1 MGKDLF
7 NEKKSRFSLR
17 KLNIGVCSVL
27 LGTLIMIGGTAQADE
42 NTETTAATITPVAE
56 AGETTASLVETR
68 TVAETTPAAT
78 NPVASATAATSAETP
93 ATVATPATSTA
104 PATTTESA
112 TSHAAATSEAPASTS
127 AAPTS
132 ETAQA
137 STSEATQASNSSEAE
152 KPRVRSRRAV
162 PAAAST
168 SATEASTKNVS
179 TSIEAGEEYVTIRTD
194 AASTVKVTVD
204 GQEVSINGADGV
216 YTFKRPSAGG
226 TVVATATDAS
236 GKNATKQLI
245 VSPSTVNGV
254 IKPSDSSLTITNKFD
269 TTGITTDKESPYV
282 VKNAGVE
289 FNKVNDDGTISL
301 TGTSWTR
308 LAGGWAKDKAFPL
321 GAHMI
326 LNFQNP
332 TFYENIEKITI
343 KPTASGSA
351 QSFTPHED
359 GSVWS
364 VPIANNTVASGG
376 IGAAYDHP
384 ITITLKNGKT
394 LNDLGLANTPLSF
407 SSAWIT
413 GKDYGRVIPNKLV
426 RESIDNSWFIAS
438 DNAKKTASDNGL
450 TNAFTGTPGKGV
462 NTQPTLKVLPRFTS
476 DGKADSI
483 ELVYTMKVSAAMGV
497 VNLGSNTFQ
506 SVPYIEQELP
516 KSLLTY
522 LDLNET
528 YIYKSDADGSAVSGV
543 QKTKVVMDASGKLD
557 TRKTDAISIAT
568 KSNPSQS
575 DVDKVRNY
583 IDKNILGTASGQLG
597 SYTISYKIKDT
608 VDSVELAKKLNA
620 EIKKNNGML
629 LFEQWMERGVKPN
642 LNAIQRSWKGNTEGV
657 HQGSYANAFLD
668 TNLLIVNA
676 PKNQTYDVTYSKS
689 VVTAGDTTQPQIPLI
704 RDVEGKEVSVPSG
717 TTFKAGT
724 LPAGIDSVSVD
735 DSTGAITSKT
745 SANATP
751 GLVNVPMLV
760 TYPDGTTETVNVPIE
775 IKAKQTDA
783 DKYEPTAKD
792 QTVNIGET
800 PDAKGSIGNVSDLP
814 NGTTF
819 EYKTPVD
826 TTTAGEKDATV
837 VVTYPD
843 GSKDE
848 VPVKVTVVDPRTDAD
863 KNTPTAKD
871 QTVNIGETPDAKG
884 SIGNVS
890 DLPNGTTFEYKTPVD
905 TTTVGEKDAT
915 VVVTYPDGS
924 KDEVPVKVA
933 VVDPRTDADKNTPTA
948 KDQTVNIGETPDAKG
963 SIGNVSDLPS
973 GTTFEYKTPV
983 DTTTAGEKDATV
995 VVTYPD
1001 GSKDEVPVKVTVVDP
1016 RTDADKNTPTAKDQ
1030 TVNVGD
1036 TPDAKN
1042 SIGNVGDLPSGTTIE
1057 YKTPVDTTTVGEK
1070 DATVVVTYPDGSK
1083 DEVPVKVTVVDPRT
1097 DADKNTPTAKDQTVN
1112 VGDTPDAKN
1121 SIGNVGDLP
1130 SGTTIEYK
1138 TPVDTTT
1145 VGEKDATVVVT
1156 YPDGSKDEVPV
1167 KVTVKDPRTDA
1178 DKNTPTAKDQ
1188 TVNVGE
1194 TPDAKGSI
1202 GNVSD
1207 LPNGTTFEYKT
1218 PVDTTTPGDKGTTV
1232 VVTYPD
1238 GSIDEVPVTIKVVD
1252 PRTDA
1257 DKNTPTPKDQTVNVG
1272 ETPDAKNSIGNVGD
1286 LPEGTK
1292 FEFKTPVDTTTV
1304 GEKDATVV
1312 VAYPDGSKDE
1322 VPVKVTVKDPRT
1334 DADKNTPTAKDQ
1346 TVNKGE
1352 TPDAKGSIGNVSD
1365 LPSGT
1370 TFEYKTPVDTTTV
1383 GEKDA
1388 TVVVTYPDG
1397 SKDEVPV
1404 KVAVVDP
1411 RTDADKNTP
1420 TAKDQTVN
1428 IGETPDAKG
1437 SIGNV
1442 SDLPSGTTF
1451 EYKTPVDTTTA
1462 GEKDAT
1468 VVVTYPDGSK
1478 DEVPVKVTVVGP
1490 RTDADKNTP
1499 TPKDQTVNV
1508 GETLKAQD
1516 SIGNVG
1522 DLPEGTKFEFKTPV
1536 DTTTP
1541 GDKGTTVVVTYPD
1554 GSKDEVPV
1562 KVTVVDPRTDADK
1575 NTPTPKDQTVNV
1587 GETPDAK
1594 NSIGNVSDLPS
1605 GTTFEYKT
1613 PVDTT
1618 TTGEKDATVV
1628 VTYPDGSKDEVPVKV
1643 TVVDPRTDADKNTPT
1658 AKDQTVNIGET
1669 PDAKGSIGNVSDL
1682 PNGTTFEYKTPV
1694 DTTTAGEKDATVVV
1708 TYPDGSKDEVP
1719 VKVTVAANPTQ
1730 ADVNTPVAKDQTVNV
1745 GETPDAKGSIG
1756 NVSDLPSGTTFEYK
1770 TPVDTT
1776 TAGEKDATVVVTY
1789 PDGSKDEVP
1798 VKVTVK
1804 DPRTDAD
1811 KNTPVAKV
1819 QTVKV
1824 GDTPDAKNSI
1834 GNVSDLPSGTTFEY
1848 KTPVDTTTEGEKSA
1862 TVVVTY
1868 PDGSKDEVPVKVTVV
1883 ANPTQADVNTPV
1895 AKDQTVKPGDQPNA
1909 KDSIGNV
1916 GDLPEGTKFEYKT
1929 PVDTT
1934 TEGEKDATV
1943 VVTYP
1948 DGSKDEVP
1956 VKVIVKDP
1964 RTDADKNDPTA
1975 KDQTVKPGDQPSA
1988 KDSIGN
1994 VGDLPEGTKFEYK
2007 TPVDTTTEG
2016 EKSATVVVTY
2026 PDGSKDEVPVKVIVK
2041 DPRTD
2046 ADKNDPTAKDQT
2058 VKPGDQPNAK
2068 DSIGNVG
2075 DLPEGTKFEYKTP
2088 VDTTTP
2094 GEKSATVVV
2103 TYPDGSKDEVPVKV
2117 TVVDPRTDADKNTP
2131 TAKDQTVNI
2140 GETPDAKGSIGN
2152 VSDLPSGTTFEYKTP
2167 VDTTTEGDK
2176 DATVVVTYPDG
2187 SKDEVPVKVTVKDP
2201 RTDADKNTPVA
2212 KDQTVKPGDQPNAKD
2227 SIGNVGDLPEG
2238 TKFEYKT
2245 PVDTTTEGEKDAT
2258 VIVTYP
2264 DGSKDEVPV
2273 KVIVKDPRTDADKNT
2288 PVAKDQTVK
2297 PGDQP
2302 NAKDSIGNVGDLPEG
2317 TKFEYKTP
2325 VDTTTEGDKDATVV
2339 VTYPDGYK
2347 DEVPVKVIVKDPR
2360 TDADKNTPVAKDQTV
2375 KPGDQPNA
2383 KDSIGNVGDL
2393 PEGTKF
2399 EYKTPVD
2406 TTTEGEKDAT
2416 VIVTYP
2422 DGSKDE
2428 VPVKV
2433 IVKDPRTDADKNTP
2447 TAKDQTVN
2455 VGDTPDAKGS
2465 IGNVSDL
2472 PSGTKFEY
2480 KTPVDTTTEGDKDA
2494 TVVVT
2499 YPDGSKDEVPVK
2511 VTVKDPRTDADKN
2524 TPVAKDQT
2532 VKPGDQ
2538 PNAKDS
2544 IGNVGDLPEGT
2555 KFEYKTPVDTTTEG
2569 DKDATVVVTYP
2580 DGSTDEVPVKVI
2592 VKDPRTDADKN
2603 TPVAKDQTVKPGDQP
2618 NAKDSIGNVG
2628 DLPEGTTF
2636 EYKTPVD
2643 TTTEGD
2649 KDATV
2654 IVTYPDGSKDEVPVK
2669 VIVKDPRTDADKN
2682 TPMVDNQVT
2691 KATQAPTVH
2700 KPAPALDTVHVAS
2713 KATPAATDTKQ
2724 ALPETGENT
2733 SLLATLLGGL
2743 MTVAGLGLAGKR
2755 KKED

>member
-42 NTETTAATITPVAE
+42 NTETTAAPITPVAE

-78 NPVASATAATSAETP
+78 NTVSTTAAATSAEAP
-93 ATVATPATSTA
+93 AAVETPATSTA

-112 TSHAAATSEAPASTS
+112 TSQAAATSEAASTTS
-127 AAPTS
+127 ATAS

-137 STSEATQASNSSEAE
+137 STSEAAPATNSSEAE

-162 PAAAST
+162 PSAAPT

-179 TSIEAGEEYVTIRTD
+179 TSIEAGDEYVTIRTD
-194 AASTVKVTVD
+194 SASTVKVTVD

-245 VSPSTVNGV
+245 VSPTTVNGV

-269 TTGITTDKESPYV
+269 TTGITTDKEPPYV

-343 KPTASGSA
+343 KPTYQGKEKT
-351 QSFTPHED
+351 FTSYEN

-364 VPIANNTVASGG
+364 VPIQNDTVASGG

-413 GKDYGRVIPNKLV
+413 GKDYGKVIPNKLV

-438 DNAKKTASDNGL
+438 GNDKKTASDNGL
-450 TNAFTGTPGKGV
+450 TNAFTGTPGTGV

-497 VNLGSNTFQ
+497 VNLSSNTFQ

-516 KSLLTY
+516 KSLLPY

-557 TRKTDAISIAT
+557 TRNTDAISIAT

-689 VVTAGDTTQPQIPLI
+689 EVTAGDTTQPQIPLI

-724 LPAGIDSVSVD
+724 LPAGIESVSVD
-735 DSTGAITSKT
+735 ENTGAITSKT

-760 TYPDGTTETVNVPIE
+760 TYPDGTTENVDVPIE

-814 NGTTF
+814 SGTTF

-848 VPVKVTVVDPRTDAD
+848 VPVKVTV
-863 KNTPTAKD
+863 K
-871 QTVNIGETPDAKG
+871 
-884 SIGNVS
+884 
-890 DLPNGTTFEYKTPVD
+890 
-905 TTTVGEKDAT
+905 
-915 VVVTYPDGS
+915 
-924 KDEVPVKVA
+924 
-933 VVDPRTDADKNTPTA
+933 DPRTDADKNTPTA

-1001 GSKDEVPVKVTVVDP
+1001 GSKDEVPVKVTV
-1016 RTDADKNTPTAKDQ
+1016 K
-1030 TVNVGD
+1030 
-1036 TPDAKN
+1036 
-1042 SIGNVGDLPSGTTIE
+1042 
-1057 YKTPVDTTTVGEK
+1057 
-1070 DATVVVTYPDGSK
+1070 
-1083 DEVPVKVTVVDPRT
+1083 
-1097 DADKNTPTAKDQTVN
+1097 
-1112 VGDTPDAKN
+1112 
-1121 SIGNVGDLP
+1121 
-1130 SGTTIEYK
+1130 
-1138 TPVDTTT
+1138 
-1145 VGEKDATVVVT
+1145 
-1156 YPDGSKDEVPV
+1156 
-1167 KVTVKDPRTDA
+1167 
-1178 DKNTPTAKDQ
+1178 
-1188 TVNVGE
+1188 
-1194 TPDAKGSI
+1194 
-1202 GNVSD
+1202 
-1207 LPNGTTFEYKT
+1207 
-1218 PVDTTTPGDKGTTV
+1218 
-1232 VVTYPD
+1232 
-1238 GSIDEVPVTIKVVD
+1238 
-1252 PRTDA
+1252 
-1257 DKNTPTPKDQTVNVG
+1257 
-1272 ETPDAKNSIGNVGD
+1272 
-1286 LPEGTK
+1286 
-1292 FEFKTPVDTTTV
+1292 
-1304 GEKDATVV
+1304 
-1312 VAYPDGSKDE
+1312 
-1322 VPVKVTVKDPRT
+1322 
-1334 DADKNTPTAKDQ
+1334 
-1346 TVNKGE
+1346 
-1352 TPDAKGSIGNVSD
+1352 
-1365 LPSGT
+1365 
-1370 TFEYKTPVDTTTV
+1370 
-1383 GEKDA
+1383 
-1388 TVVVTYPDG
+1388 
-1397 SKDEVPV
+1397 
-1404 KVAVVDP
+1404 DP

-1428 IGETPDAKG
+1428 IGD
-1437 SIGNV
+1437 
-1442 SDLPSGTTF
+1442 
-1451 EYKTPVDTTTA
+1451 
-1462 GEKDAT
+1462 
-1468 VVVTYPDGSK
+1468 
-1478 DEVPVKVTVVGP
+1478 
-1490 RTDADKNTP
+1490 
-1499 TPKDQTVNV
+1499 
-1508 GETLKAQD
+1508 
-1516 SIGNVG
+1516 
-1522 DLPEGTKFEFKTPV
+1522 
-1536 DTTTP
+1536 
-1541 GDKGTTVVVTYPD
+1541 
-1554 GSKDEVPV
+1554 
-1562 KVTVVDPRTDADK
+1562 
-1575 NTPTPKDQTVNV
+1575 
-1587 GETPDAK
+1587 TPDAK

-1605 GTTFEYKT
+1605 
-1613 PVDTT
+1613 
-1618 TTGEKDATVV
+1618 
-1628 VTYPDGSKDEVPVKV
+1628 
-1643 TVVDPRTDADKNTPT
+1643 
-1658 AKDQTVNIGET
+1658 
-1669 PDAKGSIGNVSDL
+1669 
-1682 PNGTTFEYKTPV
+1682 GTTFEYKTPV

-1730 ADVNTPVAKDQTVNV
+1730 ADVNTPVAKDQTVNI
-1745 GETPDAKGSIG
+1745 GDTPDAKGSIG
-1756 NVSDLPSGTTFEYK
+1756 NVGDLPSGTKFEYK

-1776 TAGEKDATVVVTY
+1776 TEGDKDATVIVTY

-1811 KNTPVAKV
+1811 KN
-1819 QTVKV
+1819 
-1824 GDTPDAKNSI
+1824 D
-1834 GNVSDLPSGTTFEY
+1834 
-1848 KTPVDTTTEGEKSA
+1848 
-1862 TVVVTY
+1862 
-1868 PDGSKDEVPVKVTVV
+1868 
-1883 ANPTQADVNTPV
+1883 PT

-1964 RTDADKNDPTA
+1964 RTDADKNTPAANT
-1975 KDQTVKPGDQPSA
+1975 QTVIILETPEPIK
-1988 KDSIGN
+1988 SIEN
-1994 VGDLPEGTKFEYK
+1994 PNNLPEGTKFEYK
-2007 TPVDTTTEG
+2007 TPVDTTT
-2016 EKSATVVVTY
+2016 V
-2026 PDGSKDEVPVKVIVK
+2026 
-2041 DPRTD
+2041 
-2046 ADKNDPTAKDQT
+2046 
-2058 VKPGDQPNAK
+2058 
-2068 DSIGNVG
+2068 
-2075 DLPEGTKFEYKTP
+2075 
-2088 VDTTTP
+2088 
-2094 GEKSATVVV
+2094 
-2103 TYPDGSKDEVPVKV
+2103 
-2117 TVVDPRTDADKNTP
+2117 
-2131 TAKDQTVNI
+2131 
-2140 GETPDAKGSIGN
+2140 
-2152 VSDLPSGTTFEYKTP
+2152 
-2167 VDTTTEGDK
+2167 
-2176 DATVVVTYPDG
+2176 
-2187 SKDEVPVKVTVKDP
+2187 
-2201 RTDADKNTPVA
+2201 
-2212 KDQTVKPGDQPNAKD
+2212 
-2227 SIGNVGDLPEG
+2227 
-2238 TKFEYKT
+2238 
-2245 PVDTTTEGEKDAT
+2245 GEKDA
-2258 VIVTYP
+2258 VVVVTYP

-2325 VDTTTEGDKDATVV
+2325 VDTTTEGEKDATVV
-2339 VTYPDGYK
+2339 VTYPDGSK

-2433 IVKDPRTDADKNTP
+2433 IVKAPRTDADKNTP
-2447 TAKDQTVN
+2447 T
-2455 VGDTPDAKGS
+2455 
-2465 IGNVSDL
+2465 
-2472 PSGTKFEY
+2472 
-2480 KTPVDTTTEGDKDA
+2480 
-2494 TVVVT
+2494 
-2499 YPDGSKDEVPVK
+2499 
-2511 VTVKDPRTDADKN
+2511 
-2524 TPVAKDQT
+2524 
-2532 VKPGDQ
+2532 
-2538 PNAKDS
+2538 
-2544 IGNVGDLPEGT
+2544 
-2555 KFEYKTPVDTTTEG
+2555 
-2569 DKDATVVVTYP
+2569 
-2580 DGSTDEVPVKVI
+2580 
-2592 VKDPRTDADKN
+2592 
-2603 TPVAKDQTVKPGDQP
+2603 
-2618 NAKDSIGNVG
+2618 
-2628 DLPEGTTF
+2628 
-2636 EYKTPVD
+2636 
-2643 TTTEGD
+2643 
-2649 KDATV
+2649 
-2654 IVTYPDGSKDEVPVK
+2654 
-2669 VIVKDPRTDADKN
+2669 
-2682 TPMVDNQVT
+2682 VDNQET
-2691 KATQAPTVH
+2691 KATPAPTVH
-2700 KPAPALDTVHVAS
+2700 KPAPASDTVHVAS

-2743 MTVAGLGLAGKR
+2743 MTMAGLGLAGKR

>member
-42 NTETTAATITPVAE
+42 NTETTAAPVSPVVE

-78 NPVASATAATSAETP
+78 TAAATSAEAP
-93 ATVATPATSTA
+93 AAVETPATSTA

-112 TSHAAATSEAPASTS
+112 TSQAAATSEAASTS
-127 AAPTS
+127 AASTS

-137 STSEATQASNSSEAE
+137 STSEAAPATNSSEAE

-162 PAAAST
+162 PAAAPT

-179 TSIEAGEEYVTIRTD
+179 TSIEAGDEYVTIRTD
-194 AASTVKVTVD
+194 AASTIKVTVD

-269 TTGITTDKESPYV
+269 TTGITTDKEPPYV

-289 FNKVNDDGTISL
+289 FDKVNDDGTISL

-351 QSFTPHED
+351 QSFTRHED

-413 GKDYGRVIPNKLV
+413 GKDYGKVIPNKLV

-497 VNLGSNTFQ
+497 INLASNTFQ

-516 KSLLTY
+516 KSLLPY

-557 TRKTDAISIAT
+557 TRNTDAISIAT

-575 DVDKVRNY
+575 DVDKVRSY

-642 LNAIQRSWKGNTEGV
+642 LSAIQRSWKGNTEGV

-689 VVTAGDTTQPQIPLI
+689 VVTAGDTTQPQIPLV
-704 RDVEGKEVSVPSG
+704 RDVEGKEVPVPSG

-724 LPAGIDSVSVD
+724 LPTGIDSVSVD
-735 DSTGAITSKT
+735 ENTGAITSKT

-760 TYPDGTTETVNVPIE
+760 TYPDGTTETVDVPIE

-814 NGTTF
+814 SGTKF

-826 TTTAGEKDATV
+826 TTTA
-837 VVTYPD
+837 
-843 GSKDE
+843 
-848 VPVKVTVVDPRTDAD
+848 
-863 KNTPTAKD
+863 
-871 QTVNIGETPDAKG
+871 
-884 SIGNVS
+884 
-890 DLPNGTTFEYKTPVD
+890 
-905 TTTVGEKDAT
+905 
-915 VVVTYPDGS
+915 
-924 KDEVPVKVA
+924 
-933 VVDPRTDADKNTPTA
+933 
-948 KDQTVNIGETPDAKG
+948 
-963 SIGNVSDLPS
+963 
-973 GTTFEYKTPV
+973 
-983 DTTTAGEKDATV
+983 
-995 VVTYPD
+995 
-1001 GSKDEVPVKVTVVDP
+1001 
-1016 RTDADKNTPTAKDQ
+1016 
-1030 TVNVGD
+1030 
-1036 TPDAKN
+1036 
-1042 SIGNVGDLPSGTTIE
+1042 
-1057 YKTPVDTTTVGEK
+1057 
-1070 DATVVVTYPDGSK
+1070 
-1083 DEVPVKVTVVDPRT
+1083 
-1097 DADKNTPTAKDQTVN
+1097 
-1112 VGDTPDAKN
+1112 
-1121 SIGNVGDLP
+1121 
-1130 SGTTIEYK
+1130 
-1138 TPVDTTT
+1138 
-1145 VGEKDATVVVT
+1145 GEKDATVVVT

-1188 TVNVGE
+1188 TVN
-1194 TPDAKGSI
+1194 
-1202 GNVSD
+1202 
-1207 LPNGTTFEYKT
+1207 
-1218 PVDTTTPGDKGTTV
+1218 
-1232 VVTYPD
+1232 
-1238 GSIDEVPVTIKVVD
+1238 
-1252 PRTDA
+1252 
-1257 DKNTPTPKDQTVNVG
+1257 
-1272 ETPDAKNSIGNVGD
+1272 
-1286 LPEGTK
+1286 
-1292 FEFKTPVDTTTV
+1292 
-1304 GEKDATVV
+1304 
-1312 VAYPDGSKDE
+1312 
-1322 VPVKVTVKDPRT
+1322 
-1334 DADKNTPTAKDQ
+1334 
-1346 TVNKGE
+1346 
-1352 TPDAKGSIGNVSD
+1352 
-1365 LPSGT
+1365 
-1370 TFEYKTPVDTTTV
+1370 
-1383 GEKDA
+1383 
-1388 TVVVTYPDG
+1388 
-1397 SKDEVPV
+1397 
-1404 KVAVVDP
+1404 
-1411 RTDADKNTP
+1411 
-1420 TAKDQTVN
+1420 

-1442 SDLPSGTTF
+1442 SDLPTGTTF

-1478 DEVPVKVTVVGP
+1478 DEVPVKVTV
-1490 RTDADKNTP
+1490 K
-1499 TPKDQTVNV
+1499 
-1508 GETLKAQD
+1508 
-1516 SIGNVG
+1516 
-1522 DLPEGTKFEFKTPV
+1522 
-1536 DTTTP
+1536 
-1541 GDKGTTVVVTYPD
+1541 
-1554 GSKDEVPV
+1554 
-1562 KVTVVDPRTDADK
+1562 DPRTDADK
-1575 NTPTPKDQTVNV
+1575 NDPTAKDQTVNL
-1587 GETPDAK
+1587 GDTPDAK
-1594 NSIGNVSDLPS
+1594 GSIGNVSDLPS

-1618 TTGEKDATVV
+1618 TEGDKDATVVVTYPDGSKDEVPVKVTVKDPRTDADKNTPVAKDQTVKPGDQPNAKDSIGNVGDLPEGTTFEYKTPVDTTTAGEKAATVIVTYPDGSKDEVPVKVTVKDPRTDADKNDPTAKDQTVKVGDTPDAKNSIGNVSELPSGTTFEFKTPVDTTTEGEKDATVV

-1643 TVVDPRTDADKNTPT
+1643 TVAANPTQADVNTPV
-1658 AKDQTVNIGET
+1658 AKNQTVNIGET

-1682 PNGTTFEYKTPV
+1682 PSGTKFEYKTPVDTTTAGEKDATVAVTYPDGSKDEVPVKVTVKDPRTDADKNTPTAKDQTVNIGDTPDAKNSIGNVSDLPSGTTFEYKTPV

-1730 ADVNTPVAKDQTVNV
+1730 ADVNTPVAKDQTVNI
-1745 GETPDAKGSIG
+1745 GDTPDAKNSIG

-1776 TAGEKDATVVVTY
+1776 TAGDKDATVVVTY

-1811 KNTPVAKV
+1811 KNTP
-1819 QTVKV
+1819 
-1824 GDTPDAKNSI
+1824 
-1834 GNVSDLPSGTTFEY
+1834 
-1848 KTPVDTTTEGEKSA
+1848 
-1862 TVVVTY
+1862 
-1868 PDGSKDEVPVKVTVV
+1868 
-1883 ANPTQADVNTPV
+1883 
-1895 AKDQTVKPGDQPNA
+1895 
-1909 KDSIGNV
+1909 
-1916 GDLPEGTKFEYKT
+1916 
-1929 PVDTT
+1929 
-1934 TEGEKDATV
+1934 
-1943 VVTYP
+1943 
-1948 DGSKDEVP
+1948 
-1956 VKVIVKDP
+1956 
-1964 RTDADKNDPTA
+1964 TA
-1975 KDQTVKPGDQPSA
+1975 KDQTVKPGD
-1988 KDSIGN
+1988 
-1994 VGDLPEGTKFEYK
+1994 
-2007 TPVDTTTEG
+2007 
-2016 EKSATVVVTY
+2016 
-2026 PDGSKDEVPVKVIVK
+2026 
-2041 DPRTD
+2041 
-2046 ADKNDPTAKDQT
+2046 
-2058 VKPGDQPNAK
+2058 
-2068 DSIGNVG
+2068 
-2075 DLPEGTKFEYKTP
+2075 
-2088 VDTTTP
+2088 
-2094 GEKSATVVV
+2094 
-2103 TYPDGSKDEVPVKV
+2103 
-2117 TVVDPRTDADKNTP
+2117 
-2131 TAKDQTVNI
+2131 
-2140 GETPDAKGSIGN
+2140 TPDAKNSIGN

-2245 PVDTTTEGEKDAT
+2245 PVDTTTEGDKDAI
-2258 VIVTYP
+2258 VVVTYP

-2317 TKFEYKTP
+2317 TTFEYKTP
-2325 VDTTTEGDKDATVV
+2325 VDTTTEGDKDATV
-2339 VTYPDGYK
+2339 
-2347 DEVPVKVIVKDPR
+2347 I
-2360 TDADKNTPVAKDQTV
+2360 
-2375 KPGDQPNA
+2375 
-2383 KDSIGNVGDL
+2383 
-2393 PEGTKF
+2393 
-2399 EYKTPVD
+2399 
-2406 TTTEGEKDAT
+2406 
-2416 VIVTYP
+2416 
-2422 DGSKDE
+2422 
-2428 VPVKV
+2428 
-2433 IVKDPRTDADKNTP
+2433 
-2447 TAKDQTVN
+2447 
-2455 VGDTPDAKGS
+2455 
-2465 IGNVSDL
+2465 
-2472 PSGTKFEY
+2472 
-2480 KTPVDTTTEGDKDA
+2480 
-2494 TVVVT
+2494 VT

-2580 DGSTDEVPVKVI
+2580 DGSKDEVPVKVI

-2603 TPVAKDQTVKPGDQP
+2603 TPTAKDQTVKPGDQPNAKESIGNVGDLPEGTKFEYKTPVDTTTEGDKDATVIVTYPDGSKDEVSVKVTVKDPRTDADKNTPIAKDQTVKPGDQP

-2628 DLPEGTTF
+2628 DLPEGTKF

-2643 TTTEGD
+2643 TTTEGEKD
-2649 KDATV
+2649 ATVIVTYPDGSKDEVPVKVIVKDPRTDADKNDPTAKDQTVKPGDQPNAKDSIGNVGDLPEGTKFEYKTPVDTTTEGEKDATV

-2682 TPMVDNQVT
+2682 TPTVDNQET
-2691 KATQAPTVH
+2691 KATPVPTVH
-2700 KPAPALDTVHVAS
+2700 KPAPASDTVHVAS

>member
-1 MGKDLF
+1 
-7 NEKKSRFSLR
+7 
-17 KLNIGVCSVL
+17 
-27 LGTLIMIGGTAQADE
+27 MIGGTVQADE
-42 NTETTAATITPVAE
+42 NTETTAAPITPVAE

-78 NPVASATAATSAETP
+78 TPVASATASTSAEAP

-112 TSHAAATSEAPASTS
+112 TSQAAATSEAPASTS

-137 STSEATQASNSSEAE
+137 STSEAAQASSSSEAE

-179 TSIEAGEEYVTIRTD
+179 TSIEAGEQYVTIRTD

-516 KSLLTY
+516 KSLLPY

-689 VVTAGDTTQPQIPLI
+689 VVTAGDTTQPQIPLV

-814 NGTTF
+814 SGTTF

-884 SIGNVS
+884 SIGNV
-890 DLPNGTTFEYKTPVD
+890 
-905 TTTVGEKDAT
+905 
-915 VVVTYPDGS
+915 
-924 KDEVPVKVA
+924 
-933 VVDPRTDADKNTPTA
+933 
-948 KDQTVNIGETPDAKG
+948 
-963 SIGNVSDLPS
+963 
-973 GTTFEYKTPV
+973 
-983 DTTTAGEKDATV
+983 
-995 VVTYPD
+995 
-1001 GSKDEVPVKVTVVDP
+1001 
-1016 RTDADKNTPTAKDQ
+1016 
-1030 TVNVGD
+1030 
-1036 TPDAKN
+1036 
-1042 SIGNVGDLPSGTTIE
+1042 
-1057 YKTPVDTTTVGEK
+1057 
-1070 DATVVVTYPDGSK
+1070 
-1083 DEVPVKVTVVDPRT
+1083 
-1097 DADKNTPTAKDQTVN
+1097 
-1112 VGDTPDAKN
+1112 
-1121 SIGNVGDLP
+1121 
-1130 SGTTIEYK
+1130 
-1138 TPVDTTT
+1138 
-1145 VGEKDATVVVT
+1145 
-1156 YPDGSKDEVPV
+1156 
-1167 KVTVKDPRTDA
+1167 
-1178 DKNTPTAKDQ
+1178 
-1188 TVNVGE
+1188 
-1194 TPDAKGSI
+1194 
-1202 GNVSD
+1202 
-1207 LPNGTTFEYKT
+1207 
-1218 PVDTTTPGDKGTTV
+1218 
-1232 VVTYPD
+1232 
-1238 GSIDEVPVTIKVVD
+1238 
-1252 PRTDA
+1252 
-1257 DKNTPTPKDQTVNVG
+1257 
-1272 ETPDAKNSIGNVGD
+1272 GD

-1292 FEFKTPVDTTTV
+1292 FE
-1304 GEKDATVV
+1304 
-1312 VAYPDGSKDE
+1312 Y
-1322 VPVKVTVKDPRT
+1322 
-1334 DADKNTPTAKDQ
+1334 
-1346 TVNKGE
+1346 
-1352 TPDAKGSIGNVSD
+1352 
-1365 LPSGT
+1365 
-1370 TFEYKTPVDTTTV
+1370 
-1383 GEKDA
+1383 
-1388 TVVVTYPDG
+1388 
-1397 SKDEVPV
+1397 
-1404 KVAVVDP
+1404 
-1411 RTDADKNTP
+1411 
-1420 TAKDQTVN
+1420 
-1428 IGETPDAKG
+1428 
-1437 SIGNV
+1437 
-1442 SDLPSGTTF
+1442 
-1451 EYKTPVDTTTA
+1451 
-1462 GEKDAT
+1462 
-1468 VVVTYPDGSK
+1468 
-1478 DEVPVKVTVVGP
+1478 
-1490 RTDADKNTP
+1490 
-1499 TPKDQTVNV
+1499 
-1508 GETLKAQD
+1508 
-1516 SIGNVG
+1516 
-1522 DLPEGTKFEFKTPV
+1522 KTPV

-1594 NSIGNVSDLPS
+1594 NSIGNVGDLPE
-1605 GTTFEYKT
+1605 GTKFEFKT

-1618 TTGEKDATVV
+1618 TPGDKGTTVV
-1628 VTYPDGSKDEVPVKV
+1628 VTYPDGSKDEVPVTVK
-1643 TVVDPRTDADKNTPT
+1643 VVDPRTDADKNTPT
-1658 AKDQTVNIGET
+1658 PKDQTVNVGET
-1669 PDAKGSIGNVSDL
+1669 PDAKESIGNVGDL
-1682 PNGTTFEYKTPV
+1682 PEGTKFEFKTPV
-1694 DTTTAGEKDATVVV
+1694 DTTTPGDKGTTVVVTYPDGSIDEVPVTIKVVDPRTDADKNTPIPKDQTVNVGETPKAQDSIGNVGDLPSGTKFEFKTPVDTTTPGDKGTTVVVTYPDGSIDELPVTVKVVDPRTDADKNTPTPKDQTVNVGETPDAKNSIGNVGDLPEGTKFEFKTPLDTTTPGDKGTTVVV

-1719 VKVTVAANPTQ
+1719 VSVKVVDPRTD
-1730 ADVNTPVAKDQTVNV
+1730 ADKNTPTPKDQTVNV
-1745 GETPDAKGSIG
+1745 GETPDAKDSIG
-1756 NVSDLPSGTTFEYK
+1756 NVGDLPEGTKFEFK

-1776 TAGEKDATVVVTY
+1776 TPGDKGTTVVVTY

-1798 VKVTVK
+1798 VSVKVV

-1811 KNTPVAKV
+1811 KNTPTPKD
-1819 QTVKV
+1819 QTVNV
-1824 GDTPDAKNSI
+1824 GETPKAQDSI
-1834 GNVSDLPSGTTFEY
+1834 GNVGNLPEGTKFEF
-1848 KTPVDTTTEGEKSA
+1848 KTPVDTTTPGDKGT

-1868 PDGSKDEVPVKVTVV
+1868 PDGSIDEVPVTIKVVDPRTD
-1883 ANPTQADVNTPV
+1883 ADKNTPTP
-1895 AKDQTVKPGDQPNA
+1895 KDQTVKPGDQPNA

-1934 TEGEKDATV
+1934 TEGDKDT
-1943 VVTYP
+1943 
-1948 DGSKDEVP
+1948 
-1956 VKVIVKDP
+1956 
-1964 RTDADKNDPTA
+1964 
-1975 KDQTVKPGDQPSA
+1975 
-1988 KDSIGN
+1988 
-1994 VGDLPEGTKFEYK
+1994 
-2007 TPVDTTTEG
+2007 
-2016 EKSATVVVTY
+2016 TVVVTY

-2088 VDTTTP
+2088 VDTTT
-2094 GEKSATVVV
+2094 
-2103 TYPDGSKDEVPVKV
+2103 
-2117 TVVDPRTDADKNTP
+2117 
-2131 TAKDQTVNI
+2131 
-2140 GETPDAKGSIGN
+2140 
-2152 VSDLPSGTTFEYKTP
+2152 
-2167 VDTTTEGDK
+2167 EGD
-2176 DATVVVTYPDG
+2176 
-2187 SKDEVPVKVTVKDP
+2187 
-2201 RTDADKNTPVA
+2201 
-2212 KDQTVKPGDQPNAKD
+2212 
-2227 SIGNVGDLPEG
+2227 
-2238 TKFEYKT
+2238 
-2245 PVDTTTEGEKDAT
+2245 KDAT

-2264 DGSKDEVPV
+2264 DGSKDEVSV

-2339 VTYPDGYK
+2339 VTYPDG
-2347 DEVPVKVIVKDPR
+2347 
-2360 TDADKNTPVAKDQTV
+2360 
-2375 KPGDQPNA
+2375 
-2383 KDSIGNVGDL
+2383 
-2393 PEGTKF
+2393 
-2399 EYKTPVD
+2399 
-2406 TTTEGEKDAT
+2406 
-2416 VIVTYP
+2416 
-2422 DGSKDE
+2422 
-2428 VPVKV
+2428 
-2433 IVKDPRTDADKNTP
+2433 
-2447 TAKDQTVN
+2447 
-2455 VGDTPDAKGS
+2455 
-2465 IGNVSDL
+2465 
-2472 PSGTKFEY
+2472 
-2480 KTPVDTTTEGDKDA
+2480 
-2494 TVVVT
+2494 
-2499 YPDGSKDEVPVK
+2499 
-2511 VTVKDPRTDADKN
+2511 
-2524 TPVAKDQT
+2524 
-2532 VKPGDQ
+2532 
-2538 PNAKDS
+2538 
-2544 IGNVGDLPEGT
+2544 
-2555 KFEYKTPVDTTTEG
+2555 
-2569 DKDATVVVTYP
+2569 
-2580 DGSTDEVPVKVI
+2580 
-2592 VKDPRTDADKN
+2592 
-2603 TPVAKDQTVKPGDQP
+2603 
-2618 NAKDSIGNVG
+2618 
-2628 DLPEGTTF
+2628 
-2636 EYKTPVD
+2636 
-2643 TTTEGD
+2643 
-2649 KDATV
+2649 
-2654 IVTYPDGSKDEVPVK
+2654 SKDEVPVK

-2691 KATQAPTVH
+2691 KATPAPTVH

>member
-1 MGKDLF
+1 
-7 NEKKSRFSLR
+7 
-17 KLNIGVCSVL
+17 
-27 LGTLIMIGGTAQADE
+27 MIGGTAQADE
-42 NTETTAATITPVAE
+42 NTETTAAPITPVVE

-78 NPVASATAATSAETP
+78 TPVASATAATSAEAP

-104 PATTTESA
+104 PVTTTESA
-112 TSHAAATSEAPASTS
+112 TSQAAATSEAPASTTS
-127 AAPTS
+127 ATAS

-137 STSEATQASNSSEAE
+137 STSEVAQASNSSEAE

-179 TSIEAGEEYVTIRTD
+179 TSIEAGDEYVTIRTD
-194 AASTVKVTVD
+194 AASTIKVTVD

-226 TVVATATDAS
+226 TVVATATDSS

-394 LNDLGLANTPLSF
+394 LNALGLANTPLSF

-450 TNAFTGTPGKGV
+450 TNAFTGIPGKGV

-516 KSLLTY
+516 KSLLPY

-557 TRKTDAISIAT
+557 TRNTDTISIAT

-689 VVTAGDTTQPQIPLI
+689 VVTAGDTTQPQIPLV

-735 DSTGAITSKT
+735 ENTGAITSKT

-814 NGTTF
+814 SGTTF

-924 KDEVPVKVA
+924 KDEVPVKVT

-948 KDQTVNIGETPDAKG
+948 KDQTVNVGETPDAKG
-963 SIGNVSDLPS
+963 SIGNVSDLPN

-1030 TVNVGD
+1030 TVNVGE
-1036 TPDAKN
+1036 TPDAKG
-1042 SIGNVGDLPSGTTIE
+1042 SIGNVSDLPSGTTFE
-1057 YKTPVDTTTVGEK
+1057 YKTPVDTTT
-1070 DATVVVTYPDGSK
+1070 A
-1083 DEVPVKVTVVDPRT
+1083 
-1097 DADKNTPTAKDQTVN
+1097 
-1112 VGDTPDAKN
+1112 
-1121 SIGNVGDLP
+1121 
-1130 SGTTIEYK
+1130 
-1138 TPVDTTT
+1138 
-1145 VGEKDATVVVT
+1145 GEKDATVVVT

-1218 PVDTTTPGDKGTTV
+1218 PVDTTTV
-1232 VVTYPD
+1232 
-1238 GSIDEVPVTIKVVD
+1238 
-1252 PRTDA
+1252 
-1257 DKNTPTPKDQTVNVG
+1257 
-1272 ETPDAKNSIGNVGD
+1272 
-1286 LPEGTK
+1286 
-1292 FEFKTPVDTTTV
+1292 
-1304 GEKDATVV
+1304 
-1312 VAYPDGSKDE
+1312 
-1322 VPVKVTVKDPRT
+1322 
-1334 DADKNTPTAKDQ
+1334 
-1346 TVNKGE
+1346 
-1352 TPDAKGSIGNVSD
+1352 
-1365 LPSGT
+1365 
-1370 TFEYKTPVDTTTV
+1370 
-1383 GEKDA
+1383 
-1388 TVVVTYPDG
+1388 
-1397 SKDEVPV
+1397 
-1404 KVAVVDP
+1404 
-1411 RTDADKNTP
+1411 
-1420 TAKDQTVN
+1420 
-1428 IGETPDAKG
+1428 
-1437 SIGNV
+1437 
-1442 SDLPSGTTF
+1442 
-1451 EYKTPVDTTTA
+1451 

-1478 DEVPVKVTVVGP
+1478 DEVPVKVTV
-1490 RTDADKNTP
+1490 K
-1499 TPKDQTVNV
+1499 
-1508 GETLKAQD
+1508 
-1516 SIGNVG
+1516 
-1522 DLPEGTKFEFKTPV
+1522 
-1536 DTTTP
+1536 
-1541 GDKGTTVVVTYPD
+1541 
-1554 GSKDEVPV
+1554 
-1562 KVTVVDPRTDADK
+1562 
-1575 NTPTPKDQTVNV
+1575 
-1587 GETPDAK
+1587 
-1594 NSIGNVSDLPS
+1594 
-1605 GTTFEYKT
+1605 
-1613 PVDTT
+1613 
-1618 TTGEKDATVV
+1618 
-1628 VTYPDGSKDEVPVKV
+1628 
-1643 TVVDPRTDADKNTPT
+1643 DPRTDADKNTPT

-1719 VKVTVAANPTQ
+1719 VKVTVVDPRTD
-1730 ADVNTPVAKDQTVNV
+1730 ADKNTPTPKDQTVNV

-1798 VKVTVK
+1798 VKVTVVDPRTDADKNTPTPKDQTVNVGETPKAQDSIGNVGDLPEGTKFEFKTPVDTITPGDKGTTVVVTYPDGSKDEVPVKVTVVDPRTDADKNTPTPKDQTVNVGETPDAKNSIGNVGDLPEGTKFEFKTPVDTTTPGDKGTTVVVTYPDGSIDEVPVTIKVVDPRTDADKNTPTPKDQTVNVGETPKAQDSIGNVGDLPEGTKFEFKTPVDTTTPGDKGTTVVVTYPDGSIDEVPVTVKVVDPRTDADKNTPTPKDQTVNVGETPKAQDSIGNVGDLPEGTKFEFKTPVDTTTPGEKSSTVVVTYPDGSKDEVPVTIKVVDPRTDADKNTPTSKDQTVNVGETPKAQDSIGNVGDLPEGTKFEFKTPVDTTTPGDKGTTVVVTYPDGSIDEVSVTIKVVDPRTDADKNTPTPKDQTVNVGETPDAKNSIGNVGDLPEGTKFEFKTPVDTTTPGDKGTTVVVTYPDGSTDEVPVKVIVK

-1811 KNTPVAKV
+1811 KNTPTPKD
-1819 QTVKV
+1819 QTVNV
-1824 GDTPDAKNSI
+1824 GETPDAKNSI

-1848 KTPVDTTTEGEKSA
+1848 KTPVDTTTPGEKSS

-1868 PDGSKDEVPVKVTVV
+1868 PDGSKDEVPVSVKVVDPRTDADKNTPTPKDQTVNVGETPKAQDSIGNVGDLPSGTKFEFKTPVDTTTPGDKGTTVV
-1883 ANPTQADVNTPV
+1883 VTYPDGSIDEVPVTIKVVDPSTDADKNTPV

-1956 VKVIVKDP
+1956 VKVTVKDP
-1964 RTDADKNDPTA
+1964 RTDADKN
-1975 KDQTVKPGDQPSA
+1975 
-1988 KDSIGN
+1988 
-1994 VGDLPEGTKFEYK
+1994 
-2007 TPVDTTTEG
+2007 TPV
-2016 EKSATVVVTY
+2016 
-2026 PDGSKDEVPVKVIVK
+2026 
-2041 DPRTD
+2041 
-2046 ADKNDPTAKDQT
+2046 
-2058 VKPGDQPNAK
+2058 
-2068 DSIGNVG
+2068 
-2075 DLPEGTKFEYKTP
+2075 
-2088 VDTTTP
+2088 
-2094 GEKSATVVV
+2094 
-2103 TYPDGSKDEVPVKV
+2103 
-2117 TVVDPRTDADKNTP
+2117 
-2131 TAKDQTVNI
+2131 AKDQTVNI

-2176 DATVVVTYPDG
+2176 DAIVIVTYPDG

-2201 RTDADKNTPVA
+2201 RTDADKNTPTAKDQTVKVGDTPDVKNSIGNVSDLPSGTTFEYKTPVDTTTEGEKDATVVVTYPDGSKDEVSVKVTVAANPTQADVNTPVA

-2245 PVDTTTEGEKDAT
+2245 PVDTTTEGEKDA
-2258 VIVTYP
+2258 V
-2264 DGSKDEVPV
+2264 
-2273 KVIVKDPRTDADKNT
+2273 
-2288 PVAKDQTVK
+2288 
-2297 PGDQP
+2297 
-2302 NAKDSIGNVGDLPEG
+2302 
-2317 TKFEYKTP
+2317 
-2325 VDTTTEGDKDATVV
+2325 
-2339 VTYPDGYK
+2339 
-2347 DEVPVKVIVKDPR
+2347 
-2360 TDADKNTPVAKDQTV
+2360 
-2375 KPGDQPNA
+2375 
-2383 KDSIGNVGDL
+2383 
-2393 PEGTKF
+2393 
-2399 EYKTPVD
+2399 
-2406 TTTEGEKDAT
+2406 

-2447 TAKDQTVN
+2447 T
-2455 VGDTPDAKGS
+2455 
-2465 IGNVSDL
+2465 
-2472 PSGTKFEY
+2472 
-2480 KTPVDTTTEGDKDA
+2480 
-2494 TVVVT
+2494 
-2499 YPDGSKDEVPVK
+2499 
-2511 VTVKDPRTDADKN
+2511 
-2524 TPVAKDQT
+2524 
-2532 VKPGDQ
+2532 
-2538 PNAKDS
+2538 
-2544 IGNVGDLPEGT
+2544 
-2555 KFEYKTPVDTTTEG
+2555 
-2569 DKDATVVVTYP
+2569 
-2580 DGSTDEVPVKVI
+2580 
-2592 VKDPRTDADKN
+2592 
-2603 TPVAKDQTVKPGDQP
+2603 
-2618 NAKDSIGNVG
+2618 
-2628 DLPEGTTF
+2628 
-2636 EYKTPVD
+2636 
-2643 TTTEGD
+2643 
-2649 KDATV
+2649 
-2654 IVTYPDGSKDEVPVK
+2654 
-2669 VIVKDPRTDADKN
+2669 
-2682 TPMVDNQVT
+2682 VDNQET
-2691 KATQAPTVH
+2691 PAPTVH

>member
-1 MGKDLF
+1 
-7 NEKKSRFSLR
+7 
-17 KLNIGVCSVL
+17 
-27 LGTLIMIGGTAQADE
+27 MIGGTAQADE
-42 NTETTAATITPVAE
+42 NTETTAVPVSPVVE

-78 NPVASATAATSAETP
+78 TAAATSAEAP
-93 ATVATPATSTA
+93 AAVETPATSTA

-112 TSHAAATSEAPASTS
+112 TSQAAATSEAASTS
-127 AAPTS
+127 VASTS

-137 STSEATQASNSSEAE
+137 STSEAAPATNSSEAE

-162 PAAAST
+162 PAAAPT

-179 TSIEAGEEYVTIRTD
+179 TSIEAGDEYVTIRTD
-194 AASTVKVTVD
+194 AASTIKVTVD

-269 TTGITTDKESPYV
+269 TTGITTDKEPPYV

-289 FNKVNDDGTISL
+289 FDKVNDDGTISL

-351 QSFTPHED
+351 QSFTRHED

-413 GKDYGRVIPNKLV
+413 GKDYGKVIPNKLV

-497 VNLGSNTFQ
+497 INLASNTFQ

-516 KSLLTY
+516 KSLLPY

-557 TRKTDAISIAT
+557 TRNTDAISIAT

-575 DVDKVRNY
+575 DVDKVRSY

-642 LNAIQRSWKGNTEGV
+642 LSAIQRSWKGNTEGV

-689 VVTAGDTTQPQIPLI
+689 VVTAGDTTQPQIPLV

-735 DSTGAITSKT
+735 ESTGAITSKT

-871 QTVNIGETPDAKG
+871 QTVNVGETPDAKG

-905 TTTVGEKDAT
+905 TTTAGEKDAT

-924 KDEVPVKVA
+924 KDEVPVKVT

-948 KDQTVNIGETPDAKG
+948 KDQTVNVGETPDAKG

-1030 TVNVGD
+1030 TVNKGETPDAKGSIGNVSELPSGTTFEYKTPVDTTTAGEKDATVVVTYPDGSKDEVPVKVTVKDPRTDADKNTPTPKDQTVNVGE

-1042 SIGNVGDLPSGTTIE
+1042 SIGNVGDLPSGTTFD
-1057 YKTPVDTTTVGEK
+1057 YKTPVDTTTPGEK
-1070 DATVVVTYPDGSK
+1070 SSTVVVTYPDGSK

-1112 VGDTPDAKN
+1112 KGETPDAKN
-1121 SIGNVGDLP
+1121 SIGNVSDLPSGTTFEYKTPVDTTTAGEKDVTVVVTYPDGSKDEVPVTVKVVDPRTDADKNTPTPKEQTVNVGETPDPKKSIGNVGDLP

-1145 VGEKDATVVVT
+1145 VGDKDATVVVTYPDGSKDEVPVKVIVKDPRTDADKNTPTPKDQTVNVGETPDPKKSIGNVDDLPSGTTFEYKTPVDTTTPGDKGTTVVVTYPDGSKDEVPVTVKVVDPRTDADKNTPTAKDQTVNVGETPDPKKSIGNVDDLPSGTTFEYKTPVDTTTPGDKGTTVVVT

-1188 TVNVGE
+1188 TVN
-1194 TPDAKGSI
+1194 I
-1202 GNVSD
+1202 
-1207 LPNGTTFEYKT
+1207 
-1218 PVDTTTPGDKGTTV
+1218 
-1232 VVTYPD
+1232 
-1238 GSIDEVPVTIKVVD
+1238 
-1252 PRTDA
+1252 
-1257 DKNTPTPKDQTVNVG
+1257 
-1272 ETPDAKNSIGNVGD
+1272 
-1286 LPEGTK
+1286 
-1292 FEFKTPVDTTTV
+1292 
-1304 GEKDATVV
+1304 
-1312 VAYPDGSKDE
+1312 
-1322 VPVKVTVKDPRT
+1322 
-1334 DADKNTPTAKDQ
+1334 
-1346 TVNKGE
+1346 GE

-1404 KVAVVDP
+1404 KV
-1411 RTDADKNTP
+1411 
-1420 TAKDQTVN
+1420 
-1428 IGETPDAKG
+1428 
-1437 SIGNV
+1437 
-1442 SDLPSGTTF
+1442 
-1451 EYKTPVDTTTA
+1451 
-1462 GEKDAT
+1462 
-1468 VVVTYPDGSK
+1468 
-1478 DEVPVKVTVVGP
+1478 
-1490 RTDADKNTP
+1490 
-1499 TPKDQTVNV
+1499 
-1508 GETLKAQD
+1508 
-1516 SIGNVG
+1516 
-1522 DLPEGTKFEFKTPV
+1522 
-1536 DTTTP
+1536 
-1541 GDKGTTVVVTYPD
+1541 
-1554 GSKDEVPV
+1554 
-1562 KVTVVDPRTDADK
+1562 
-1575 NTPTPKDQTVNV
+1575 
-1587 GETPDAK
+1587 
-1594 NSIGNVSDLPS
+1594 
-1605 GTTFEYKT
+1605 
-1613 PVDTT
+1613 
-1618 TTGEKDATVV
+1618 
-1628 VTYPDGSKDEVPVKV
+1628 
-1643 TVVDPRTDADKNTPT
+1643 
-1658 AKDQTVNIGET
+1658 
-1669 PDAKGSIGNVSDL
+1669 
-1682 PNGTTFEYKTPV
+1682 
-1694 DTTTAGEKDATVVV
+1694 
-1708 TYPDGSKDEVP
+1708 
-1719 VKVTVAANPTQ
+1719 
-1730 ADVNTPVAKDQTVNV
+1730 
-1745 GETPDAKGSIG
+1745 
-1756 NVSDLPSGTTFEYK
+1756 
-1770 TPVDTT
+1770 
-1776 TAGEKDATVVVTY
+1776 
-1789 PDGSKDEVP
+1789 
-1798 VKVTVK
+1798 TVK

-1811 KNTPVAKV
+1811 KNTPVAKD

-1848 KTPVDTTTEGEKSA
+1848 KTPVDTTT
-1862 TVVVTY
+1862 V
-1868 PDGSKDEVPVKVTVV
+1868 
-1883 ANPTQADVNTPV
+1883 
-1895 AKDQTVKPGDQPNA
+1895 
-1909 KDSIGNV
+1909 
-1916 GDLPEGTKFEYKT
+1916 
-1929 PVDTT
+1929 
-1934 TEGEKDATV
+1934 GEKDATV

-1964 RTDADKNDPTA
+1964 RTDADKNTPAANT
-1975 KDQTVKPGDQPSA
+1975 QTVIILETPEPIK
-1988 KDSIGN
+1988 SIEN
-1994 VGDLPEGTKFEYK
+1994 PNNLPEGTKFEYK
-2007 TPVDTTTEG
+2007 TPVDTTTVG
-2016 EKSATVVVTY
+2016 EKDAVVVVTY

-2088 VDTTTP
+2088 VDTTTV
-2094 GEKSATVVV
+2094 GE
-2103 TYPDGSKDEVPVKV
+2103 
-2117 TVVDPRTDADKNTP
+2117 
-2131 TAKDQTVNI
+2131 
-2140 GETPDAKGSIGN
+2140 
-2152 VSDLPSGTTFEYKTP
+2152 
-2167 VDTTTEGDK
+2167 K

-2258 VIVTYP
+2258 VVVTYPDGSTDEVPVKVIVKAPRTDADKNTPVAKDQTVKPGDQPNAKDSISNVGDLPEGTKFEYKTPVDTTTEGEKDATVVVTYPDGSKDEVPVKVIVKDPRTDADKNTPVAKDQTVKPGNQPNAKDSIGNVGDLPEGTKFEYKTPVDTTTEGDKDATVIVTYP

-2273 KVIVKDPRTDADKNT
+2273 KVIVKDPRTDADKNTPLAKDQTVKPGDQPNAKDSIGNVGDLPEGTKFEYKTPVDTTTEGEKDATVVVTYPDGSKDEVPVKVIVKAPRTDADKNT

-2325 VDTTTEGDKDATVV
+2325 VDTTTEGEKDATVV
-2339 VTYPDGYK
+2339 VTYPDGSK

-2447 TAKDQTVN
+2447 
-2455 VGDTPDAKGS
+2455 
-2465 IGNVSDL
+2465 
-2472 PSGTKFEY
+2472 
-2480 KTPVDTTTEGDKDA
+2480 
-2494 TVVVT
+2494 
-2499 YPDGSKDEVPVK
+2499 
-2511 VTVKDPRTDADKN
+2511 
-2524 TPVAKDQT
+2524 
-2532 VKPGDQ
+2532 
-2538 PNAKDS
+2538 
-2544 IGNVGDLPEGT
+2544 
-2555 KFEYKTPVDTTTEG
+2555 
-2569 DKDATVVVTYP
+2569 
-2580 DGSTDEVPVKVI
+2580 
-2592 VKDPRTDADKN
+2592 
-2603 TPVAKDQTVKPGDQP
+2603 
-2618 NAKDSIGNVG
+2618 
-2628 DLPEGTTF
+2628 
-2636 EYKTPVD
+2636 
-2643 TTTEGD
+2643 
-2649 KDATV
+2649 
-2654 IVTYPDGSKDEVPVK
+2654 
-2669 VIVKDPRTDADKN
+2669 
-2682 TPMVDNQVT
+2682 MVDNQVT
-2691 KATQAPTVH
+2691 KATPAPTVH

-2713 KATPAATDTKQ
+2713 KARPATTDTKQ

>member
-1 MGKDLF
+1 
-7 NEKKSRFSLR
+7 
-17 KLNIGVCSVL
+17 
-27 LGTLIMIGGTAQADE
+27 MIGGTAQADE
-42 NTETTAATITPVAE
+42 NTETTAAPVSPVVE

-68 TVAETTPAAT
+68 TVTETTPAAT
-78 NPVASATAATSAETP
+78 TAAATSAEAP
-93 ATVATPATSTA
+93 ATVETPATSTV

-112 TSHAAATSEAPASTS
+112 TSQAAATSEAASTS
-127 AAPTS
+127 AASTS

-137 STSEATQASNSSEAE
+137 STSEAAQATNSSEAE

-162 PAAAST
+162 PAAAPT

-179 TSIEAGEEYVTIRTD
+179 TSIEAGDEYVTIRTD
-194 AASTVKVTVD
+194 AASTIKVTVD

-269 TTGITTDKESPYV
+269 TTGITTDKEPPYV

-289 FNKVNDDGTISL
+289 FDKVNDDGTISL

-351 QSFTPHED
+351 QSFTRHED

-413 GKDYGRVIPNKLV
+413 GKDYGKVIPNKLV

-497 VNLGSNTFQ
+497 INLASNTFQ

-516 KSLLTY
+516 KSLLPY

-557 TRKTDAISIAT
+557 TRNTDAISIAT

-575 DVDKVRNY
+575 DVDKVRSY

-642 LNAIQRSWKGNTEGV
+642 LSAIQRSWKGNTEGV

-689 VVTAGDTTQPQIPLI
+689 VVTAGDTTQPQIPLV
-704 RDVEGKEVSVPSG
+704 RDVEGKEVPVPSG

-724 LPAGIDSVSVD
+724 LPTGIDSVSVD
-735 DSTGAITSKT
+735 ENTGAITSKT
-745 SANATP
+745 SANATA

-760 TYPDGTTETVNVPIE
+760 TYPDGTTETVDVPIE

-814 NGTTF
+814 TGTSFEYKTPVDTTTAGEKDATVVVTYPDGSKDEVPVKVTVKDPRTDADKNTPTAKDQTVNLGDTPDAKNSIGNVSDLPSGTTF

-848 VPVKVTVVDPRTDAD
+848 VPVKVTVKDPRTDAD

-871 QTVNIGETPDAKG
+871 QTVNLGD
-884 SIGNVS
+884 
-890 DLPNGTTFEYKTPVD
+890 
-905 TTTVGEKDAT
+905 
-915 VVVTYPDGS
+915 
-924 KDEVPVKVA
+924 
-933 VVDPRTDADKNTPTA
+933 
-948 KDQTVNIGETPDAKG
+948 TPDAKG

-1001 GSKDEVPVKVTVVDP
+1001 GSKDEVPVKVTVKDP

-1030 TVNVGD
+1030 TVNIGD
-1036 TPDAKN
+1036 TPDAKG
-1042 SIGNVGDLPSGTTIE
+1042 SIGNVSDLPSGTKFE
-1057 YKTPVDTTTVGEK
+1057 YKTPVDTTT
-1070 DATVVVTYPDGSK
+1070 A
-1083 DEVPVKVTVVDPRT
+1083 
-1097 DADKNTPTAKDQTVN
+1097 
-1112 VGDTPDAKN
+1112 
-1121 SIGNVGDLP
+1121 
-1130 SGTTIEYK
+1130 
-1138 TPVDTTT
+1138 
-1145 VGEKDATVVVT
+1145 GEKDATVVVT

-1178 DKNTPTAKDQ
+1178 DKNTP
-1188 TVNVGE
+1188 V
-1194 TPDAKGSI
+1194 
-1202 GNVSD
+1202 
-1207 LPNGTTFEYKT
+1207 
-1218 PVDTTTPGDKGTTV
+1218 
-1232 VVTYPD
+1232 
-1238 GSIDEVPVTIKVVD
+1238 
-1252 PRTDA
+1252 
-1257 DKNTPTPKDQTVNVG
+1257 
-1272 ETPDAKNSIGNVGD
+1272 
-1286 LPEGTK
+1286 
-1292 FEFKTPVDTTTV
+1292 
-1304 GEKDATVV
+1304 
-1312 VAYPDGSKDE
+1312 
-1322 VPVKVTVKDPRT
+1322 
-1334 DADKNTPTAKDQ
+1334 
-1346 TVNKGE
+1346 
-1352 TPDAKGSIGNVSD
+1352 
-1365 LPSGT
+1365 
-1370 TFEYKTPVDTTTV
+1370 
-1383 GEKDA
+1383 
-1388 TVVVTYPDG
+1388 
-1397 SKDEVPV
+1397 
-1404 KVAVVDP
+1404 
-1411 RTDADKNTP
+1411 
-1420 TAKDQTVN
+1420 AKDQTVN
-1428 IGETPDAKG
+1428 I
-1437 SIGNV
+1437 
-1442 SDLPSGTTF
+1442 
-1451 EYKTPVDTTTA
+1451 
-1462 GEKDAT
+1462 
-1468 VVVTYPDGSK
+1468 
-1478 DEVPVKVTVVGP
+1478 
-1490 RTDADKNTP
+1490 
-1499 TPKDQTVNV
+1499 
-1508 GETLKAQD
+1508 
-1516 SIGNVG
+1516 
-1522 DLPEGTKFEFKTPV
+1522 
-1536 DTTTP
+1536 
-1541 GDKGTTVVVTYPD
+1541 
-1554 GSKDEVPV
+1554 
-1562 KVTVVDPRTDADK
+1562 
-1575 NTPTPKDQTVNV
+1575 
-1587 GETPDAK
+1587 
-1594 NSIGNVSDLPS
+1594 
-1605 GTTFEYKT
+1605 
-1613 PVDTT
+1613 
-1618 TTGEKDATVV
+1618 
-1628 VTYPDGSKDEVPVKV
+1628 
-1643 TVVDPRTDADKNTPT
+1643 
-1658 AKDQTVNIGET
+1658 
-1669 PDAKGSIGNVSDL
+1669 
-1682 PNGTTFEYKTPV
+1682 
-1694 DTTTAGEKDATVVV
+1694 
-1708 TYPDGSKDEVP
+1708 
-1719 VKVTVAANPTQ
+1719 
-1730 ADVNTPVAKDQTVNV
+1730 

-1811 KNTPVAKV
+1811 KNDPTAKD

-1834 GNVSDLPSGTTFEY
+1834 GNVSDLPSGTTFEF
-1848 KTPVDTTTEGEKSA
+1848 KTPVDTTTEGEKDA

-1883 ANPTQADVNTPV
+1883 ANPTQADENTPVAKDQTVNLGGTPDAKNSIGNVSDLPEGTTFEYKTPVDTTTEGDKDATVIVTYPDGSKDEVPVKVTVKDPRTDADKNTPVAKDQTVKPGDQPNAKDSIGNVGDLPEGTTFEYKTPVDTTTEGEKDATVVVTYPDGSKDEVPVKVTVKDPRTDADKNDPTAKDQTVKVGDTPDAKNSIGNVSDLPSGTTFEFKTPVDTTTEGEKDATVVVTYPDGSKDEVPVKVTVVANPTQADLNTPV

-1964 RTDADKNDPTA
+1964 RTDADKN
-1975 KDQTVKPGDQPSA
+1975 
-1988 KDSIGN
+1988 
-1994 VGDLPEGTKFEYK
+1994 
-2007 TPVDTTTEG
+2007 
-2016 EKSATVVVTY
+2016 
-2026 PDGSKDEVPVKVIVK
+2026 
-2041 DPRTD
+2041 
-2046 ADKNDPTAKDQT
+2046 
-2058 VKPGDQPNAK
+2058 
-2068 DSIGNVG
+2068 
-2075 DLPEGTKFEYKTP
+2075 
-2088 VDTTTP
+2088 
-2094 GEKSATVVV
+2094 
-2103 TYPDGSKDEVPVKV
+2103 
-2117 TVVDPRTDADKNTP
+2117 
-2131 TAKDQTVNI
+2131 
-2140 GETPDAKGSIGN
+2140 
-2152 VSDLPSGTTFEYKTP
+2152 
-2167 VDTTTEGDK
+2167 
-2176 DATVVVTYPDG
+2176 
-2187 SKDEVPVKVTVKDP
+2187 
-2201 RTDADKNTPVA
+2201 TPVA

-2238 TKFEYKT
+2238 TTFEYKT

-2258 VIVTYP
+2258 VVVTYP
-2264 DGSKDEVPV
+2264 DGSTDEVPV

-2325 VDTTTEGDKDATVV
+2325 VDTTTEGDKDATVI
-2339 VTYPDGYK
+2339 VTYPDGSK
-2347 DEVPVKVIVKDPR
+2347 DEVPVKIIVKDPR

-2375 KPGDQPNA
+2375 KLGDQPSAKDSIGNVVDLPEGTKFEYKTPVDTTTEGDKDATVIVTYPDGSKDEVPVKIIVKDPRTDADKNTPVAKDQTVKLGDQPNA

-2416 VIVTYP
+2416 VVVTYP

-2447 TAKDQTVN
+2447 T
-2455 VGDTPDAKGS
+2455 
-2465 IGNVSDL
+2465 
-2472 PSGTKFEY
+2472 
-2480 KTPVDTTTEGDKDA
+2480 
-2494 TVVVT
+2494 
-2499 YPDGSKDEVPVK
+2499 
-2511 VTVKDPRTDADKN
+2511 
-2524 TPVAKDQT
+2524 
-2532 VKPGDQ
+2532 
-2538 PNAKDS
+2538 
-2544 IGNVGDLPEGT
+2544 
-2555 KFEYKTPVDTTTEG
+2555 
-2569 DKDATVVVTYP
+2569 
-2580 DGSTDEVPVKVI
+2580 
-2592 VKDPRTDADKN
+2592 
-2603 TPVAKDQTVKPGDQP
+2603 
-2618 NAKDSIGNVG
+2618 
-2628 DLPEGTTF
+2628 
-2636 EYKTPVD
+2636 
-2643 TTTEGD
+2643 
-2649 KDATV
+2649 
-2654 IVTYPDGSKDEVPVK
+2654 
-2669 VIVKDPRTDADKN
+2669 
-2682 TPMVDNQVT
+2682 VDNQET
-2691 KATQAPTVH
+2691 KATPAPTVH
-2700 KPAPALDTVHVAS
+2700 KPAPASDTVHVAS

-2743 MTVAGLGLAGKR
+2743 MTMAGLGLAGKR

>member
-27 LGTLIMIGGTAQADE
+27 LGTLIMIGGTVQADE
-42 NTETTAATITPVAE
+42 NTETTAAPITPVAE

-78 NPVASATAATSAETP
+78 TPVASATASTSAEAP

-112 TSHAAATSEAPASTS
+112 TSQAAATSEAPASTS

-137 STSEATQASNSSEAE
+137 STSEAAQASSSSEAE

-179 TSIEAGEEYVTIRTD
+179 TSIEAGEQYVTIRTD

-343 KPTASGSA
+343 KPTYQGKEKT
-351 QSFTPHED
+351 FTSYEN

-364 VPIANNTVASGG
+364 VPIQNDTVASGG

-413 GKDYGRVIPNKLV
+413 GKDYGKVIPNKLV

-438 DNAKKTASDNGL
+438 DNARKTASDNGL

-497 VNLGSNTFQ
+497 VNLSSNTFQ

-516 KSLLTY
+516 KSLLPY

-557 TRKTDAISIAT
+557 TRNTDTISIAT

-689 VVTAGDTTQPQIPLI
+689 VVTAGDTTQPQIPLV

-735 DSTGAITSKT
+735 ESTGAITSKT

-871 QTVNIGETPDAKG
+871 QTVNVGETPDAKG

-905 TTTVGEKDAT
+905 TTTAGEKDAT

-924 KDEVPVKVA
+924 KDEVPVKVT

-948 KDQTVNIGETPDAKG
+948 KDQTVNVGETPDAKG

-1030 TVNVGD
+1030 TVNKGETPDAKGSIGNVSELPSGTTFEYKTPVDTTTAGEKDATVVVTYPDGSKDEVPVKVTVKDPRTDADKNTPTPKDQTVNVGE

-1042 SIGNVGDLPSGTTIE
+1042 SIGNVGDLPSGTTFD
-1057 YKTPVDTTTVGEK
+1057 YKTPVDTTTPGEK
-1070 DATVVVTYPDGSK
+1070 SSTVVVTYPDGSK

-1112 VGDTPDAKN
+1112 KGETPDAKN
-1121 SIGNVGDLP
+1121 SIGNVSDLPSGTTFEYKTPVDTTTAGEKDVTVVVTYPDGSKDEVPVTVKVVDPRTDADKNTPTPKEQTVNVGETPDPKKSIGNVGDLP

-1145 VGEKDATVVVT
+1145 VGDKDATVVVTYPDGSKDEVPVKVIVKDPRTDADKNTPTPKDQTVNVGETPDPKKSIGNVDDLPSGTTFEYKTPVDTTTPGDKGTTVVVTYPDGSKDEVPVTVKVVDPRTDADKNTPTAKDQTVNVGETPDPKKSIGNVDDLPSGTTFEYKTPVDTTTPGDKGTTVVVT

-1188 TVNVGE
+1188 TVN
-1194 TPDAKGSI
+1194 I
-1202 GNVSD
+1202 
-1207 LPNGTTFEYKT
+1207 
-1218 PVDTTTPGDKGTTV
+1218 
-1232 VVTYPD
+1232 
-1238 GSIDEVPVTIKVVD
+1238 
-1252 PRTDA
+1252 
-1257 DKNTPTPKDQTVNVG
+1257 
-1272 ETPDAKNSIGNVGD
+1272 
-1286 LPEGTK
+1286 
-1292 FEFKTPVDTTTV
+1292 
-1304 GEKDATVV
+1304 
-1312 VAYPDGSKDE
+1312 
-1322 VPVKVTVKDPRT
+1322 
-1334 DADKNTPTAKDQ
+1334 
-1346 TVNKGE
+1346 GE

-1404 KVAVVDP
+1404 KV
-1411 RTDADKNTP
+1411 
-1420 TAKDQTVN
+1420 
-1428 IGETPDAKG
+1428 
-1437 SIGNV
+1437 
-1442 SDLPSGTTF
+1442 
-1451 EYKTPVDTTTA
+1451 
-1462 GEKDAT
+1462 
-1468 VVVTYPDGSK
+1468 
-1478 DEVPVKVTVVGP
+1478 
-1490 RTDADKNTP
+1490 
-1499 TPKDQTVNV
+1499 
-1508 GETLKAQD
+1508 
-1516 SIGNVG
+1516 
-1522 DLPEGTKFEFKTPV
+1522 
-1536 DTTTP
+1536 
-1541 GDKGTTVVVTYPD
+1541 
-1554 GSKDEVPV
+1554 
-1562 KVTVVDPRTDADK
+1562 
-1575 NTPTPKDQTVNV
+1575 
-1587 GETPDAK
+1587 
-1594 NSIGNVSDLPS
+1594 
-1605 GTTFEYKT
+1605 
-1613 PVDTT
+1613 
-1618 TTGEKDATVV
+1618 
-1628 VTYPDGSKDEVPVKV
+1628 
-1643 TVVDPRTDADKNTPT
+1643 
-1658 AKDQTVNIGET
+1658 
-1669 PDAKGSIGNVSDL
+1669 
-1682 PNGTTFEYKTPV
+1682 
-1694 DTTTAGEKDATVVV
+1694 
-1708 TYPDGSKDEVP
+1708 
-1719 VKVTVAANPTQ
+1719 
-1730 ADVNTPVAKDQTVNV
+1730 
-1745 GETPDAKGSIG
+1745 
-1756 NVSDLPSGTTFEYK
+1756 
-1770 TPVDTT
+1770 
-1776 TAGEKDATVVVTY
+1776 
-1789 PDGSKDEVP
+1789 
-1798 VKVTVK
+1798 TVK

-1811 KNTPVAKV
+1811 KNTPVAKD

-1848 KTPVDTTTEGEKSA
+1848 KTPVDTTT
-1862 TVVVTY
+1862 V
-1868 PDGSKDEVPVKVTVV
+1868 
-1883 ANPTQADVNTPV
+1883 
-1895 AKDQTVKPGDQPNA
+1895 
-1909 KDSIGNV
+1909 
-1916 GDLPEGTKFEYKT
+1916 
-1929 PVDTT
+1929 
-1934 TEGEKDATV
+1934 GEKDATV

-1964 RTDADKNDPTA
+1964 RTDADKNTPAANT
-1975 KDQTVKPGDQPSA
+1975 QTVIILETPEPIK
-1988 KDSIGN
+1988 SIEN
-1994 VGDLPEGTKFEYK
+1994 PNNLPEGTKFEYK
-2007 TPVDTTTEG
+2007 TPVDTTTVG
-2016 EKSATVVVTY
+2016 EKDAVVVVTY

-2088 VDTTTP
+2088 VDTTTV
-2094 GEKSATVVV
+2094 GE
-2103 TYPDGSKDEVPVKV
+2103 
-2117 TVVDPRTDADKNTP
+2117 
-2131 TAKDQTVNI
+2131 
-2140 GETPDAKGSIGN
+2140 
-2152 VSDLPSGTTFEYKTP
+2152 
-2167 VDTTTEGDK
+2167 K

-2258 VIVTYP
+2258 VVVTYPDGSTDEVPVKVIVKAPRTDADKNTPVAKDQTVKPGDQPNAKDSISNVGDLPEGTKFEYKTPVDTTTEGEKDATVVVTYPDGSKDEVPVKVIVKDPRTDADKNTPVAKDQTVKPGNQPNAKDSIGNVGDLPEGTKFEYKTPVDTTTEGDKDATVIVTYP

-2273 KVIVKDPRTDADKNT
+2273 KVIVKDPRTDADKNTPLAKDQTVKPGDQPNAKDSIGNVGDLPEGTKFEYKTPVDTTTEGEKDATVVVTYPDGSKDEVPVKVIVKAPRTDADKNT

-2325 VDTTTEGDKDATVV
+2325 VDTTTEGEKDATVV
-2339 VTYPDGYK
+2339 VTYPDGSK

-2447 TAKDQTVN
+2447 
-2455 VGDTPDAKGS
+2455 
-2465 IGNVSDL
+2465 
-2472 PSGTKFEY
+2472 
-2480 KTPVDTTTEGDKDA
+2480 
-2494 TVVVT
+2494 
-2499 YPDGSKDEVPVK
+2499 
-2511 VTVKDPRTDADKN
+2511 
-2524 TPVAKDQT
+2524 
-2532 VKPGDQ
+2532 
-2538 PNAKDS
+2538 
-2544 IGNVGDLPEGT
+2544 
-2555 KFEYKTPVDTTTEG
+2555 
-2569 DKDATVVVTYP
+2569 
-2580 DGSTDEVPVKVI
+2580 
-2592 VKDPRTDADKN
+2592 
-2603 TPVAKDQTVKPGDQP
+2603 
-2618 NAKDSIGNVG
+2618 
-2628 DLPEGTTF
+2628 
-2636 EYKTPVD
+2636 
-2643 TTTEGD
+2643 
-2649 KDATV
+2649 
-2654 IVTYPDGSKDEVPVK
+2654 
-2669 VIVKDPRTDADKN
+2669 
-2682 TPMVDNQVT
+2682 MVDNQVT
-2691 KATQAPTVH
+2691 KATPAPTVH

-2713 KATPAATDTKQ
+2713 KARPATTDTKQ

>member
-42 NTETTAATITPVAE
+42 NTETTAAPVSPVVE

-78 NPVASATAATSAETP
+78 TAAATSAEAP
-93 ATVATPATSTA
+93 AAVETPATSTA

-112 TSHAAATSEAPASTS
+112 TSQAAATSEAASTS
-127 AAPTS
+127 AASTS

-137 STSEATQASNSSEAE
+137 STSEAAQATNSSEAE

-162 PAAAST
+162 PAAAPT

-179 TSIEAGEEYVTIRTD
+179 TSIEAGDEYVTIRTD
-194 AASTVKVTVD
+194 AASTIKVTVD

-269 TTGITTDKESPYV
+269 TTGITTDKEPPYV

-289 FNKVNDDGTISL
+289 FDKVNDDGTISL

-351 QSFTPHED
+351 QSFTRHED

-413 GKDYGRVIPNKLV
+413 GKDYGKVIPNKLV

-497 VNLGSNTFQ
+497 INLASNTFQ

-516 KSLLTY
+516 KSLLPY

-557 TRKTDAISIAT
+557 TRNTDAISIAT

-575 DVDKVRNY
+575 DVDKVRSY

-642 LNAIQRSWKGNTEGV
+642 LSAIQRSWKGNTEGV

-689 VVTAGDTTQPQIPLI
+689 VVTAGDTTQPQIPLV
-704 RDVEGKEVSVPSG
+704 RDVEGKEVPVPSG

-735 DSTGAITSKT
+735 ENTGAITSKT
-745 SANATP
+745 SANATA

-760 TYPDGTTETVNVPIE
+760 TYPDGTTETVDVPIE

-814 NGTTF
+814 SGTTF
-819 EYKTPVD
+819 EFKTPVD

-848 VPVKVTVVDPRTDAD
+848 VPVKVTVKDPRTDAD

-871 QTVNIGETPDAKG
+871 QTVKVGDTPDAKN

-890 DLPNGTTFEYKTPVD
+890 DLPSGTTFEFKTPVD
-905 TTTVGEKDAT
+905 TTTEGEKDAT

-924 KDEVPVKVA
+924 KDEVPVKVTVKDPRTDA
-933 VVDPRTDADKNTPTA
+933 DKNTPTAKDQTVKVGDTPDAKNSIGNVSDLPSGTTFEYKTPVDTTTEGEKDATVVVTYPDGSKDEVPVKVTVAANPTQADVNTPVAKDQTVNIGDTPDAKNSIGNVSDLPSGTKFEYKTPVDTTTEGEKDATVVVTYPDGSKDEVPVKVTVAANPTQADVNTPVAKDQTVNIGDTPDAKNSIGNVSDLPSGTKFEYKTPVDTTTEGDKDATVVVTYPDGSKDEVPVKVTVKDPRTDADKNTPTAKDQTVNIGDTPDAKGSIGNVSDLPSGTKFEYKTPVDTTTEGDKDATVVVTYPDGSKDEVPVKVTVKDPRTDADKNTPTA

-1001 GSKDEVPVKVTVVDP
+1001 GSKDEVPVKVTV
-1016 RTDADKNTPTAKDQ
+1016 K
-1030 TVNVGD
+1030 
-1036 TPDAKN
+1036 
-1042 SIGNVGDLPSGTTIE
+1042 
-1057 YKTPVDTTTVGEK
+1057 
-1070 DATVVVTYPDGSK
+1070 
-1083 DEVPVKVTVVDPRT
+1083 
-1097 DADKNTPTAKDQTVN
+1097 
-1112 VGDTPDAKN
+1112 
-1121 SIGNVGDLP
+1121 
-1130 SGTTIEYK
+1130 
-1138 TPVDTTT
+1138 
-1145 VGEKDATVVVT
+1145 
-1156 YPDGSKDEVPV
+1156 
-1167 KVTVKDPRTDA
+1167 
-1178 DKNTPTAKDQ
+1178 
-1188 TVNVGE
+1188 
-1194 TPDAKGSI
+1194 
-1202 GNVSD
+1202 
-1207 LPNGTTFEYKT
+1207 
-1218 PVDTTTPGDKGTTV
+1218 
-1232 VVTYPD
+1232 
-1238 GSIDEVPVTIKVVD
+1238 
-1252 PRTDA
+1252 
-1257 DKNTPTPKDQTVNVG
+1257 
-1272 ETPDAKNSIGNVGD
+1272 
-1286 LPEGTK
+1286 
-1292 FEFKTPVDTTTV
+1292 
-1304 GEKDATVV
+1304 
-1312 VAYPDGSKDE
+1312 
-1322 VPVKVTVKDPRT
+1322 
-1334 DADKNTPTAKDQ
+1334 
-1346 TVNKGE
+1346 
-1352 TPDAKGSIGNVSD
+1352 
-1365 LPSGT
+1365 
-1370 TFEYKTPVDTTTV
+1370 
-1383 GEKDA
+1383 
-1388 TVVVTYPDG
+1388 
-1397 SKDEVPV
+1397 
-1404 KVAVVDP
+1404 DP

-1478 DEVPVKVTVVGP
+1478 DEVPVKVTV
-1490 RTDADKNTP
+1490 K
-1499 TPKDQTVNV
+1499 
-1508 GETLKAQD
+1508 
-1516 SIGNVG
+1516 
-1522 DLPEGTKFEFKTPV
+1522 
-1536 DTTTP
+1536 
-1541 GDKGTTVVVTYPD
+1541 
-1554 GSKDEVPV
+1554 
-1562 KVTVVDPRTDADK
+1562 DPRTDADK
-1575 NTPTPKDQTVNV
+1575 NDPTAKDQTVKV
-1587 GETPDAK
+1587 GDRPDAK

-1605 GTTFEYKT
+1605 
-1613 PVDTT
+1613 
-1618 TTGEKDATVV
+1618 
-1628 VTYPDGSKDEVPVKV
+1628 
-1643 TVVDPRTDADKNTPT
+1643 
-1658 AKDQTVNIGET
+1658 
-1669 PDAKGSIGNVSDL
+1669 
-1682 PNGTTFEYKTPV
+1682 GTTFEYKTPV

-1730 ADVNTPVAKDQTVNV
+1730 ADVNTPVAKDQTVNI
-1745 GETPDAKGSIG
+1745 GDTPNAKGSIG

-1811 KNTPVAKV
+1811 KNTPTAKD
-1819 QTVKV
+1819 QTVNI
-1824 GDTPDAKNSI
+1824 GDTPNAKGSI

-1848 KTPVDTTTEGEKSA
+1848 KTPVDTTT
-1862 TVVVTY
+1862 V
-1868 PDGSKDEVPVKVTVV
+1868 
-1883 ANPTQADVNTPV
+1883 
-1895 AKDQTVKPGDQPNA
+1895 
-1909 KDSIGNV
+1909 
-1916 GDLPEGTKFEYKT
+1916 
-1929 PVDTT
+1929 
-1934 TEGEKDATV
+1934 GEKDATV

-1956 VKVIVKDP
+1956 VKV
-1964 RTDADKNDPTA
+1964 
-1975 KDQTVKPGDQPSA
+1975 TVK
-1988 KDSIGN
+1988 
-1994 VGDLPEGTKFEYK
+1994 
-2007 TPVDTTTEG
+2007 
-2016 EKSATVVVTY
+2016 
-2026 PDGSKDEVPVKVIVK
+2026 
-2041 DPRTD
+2041 
-2046 ADKNDPTAKDQT
+2046 
-2058 VKPGDQPNAK
+2058 
-2068 DSIGNVG
+2068 
-2075 DLPEGTKFEYKTP
+2075 
-2088 VDTTTP
+2088 
-2094 GEKSATVVV
+2094 
-2103 TYPDGSKDEVPVKV
+2103 
-2117 TVVDPRTDADKNTP
+2117 DPRTDADKNTP
-2131 TAKDQTVNI
+2131 TAKDQTVKV
-2140 GETPDAKGSIGN
+2140 GDTPDAKNSIGN

-2264 DGSKDEVPV
+2264 DGS
-2273 KVIVKDPRTDADKNT
+2273 T
-2288 PVAKDQTVK
+2288 
-2297 PGDQP
+2297 
-2302 NAKDSIGNVGDLPEG
+2302 
-2317 TKFEYKTP
+2317 
-2325 VDTTTEGDKDATVV
+2325 
-2339 VTYPDGYK
+2339 

-2433 IVKDPRTDADKNTP
+2433 TVKDPRTDADKNTP
-2447 TAKDQTVN
+2447 VAKDQTVKP
-2455 VGDTPDAKGS
+2455 GDQPNAKDS
-2465 IGNVSDL
+2465 IGNVGDL
-2472 PSGTKFEY
+2472 PEGTTFEYKTPVDTTTEGEKDATVIVTYPDGSKDEVPVKVTVKDPRTDADKNTPVAKDQTVKPGDQPNAKDSIGNVGDLPEGTTFEYKTPVDTTTEGEKDATVIVTYPDGSKDEVPVKVTVKDPRTDADKNTPVAKDQTVKPGDQPNAKDSIGNVGDLPEGTKFEY

-2580 DGSTDEVPVKVI
+2580 DGSKDEVPVKII

-2603 TPVAKDQTVKPGDQP
+2603 DPTAKDQTVKPGDQP

-2643 TTTEGD
+2643 TTTEGE

-2682 TPMVDNQVT
+2682 TPTVDNQETKVT
-2691 KATQAPTVH
+2691 PAPTVH
-2700 KPAPALDTVHVAS
+2700 KPAPASDTVRVAS

-2743 MTVAGLGLAGKR
+2743 MTMAGLGLAGKR

>member
-42 NTETTAATITPVAE
+42 NTETTAAPVSPVVE

-78 NPVASATAATSAETP
+78 TAAATSAEAP
-93 ATVATPATSTA
+93 AAVETPATSTA

-112 TSHAAATSEAPASTS
+112 TSQAAATSEAASTS
-127 AAPTS
+127 AASTS

-137 STSEATQASNSSEAE
+137 STSEAAQATNSSEAE

-162 PAAAST
+162 PAAAPT

-179 TSIEAGEEYVTIRTD
+179 TSIEAGDEYVTIRTD
-194 AASTVKVTVD
+194 AASTIKVTVD

-269 TTGITTDKESPYV
+269 TTGITTDKEPPYV

-289 FNKVNDDGTISL
+289 FDKVNDDGTISL

-351 QSFTPHED
+351 QSFTRHED

-413 GKDYGRVIPNKLV
+413 GKDYGKVIPNKLV

-497 VNLGSNTFQ
+497 INLASNTFQ

-516 KSLLTY
+516 KSLLPY

-557 TRKTDAISIAT
+557 TRNTDAISIAT

-575 DVDKVRNY
+575 DVDKVRSY

-642 LNAIQRSWKGNTEGV
+642 LSAIQRSWKGNTEGV

-689 VVTAGDTTQPQIPLI
+689 VVTAGDTTQPQIPLV
-704 RDVEGKEVSVPSG
+704 RDVEGKEVPVPSG

-724 LPAGIDSVSVD
+724 LPTGIDSVSVD
-735 DSTGAITSKT
+735 ENTGAITSKT

-760 TYPDGTTETVNVPIE
+760 TYPDGTTETVDVPIE

-783 DKYEPTAKD
+783 DKYEPTAKN
-792 QTVNIGET
+792 QTVNIGDT

-814 NGTTF
+814 T
-819 EYKTPVD
+819 
-826 TTTAGEKDATV
+826 
-837 VVTYPD
+837 
-843 GSKDE
+843 
-848 VPVKVTVVDPRTDAD
+848 
-863 KNTPTAKD
+863 
-871 QTVNIGETPDAKG
+871 
-884 SIGNVS
+884 
-890 DLPNGTTFEYKTPVD
+890 
-905 TTTVGEKDAT
+905 
-915 VVVTYPDGS
+915 
-924 KDEVPVKVA
+924 
-933 VVDPRTDADKNTPTA
+933 
-948 KDQTVNIGETPDAKG
+948 
-963 SIGNVSDLPS
+963 
-973 GTTFEYKTPV
+973 
-983 DTTTAGEKDATV
+983 
-995 VVTYPD
+995 
-1001 GSKDEVPVKVTVVDP
+1001 
-1016 RTDADKNTPTAKDQ
+1016 
-1030 TVNVGD
+1030 
-1036 TPDAKN
+1036 
-1042 SIGNVGDLPSGTTIE
+1042 
-1057 YKTPVDTTTVGEK
+1057 
-1070 DATVVVTYPDGSK
+1070 
-1083 DEVPVKVTVVDPRT
+1083 
-1097 DADKNTPTAKDQTVN
+1097 
-1112 VGDTPDAKN
+1112 
-1121 SIGNVGDLP
+1121 
-1130 SGTTIEYK
+1130 
-1138 TPVDTTT
+1138 
-1145 VGEKDATVVVT
+1145 
-1156 YPDGSKDEVPV
+1156 
-1167 KVTVKDPRTDA
+1167 
-1178 DKNTPTAKDQ
+1178 
-1188 TVNVGE
+1188 
-1194 TPDAKGSI
+1194 
-1202 GNVSD
+1202 
-1207 LPNGTTFEYKT
+1207 
-1218 PVDTTTPGDKGTTV
+1218 
-1232 VVTYPD
+1232 
-1238 GSIDEVPVTIKVVD
+1238 
-1252 PRTDA
+1252 
-1257 DKNTPTPKDQTVNVG
+1257 
-1272 ETPDAKNSIGNVGD
+1272 
-1286 LPEGTK
+1286 
-1292 FEFKTPVDTTTV
+1292 
-1304 GEKDATVV
+1304 
-1312 VAYPDGSKDE
+1312 
-1322 VPVKVTVKDPRT
+1322 
-1334 DADKNTPTAKDQ
+1334 
-1346 TVNKGE
+1346 
-1352 TPDAKGSIGNVSD
+1352 
-1365 LPSGT
+1365 
-1370 TFEYKTPVDTTTV
+1370 
-1383 GEKDA
+1383 
-1388 TVVVTYPDG
+1388 
-1397 SKDEVPV
+1397 
-1404 KVAVVDP
+1404 
-1411 RTDADKNTP
+1411 
-1420 TAKDQTVN
+1420 
-1428 IGETPDAKG
+1428 
-1437 SIGNV
+1437 
-1442 SDLPSGTTF
+1442 
-1451 EYKTPVDTTTA
+1451 
-1462 GEKDAT
+1462 
-1468 VVVTYPDGSK
+1468 
-1478 DEVPVKVTVVGP
+1478 
-1490 RTDADKNTP
+1490 
-1499 TPKDQTVNV
+1499 
-1508 GETLKAQD
+1508 
-1516 SIGNVG
+1516 
-1522 DLPEGTKFEFKTPV
+1522 
-1536 DTTTP
+1536 
-1541 GDKGTTVVVTYPD
+1541 
-1554 GSKDEVPV
+1554 
-1562 KVTVVDPRTDADK
+1562 
-1575 NTPTPKDQTVNV
+1575 
-1587 GETPDAK
+1587 
-1594 NSIGNVSDLPS
+1594 
-1605 GTTFEYKT
+1605 
-1613 PVDTT
+1613 
-1618 TTGEKDATVV
+1618 
-1628 VTYPDGSKDEVPVKV
+1628 
-1643 TVVDPRTDADKNTPT
+1643 
-1658 AKDQTVNIGET
+1658 
-1669 PDAKGSIGNVSDL
+1669 
-1682 PNGTTFEYKTPV
+1682 
-1694 DTTTAGEKDATVVV
+1694 
-1708 TYPDGSKDEVP
+1708 
-1719 VKVTVAANPTQ
+1719 
-1730 ADVNTPVAKDQTVNV
+1730 
-1745 GETPDAKGSIG
+1745 
-1756 NVSDLPSGTTFEYK
+1756 GTTFEYK

-1811 KNTPVAKV
+1811 KNTPTAKDQTV
-1819 QTVKV
+1819 NIGDTPDAKNSIGNVSDLPSGTTFEYKTPVDTTTEGDKDATVVVTYPDGSKDEVPVKVTVKDPRTDADKNTPTAKDQTVKVGDTPDAKGSIGNVSDLPTGTTFEYKTPVDTTTAGEKDATVVVTYPDGSKDEVPVKVTVKDPRTDADKNTPTAKDQTVNIGETPDAKGSIGNVGDLPSGTRFEYKTPVDTTTAGEKDATVVVTYPDGSKDEVPVKVTVKDPRTDADKNTPTAKDQTVNIGETPDAKGSIGNVSDLPSGTIFEYKTPVDTTTAGEKDATVVVTYPDGSKDEVPVKVTVKDPRTDADKNTPTAKDQTVKV

-1848 KTPVDTTTEGEKSA
+1848 KTPVDTTTEGEKDA

-1964 RTDADKNDPTA
+1964 RTDADKN
-1975 KDQTVKPGDQPSA
+1975 
-1988 KDSIGN
+1988 
-1994 VGDLPEGTKFEYK
+1994 
-2007 TPVDTTTEG
+2007 TPV
-2016 EKSATVVVTY
+2016 
-2026 PDGSKDEVPVKVIVK
+2026 
-2041 DPRTD
+2041 
-2046 ADKNDPTAKDQT
+2046 AKDQT

-2088 VDTTTP
+2088 VDTTTEGDKDATVIVTYP
-2094 GEKSATVVV
+2094 DGSTDEVPVKVIVKDPRTDADKNTPVAKDQTVKPGDQPNAKDSIGNVGDLPEDTKFEYKTPVDTTTEGEKDATVVV

-2117 TVVDPRTDADKNTP
+2117 TVKDPRTDADKNTP
-2131 TAKDQTVNI
+2131 VAKDQTVKPGDQPN
-2140 GETPDAKGSIGN
+2140 AKDSIGN
-2152 VSDLPSGTTFEYKTP
+2152 VGELPEGTTFEYKTP

-2258 VIVTYP
+2258 VVVTYP

-2273 KVIVKDPRTDADKNT
+2273 KVT
-2288 PVAKDQTVK
+2288 
-2297 PGDQP
+2297 
-2302 NAKDSIGNVGDLPEG
+2302 
-2317 TKFEYKTP
+2317 
-2325 VDTTTEGDKDATVV
+2325 
-2339 VTYPDGYK
+2339 
-2347 DEVPVKVIVKDPR
+2347 VKDPR

-2433 IVKDPRTDADKNTP
+2433 
-2447 TAKDQTVN
+2447 
-2455 VGDTPDAKGS
+2455 
-2465 IGNVSDL
+2465 
-2472 PSGTKFEY
+2472 
-2480 KTPVDTTTEGDKDA
+2480 
-2494 TVVVT
+2494 
-2499 YPDGSKDEVPVK
+2499 
-2511 VTVKDPRTDADKN
+2511 TVKDPRTDADKN
-2524 TPVAKDQT
+2524 DPTAK
-2532 VKPGDQ
+2532 
-2538 PNAKDS
+2538 N
-2544 IGNVGDLPEGT
+2544 
-2555 KFEYKTPVDTTTEG
+2555 
-2569 DKDATVVVTYP
+2569 
-2580 DGSTDEVPVKVI
+2580 
-2592 VKDPRTDADKN
+2592 
-2603 TPVAKDQTVKPGDQP
+2603 QTVKPGDQP

-2669 VIVKDPRTDADKN
+2669 IIVKDPRTDADKNDPTAKDQTVKPGDQPNAKDSIGNVGDLPEGTTFEYKTPVDTTTEGEKDATVIVTYPDGSKDEVPVKVIVKDPRTDADKN
-2682 TPMVDNQVT
+2682 TPTVDNQETKVT
-2691 KATQAPTVH
+2691 PAPTVH
-2700 KPAPALDTVHVAS
+2700 KPAPASDTVRVAS

-2743 MTVAGLGLAGKR
+2743 MTMAGLGLAGKR

>member
-42 NTETTAATITPVAE
+42 NTETTAAPISPVVE

-78 NPVASATAATSAETP
+78 NPVASATASTSVTAP
-93 ATVATPATSTA
+93 AAVETPATSTA

-112 TSHAAATSEAPASTS
+112 SSQAASTSEAPASTTP
-127 AAPTS
+127 APAS

-137 STSEATQASNSSEAE
+137 STSEAAQATNSSEAE

-162 PAAAST
+162 PAAAPT

-179 TSIEAGEEYVTIRTD
+179 TSIEAGDEYVTIRTD
-194 AASTVKVTVD
+194 AASTIKVTVD

-269 TTGITTDKESPYV
+269 TTGITTDKEPPYV

-289 FNKVNDDGTISL
+289 FDKVNDDGTISL

-351 QSFTPHED
+351 QSFTRHED

-413 GKDYGRVIPNKLV
+413 GKDYGKVIPNKLV

-497 VNLGSNTFQ
+497 INLASNTFQ

-516 KSLLTY
+516 KSLLPY

-557 TRKTDAISIAT
+557 TRNTDAISIAT

-575 DVDKVRNY
+575 DVDKVRSY

-642 LNAIQRSWKGNTEGV
+642 LSAIQRSWKGNTEGV

-689 VVTAGDTTQPQIPLI
+689 VVTAGDTTQPQIPLV

-735 DSTGAITSKT
+735 ESTGAITSKT

-871 QTVNIGETPDAKG
+871 QTVNVGETPDAKG

-905 TTTVGEKDAT
+905 TTTAGEKDAT

-924 KDEVPVKVA
+924 KDEVPVKVT

-948 KDQTVNIGETPDAKG
+948 KDQTVNVGETPDAKG

-1030 TVNVGD
+1030 TVNKGETPDAKGSIGNVSELPSGTTFEYKTPVDTTTAGEKDATVVVTYPDGSKDEVPVKVTVKDPRTDADKNTPTPKDQTVNVGE

-1042 SIGNVGDLPSGTTIE
+1042 SIGNVGDLPSGTTFD
-1057 YKTPVDTTTVGEK
+1057 YKTPVDTTTPGEK
-1070 DATVVVTYPDGSK
+1070 SSTVVVTYPDGSK

-1112 VGDTPDAKN
+1112 KGETPDAKN
-1121 SIGNVGDLP
+1121 SIGNVSDLPSGTTFEYKTPVDTTTAGEKDVTVVVTYPDGSKDEVPVTVKVVDPRTDADKNTPTPKEQTVNVGETPDPKKSIGNVGDLP

-1145 VGEKDATVVVT
+1145 VGDKDATVVVTYPDGSKDEVPVKVIVKDPRTDADKNTPTPKDQTVNVGETPDPKKSIGNVDDLPSGTTFEYKTPVDTTTPGDKGTTVVVT

-1188 TVNVGE
+1188 TVN
-1194 TPDAKGSI
+1194 I
-1202 GNVSD
+1202 
-1207 LPNGTTFEYKT
+1207 
-1218 PVDTTTPGDKGTTV
+1218 
-1232 VVTYPD
+1232 
-1238 GSIDEVPVTIKVVD
+1238 
-1252 PRTDA
+1252 
-1257 DKNTPTPKDQTVNVG
+1257 
-1272 ETPDAKNSIGNVGD
+1272 
-1286 LPEGTK
+1286 
-1292 FEFKTPVDTTTV
+1292 
-1304 GEKDATVV
+1304 
-1312 VAYPDGSKDE
+1312 
-1322 VPVKVTVKDPRT
+1322 
-1334 DADKNTPTAKDQ
+1334 
-1346 TVNKGE
+1346 GE

-1404 KVAVVDP
+1404 KV
-1411 RTDADKNTP
+1411 
-1420 TAKDQTVN
+1420 
-1428 IGETPDAKG
+1428 
-1437 SIGNV
+1437 
-1442 SDLPSGTTF
+1442 
-1451 EYKTPVDTTTA
+1451 
-1462 GEKDAT
+1462 
-1468 VVVTYPDGSK
+1468 
-1478 DEVPVKVTVVGP
+1478 
-1490 RTDADKNTP
+1490 
-1499 TPKDQTVNV
+1499 
-1508 GETLKAQD
+1508 
-1516 SIGNVG
+1516 
-1522 DLPEGTKFEFKTPV
+1522 
-1536 DTTTP
+1536 
-1541 GDKGTTVVVTYPD
+1541 
-1554 GSKDEVPV
+1554 
-1562 KVTVVDPRTDADK
+1562 
-1575 NTPTPKDQTVNV
+1575 
-1587 GETPDAK
+1587 
-1594 NSIGNVSDLPS
+1594 
-1605 GTTFEYKT
+1605 
-1613 PVDTT
+1613 
-1618 TTGEKDATVV
+1618 
-1628 VTYPDGSKDEVPVKV
+1628 
-1643 TVVDPRTDADKNTPT
+1643 
-1658 AKDQTVNIGET
+1658 
-1669 PDAKGSIGNVSDL
+1669 
-1682 PNGTTFEYKTPV
+1682 
-1694 DTTTAGEKDATVVV
+1694 
-1708 TYPDGSKDEVP
+1708 
-1719 VKVTVAANPTQ
+1719 
-1730 ADVNTPVAKDQTVNV
+1730 
-1745 GETPDAKGSIG
+1745 
-1756 NVSDLPSGTTFEYK
+1756 
-1770 TPVDTT
+1770 
-1776 TAGEKDATVVVTY
+1776 
-1789 PDGSKDEVP
+1789 
-1798 VKVTVK
+1798 TVK

-1811 KNTPVAKV
+1811 KNTPVAKD

-1848 KTPVDTTTEGEKSA
+1848 KTPVDTTT
-1862 TVVVTY
+1862 V
-1868 PDGSKDEVPVKVTVV
+1868 
-1883 ANPTQADVNTPV
+1883 
-1895 AKDQTVKPGDQPNA
+1895 
-1909 KDSIGNV
+1909 
-1916 GDLPEGTKFEYKT
+1916 
-1929 PVDTT
+1929 
-1934 TEGEKDATV
+1934 GEKDATV

-1964 RTDADKNDPTA
+1964 RTDADKNTPAANT
-1975 KDQTVKPGDQPSA
+1975 QTVIILETPEPIK
-1988 KDSIGN
+1988 SIEN
-1994 VGDLPEGTKFEYK
+1994 PNNLPEGTKFEYK
-2007 TPVDTTTEG
+2007 TPVDTTTVG
-2016 EKSATVVVTY
+2016 EKDAVVVVTY

-2088 VDTTTP
+2088 VDTTTV
-2094 GEKSATVVV
+2094 GE
-2103 TYPDGSKDEVPVKV
+2103 
-2117 TVVDPRTDADKNTP
+2117 
-2131 TAKDQTVNI
+2131 
-2140 GETPDAKGSIGN
+2140 
-2152 VSDLPSGTTFEYKTP
+2152 
-2167 VDTTTEGDK
+2167 K

-2258 VIVTYP
+2258 VVVTYPDGSTDEVPVKVIVKAPRTDADKNTPVAKDQTVKPGDQPNAKDSISNVGDLPEGTKFEYKTPVDTTTEGEKDATVVVTYPDGSKDEVPVKVIVKDPRTDADKNTPVAKDQTVKPGNQPNAKDSIGNVGDLPEGTKFEYKTPVDTTTEGDKDATVIVTYP

-2273 KVIVKDPRTDADKNT
+2273 KVIVKDPRTDADKNTPLAKDQTVKPGDQPNAKDSIGNVGDLPEGTKFEYKTPVDTTTEGEKDATVVVTYPDGSKDEVPVKVIVKAPRTDADKNT

-2325 VDTTTEGDKDATVV
+2325 VDTTTEGEKDATVV
-2339 VTYPDGYK
+2339 VTYPDGSK

-2447 TAKDQTVN
+2447 
-2455 VGDTPDAKGS
+2455 
-2465 IGNVSDL
+2465 
-2472 PSGTKFEY
+2472 
-2480 KTPVDTTTEGDKDA
+2480 
-2494 TVVVT
+2494 
-2499 YPDGSKDEVPVK
+2499 
-2511 VTVKDPRTDADKN
+2511 
-2524 TPVAKDQT
+2524 
-2532 VKPGDQ
+2532 
-2538 PNAKDS
+2538 
-2544 IGNVGDLPEGT
+2544 
-2555 KFEYKTPVDTTTEG
+2555 
-2569 DKDATVVVTYP
+2569 
-2580 DGSTDEVPVKVI
+2580 
-2592 VKDPRTDADKN
+2592 
-2603 TPVAKDQTVKPGDQP
+2603 
-2618 NAKDSIGNVG
+2618 
-2628 DLPEGTTF
+2628 
-2636 EYKTPVD
+2636 
-2643 TTTEGD
+2643 
-2649 KDATV
+2649 
-2654 IVTYPDGSKDEVPVK
+2654 
-2669 VIVKDPRTDADKN
+2669 
-2682 TPMVDNQVT
+2682 MVDNQVT
-2691 KATQAPTVH
+2691 KATPAPTVH

-2713 KATPAATDTKQ
+2713 KARPATTDTKQ

>member
-1 MGKDLF
+1 
-7 NEKKSRFSLR
+7 
-17 KLNIGVCSVL
+17 
-27 LGTLIMIGGTAQADE
+27 MIGGTAQADE
-42 NTETTAATITPVAE
+42 NTETTAAPISPVVE

-78 NPVASATAATSAETP
+78 NPVASATASTSVTAP
-93 ATVATPATSTA
+93 AAVETPATSTA

-112 TSHAAATSEAPASTS
+112 SSQAASTSEAPASTTP
-127 AAPTS
+127 APAS

-137 STSEATQASNSSEAE
+137 STSEAAQATNSSEAE

-162 PAAAST
+162 PAAAPT

-179 TSIEAGEEYVTIRTD
+179 TSIEAGDEYVTIRTD
-194 AASTVKVTVD
+194 AASTIKVTVD

-269 TTGITTDKESPYV
+269 TTGITTDKEPPYV

-289 FNKVNDDGTISL
+289 FDKVNDDGTISL

-351 QSFTPHED
+351 QSFTRHED

-413 GKDYGRVIPNKLV
+413 GKDYGKVIPNKLV

-497 VNLGSNTFQ
+497 INLASNTFQ

-516 KSLLTY
+516 KSLLPY

-557 TRKTDAISIAT
+557 TRNTDAISIAT

-575 DVDKVRNY
+575 DVDKVRSY

-642 LNAIQRSWKGNTEGV
+642 LSAIQRSWKGNTEGV

-689 VVTAGDTTQPQIPLI
+689 VVTAGDTTQPQIPLV
-704 RDVEGKEVSVPSG
+704 RDVEGKEVPVPSG

-735 DSTGAITSKT
+735 ENTGAITSKT
-745 SANATP
+745 SANATA

-760 TYPDGTTETVNVPIE
+760 TYPDGTTETVDVPIE

-814 NGTTF
+814 SGTTF
-819 EYKTPVD
+819 EYKTSVD

-863 KNTPTAKD
+863 KNTPVAKD
-871 QTVNIGETPDAKG
+871 QTVN
-884 SIGNVS
+884 
-890 DLPNGTTFEYKTPVD
+890 L
-905 TTTVGEKDAT
+905 
-915 VVVTYPDGS
+915 
-924 KDEVPVKVA
+924 
-933 VVDPRTDADKNTPTA
+933 
-948 KDQTVNIGETPDAKG
+948 
-963 SIGNVSDLPS
+963 
-973 GTTFEYKTPV
+973 
-983 DTTTAGEKDATV
+983 
-995 VVTYPD
+995 
-1001 GSKDEVPVKVTVVDP
+1001 
-1016 RTDADKNTPTAKDQ
+1016 
-1030 TVNVGD
+1030 GD
-1036 TPDAKN
+1036 
-1042 SIGNVGDLPSGTTIE
+1042 
-1057 YKTPVDTTTVGEK
+1057 
-1070 DATVVVTYPDGSK
+1070 
-1083 DEVPVKVTVVDPRT
+1083 
-1097 DADKNTPTAKDQTVN
+1097 
-1112 VGDTPDAKN
+1112 
-1121 SIGNVGDLP
+1121 
-1130 SGTTIEYK
+1130 
-1138 TPVDTTT
+1138 
-1145 VGEKDATVVVT
+1145 
-1156 YPDGSKDEVPV
+1156 
-1167 KVTVKDPRTDA
+1167 
-1178 DKNTPTAKDQ
+1178 
-1188 TVNVGE
+1188 
-1194 TPDAKGSI
+1194 
-1202 GNVSD
+1202 
-1207 LPNGTTFEYKT
+1207 
-1218 PVDTTTPGDKGTTV
+1218 
-1232 VVTYPD
+1232 
-1238 GSIDEVPVTIKVVD
+1238 
-1252 PRTDA
+1252 
-1257 DKNTPTPKDQTVNVG
+1257 
-1272 ETPDAKNSIGNVGD
+1272 
-1286 LPEGTK
+1286 
-1292 FEFKTPVDTTTV
+1292 
-1304 GEKDATVV
+1304 
-1312 VAYPDGSKDE
+1312 
-1322 VPVKVTVKDPRT
+1322 
-1334 DADKNTPTAKDQ
+1334 
-1346 TVNKGE
+1346 
-1352 TPDAKGSIGNVSD
+1352 
-1365 LPSGT
+1365 
-1370 TFEYKTPVDTTTV
+1370 
-1383 GEKDA
+1383 
-1388 TVVVTYPDG
+1388 
-1397 SKDEVPV
+1397 
-1404 KVAVVDP
+1404 
-1411 RTDADKNTP
+1411 
-1420 TAKDQTVN
+1420 
-1428 IGETPDAKG
+1428 
-1437 SIGNV
+1437 
-1442 SDLPSGTTF
+1442 
-1451 EYKTPVDTTTA
+1451 
-1462 GEKDAT
+1462 
-1468 VVVTYPDGSK
+1468 
-1478 DEVPVKVTVVGP
+1478 
-1490 RTDADKNTP
+1490 
-1499 TPKDQTVNV
+1499 
-1508 GETLKAQD
+1508 
-1516 SIGNVG
+1516 
-1522 DLPEGTKFEFKTPV
+1522 
-1536 DTTTP
+1536 
-1541 GDKGTTVVVTYPD
+1541 
-1554 GSKDEVPV
+1554 
-1562 KVTVVDPRTDADK
+1562 
-1575 NTPTPKDQTVNV
+1575 
-1587 GETPDAK
+1587 TPDAK

-1605 GTTFEYKT
+1605 E
-1613 PVDTT
+1613 
-1618 TTGEKDATVV
+1618 
-1628 VTYPDGSKDEVPVKV
+1628 
-1643 TVVDPRTDADKNTPT
+1643 
-1658 AKDQTVNIGET
+1658 
-1669 PDAKGSIGNVSDL
+1669 
-1682 PNGTTFEYKTPV
+1682 
-1694 DTTTAGEKDATVVV
+1694 
-1708 TYPDGSKDEVP
+1708 
-1719 VKVTVAANPTQ
+1719 
-1730 ADVNTPVAKDQTVNV
+1730 
-1745 GETPDAKGSIG
+1745 
-1756 NVSDLPSGTTFEYK
+1756 TTFEYK

-1811 KNTPVAKV
+1811 KNTP
-1819 QTVKV
+1819 
-1824 GDTPDAKNSI
+1824 
-1834 GNVSDLPSGTTFEY
+1834 
-1848 KTPVDTTTEGEKSA
+1848 
-1862 TVVVTY
+1862 
-1868 PDGSKDEVPVKVTVV
+1868 
-1883 ANPTQADVNTPV
+1883 
-1895 AKDQTVKPGDQPNA
+1895 
-1909 KDSIGNV
+1909 
-1916 GDLPEGTKFEYKT
+1916 
-1929 PVDTT
+1929 
-1934 TEGEKDATV
+1934 
-1943 VVTYP
+1943 
-1948 DGSKDEVP
+1948 
-1956 VKVIVKDP
+1956 
-1964 RTDADKNDPTA
+1964 
-1975 KDQTVKPGDQPSA
+1975 
-1988 KDSIGN
+1988 
-1994 VGDLPEGTKFEYK
+1994 
-2007 TPVDTTTEG
+2007 
-2016 EKSATVVVTY
+2016 
-2026 PDGSKDEVPVKVIVK
+2026 
-2041 DPRTD
+2041 
-2046 ADKNDPTAKDQT
+2046 
-2058 VKPGDQPNAK
+2058 
-2068 DSIGNVG
+2068 
-2075 DLPEGTKFEYKTP
+2075 
-2088 VDTTTP
+2088 
-2094 GEKSATVVV
+2094 
-2103 TYPDGSKDEVPVKV
+2103 
-2117 TVVDPRTDADKNTP
+2117 

-2140 GETPDAKGSIGN
+2140 GDTPDAKGSIGN
-2152 VSDLPSGTTFEYKTP
+2152 VSDLPSGTKFEYKTP

-2201 RTDADKNTPVA
+2201 RTDADKNTPTA
-2212 KDQTVKPGDQPNAKD
+2212 KDQTVNIGDTPDAKG
-2227 SIGNVGDLPEG
+2227 SIGNVSDLP
-2238 TKFEYKT
+2238 
-2245 PVDTTTEGEKDAT
+2245 
-2258 VIVTYP
+2258 
-2264 DGSKDEVPV
+2264 S
-2273 KVIVKDPRTDADKNT
+2273 
-2288 PVAKDQTVK
+2288 
-2297 PGDQP
+2297 
-2302 NAKDSIGNVGDLPEG
+2302 G

-2339 VTYPDGYK
+2339 VTYPDGSK
-2347 DEVPVKVIVKDPR
+2347 DEVPVKVTVKDPR
-2360 TDADKNTPVAKDQTV
+2360 TDADKNTPTAKDQTVKVGDTPDAKNSIGNVSDLPSGTTFEFKTPVDTTTEGDKDATVVVTYPDGSKDEVPVKVTVKDPRTDADKNTPTAKDQTVKVGDAPDAKNSIGNVSDLPSGTTFEYKTPVDTTTEGEKDATVVVTYPDGSKDEVPVKVTVAANPTQADVNTPVAKDQTV
-2375 KPGDQPNA
+2375 NIGDTPDA
-2383 KDSIGNVGDL
+2383 KNSIGNVSDL
-2393 PEGTKF
+2393 PSGTKF

-2416 VIVTYP
+2416 VVVTYP

-2433 IVKDPRTDADKNTP
+2433 TVAANPTQADVNTPVAKDQTVNIGDTPDAKNSIGNVSDLPSGTKFEYKTPVDTTTEGDKDATVVVTYPDGSKDEVPVKVTVKDPRTDADKNTP

-2455 VGDTPDAKGS
+2455 IGDTPDAKGS

-2480 KTPVDTTTEGDKDA
+2480 KTPVDTTTEGDKDATVVVTYPDGSKDEVPVKVTVKDPRTDADKNTPTAKDQTVNIGDTPDAKGSIGNVSDLPSGTKFEYKTPVDTTTEGDKDATVVVTYPDGSKDEVPVKVTVKDPRTDADKNTPTAKDQTVNIGDTPDAKGSIGNVSDLPSGTKFEYKTPVDTTTEGDKDATVVVTYPDGSKDEVPVKVTVKDPRTDADKNTPTAKDQTVKVGDTPDAKNSIGNVSDLPSGTTFEFKTPVDTTTEGDKDA

-2580 DGSTDEVPVKVI
+2580 DGSKDEVPVKVIVKDPRTDADKNTPVAKDQTVKPGDQPNAKDSIGNVGDLPEGTKFEYKTPVDTTTEGDKDATVVVTYPDGSKDEVPVKVIVKDPRTDADKNTPVAKDQTVKPGDQPNAKDSIGNVGDLPEGTKFEYKTPVDTTTEGEKDAIVVVTYPDGSKDEVTVKVIVKDPRTDADKNTPVAKDQTVKPGDQPNAKDSIGNVGDLPEGTTFEYKTPVDTTTEGDKDATVIVTYPDGSKDEVPVKVI

-2682 TPMVDNQVT
+2682 TPVAKDQTVKPGDQPNAKDSIGNVSDLPEGTKFEYKTPVDTTTEGDKDATVIVTYPDGSTDEVPVKVIVKDPRTDADKNTPVAKDQTVKPGDQPNAKDSIGNVGDLPEGTKFEYKTPVDTTTEGEKDATVIVTYPDGSTDEVPVKVIVKDPRTDADKNTPVAKDQTVKPGDQPNAKDSIGNVGDLPEGTKFEYKTPVDTTTEGEKDATVIVTYPDGSTDEVPVKVIVKDPRTDADKNTPVAKDQTVKPGDQPNAKDSIGNVGDLPEGTKFEYKTPVDTTTEGEKDATVIVTYPDGSKDEVPVKVIVKDPRTDADKNTPTVDNQET
-2691 KATQAPTVH
+2691 KATPAPTVH
-2700 KPAPALDTVHVAS
+2700 KPAPASDTVHVAS

>member
-1 MGKDLF
+1 
-7 NEKKSRFSLR
+7 
-17 KLNIGVCSVL
+17 
-27 LGTLIMIGGTAQADE
+27 
-42 NTETTAATITPVAE
+42 
-56 AGETTASLVETR
+56 
-68 TVAETTPAAT
+68 
-78 NPVASATAATSAETP
+78 
-93 ATVATPATSTA
+93 
-104 PATTTESA
+104 
-112 TSHAAATSEAPASTS
+112 
-127 AAPTS
+127 
-132 ETAQA
+132 
-137 STSEATQASNSSEAE
+137 
-152 KPRVRSRRAV
+152 
-162 PAAAST
+162 
-168 SATEASTKNVS
+168 
-179 TSIEAGEEYVTIRTD
+179 
-194 AASTVKVTVD
+194 
-204 GQEVSINGADGV
+204 
-216 YTFKRPSAGG
+216 
-226 TVVATATDAS
+226 
-236 GKNATKQLI
+236 
-245 VSPSTVNGV
+245 
-254 IKPSDSSLTITNKFD
+254 
-269 TTGITTDKESPYV
+269 
-282 VKNAGVE
+282 
-289 FNKVNDDGTISL
+289 
-301 TGTSWTR
+301 
-308 LAGGWAKDKAFPL
+308 
-321 GAHMI
+321 MI

-343 KPTASGSA
+343 KPTYQGKEKT
-351 QSFTPHED
+351 FTSYEN

-364 VPIANNTVASGG
+364 VPIQNDTVASGG

-413 GKDYGRVIPNKLV
+413 GKDYGKVIPNKLV

-438 DNAKKTASDNGL
+438 DNARKTASDNGL

-462 NTQPTLKVLPRFTS
+462 NTQPTLKVLPRFTR

-497 VNLGSNTFQ
+497 VNLSSNTFQ

-516 KSLLTY
+516 KSLLPY

-557 TRKTDAISIAT
+557 TRNTDTISIAT

-689 VVTAGDTTQPQIPLI
+689 VVTAGDTTQPQIPLV

-735 DSTGAITSKT
+735 ESTGAITSKT

-871 QTVNIGETPDAKG
+871 QTVNVGETPDAKG

-905 TTTVGEKDAT
+905 TTTAGEKDAT

-924 KDEVPVKVA
+924 KDEVPVKVT

-948 KDQTVNIGETPDAKG
+948 KDQTVNVGETPDAKG

-1030 TVNVGD
+1030 TVNKGETPDAKGSIGNVSELPSGTTFEYKTPVDTTTAGEKDATVVVTYPDGSKDEVPVKVTVKDPRTDADKNTPTPKDQTVNVGE

-1042 SIGNVGDLPSGTTIE
+1042 SIGNVGDLPSGTTFD
-1057 YKTPVDTTTVGEK
+1057 YKTPVDTTTPGEK
-1070 DATVVVTYPDGSK
+1070 SSTVVVTYPDGSK

-1112 VGDTPDAKN
+1112 KGETPDAKN
-1121 SIGNVGDLP
+1121 SIGNVSDLPSGTTFEYKTPVDTTTAGEKDVTVVVTYPDGSKDEVPVTVKVVDPRTDADKNTPTPKEQTVNVGETPDPKKSIGNVGDLP

-1145 VGEKDATVVVT
+1145 VGDKDATVVVTYPDGSKDEVPVKVIVKDPRTDADKNTPTPKDQTVNVGETPDPKKSIGNVDDLPSGTTFEYKTPVDTTTPGDKGTTVVVTYPDGSKDEVPVTVKVVDPRTDADKNTPTAKDQTVNVGETPDPKKSIGNVDDLPSGTTFEYKTPVDTTTPGDKGTTVVVT

-1188 TVNVGE
+1188 TVN
-1194 TPDAKGSI
+1194 I
-1202 GNVSD
+1202 
-1207 LPNGTTFEYKT
+1207 
-1218 PVDTTTPGDKGTTV
+1218 
-1232 VVTYPD
+1232 
-1238 GSIDEVPVTIKVVD
+1238 
-1252 PRTDA
+1252 
-1257 DKNTPTPKDQTVNVG
+1257 
-1272 ETPDAKNSIGNVGD
+1272 
-1286 LPEGTK
+1286 
-1292 FEFKTPVDTTTV
+1292 
-1304 GEKDATVV
+1304 
-1312 VAYPDGSKDE
+1312 
-1322 VPVKVTVKDPRT
+1322 
-1334 DADKNTPTAKDQ
+1334 
-1346 TVNKGE
+1346 GE

-1404 KVAVVDP
+1404 KV
-1411 RTDADKNTP
+1411 
-1420 TAKDQTVN
+1420 
-1428 IGETPDAKG
+1428 
-1437 SIGNV
+1437 
-1442 SDLPSGTTF
+1442 
-1451 EYKTPVDTTTA
+1451 
-1462 GEKDAT
+1462 
-1468 VVVTYPDGSK
+1468 
-1478 DEVPVKVTVVGP
+1478 
-1490 RTDADKNTP
+1490 
-1499 TPKDQTVNV
+1499 
-1508 GETLKAQD
+1508 
-1516 SIGNVG
+1516 
-1522 DLPEGTKFEFKTPV
+1522 
-1536 DTTTP
+1536 
-1541 GDKGTTVVVTYPD
+1541 
-1554 GSKDEVPV
+1554 
-1562 KVTVVDPRTDADK
+1562 
-1575 NTPTPKDQTVNV
+1575 
-1587 GETPDAK
+1587 
-1594 NSIGNVSDLPS
+1594 
-1605 GTTFEYKT
+1605 
-1613 PVDTT
+1613 
-1618 TTGEKDATVV
+1618 
-1628 VTYPDGSKDEVPVKV
+1628 
-1643 TVVDPRTDADKNTPT
+1643 
-1658 AKDQTVNIGET
+1658 
-1669 PDAKGSIGNVSDL
+1669 
-1682 PNGTTFEYKTPV
+1682 
-1694 DTTTAGEKDATVVV
+1694 
-1708 TYPDGSKDEVP
+1708 
-1719 VKVTVAANPTQ
+1719 
-1730 ADVNTPVAKDQTVNV
+1730 
-1745 GETPDAKGSIG
+1745 
-1756 NVSDLPSGTTFEYK
+1756 
-1770 TPVDTT
+1770 
-1776 TAGEKDATVVVTY
+1776 
-1789 PDGSKDEVP
+1789 
-1798 VKVTVK
+1798 TVK

-1811 KNTPVAKV
+1811 KNTPVAKD

-1848 KTPVDTTTEGEKSA
+1848 KTPVDTTT
-1862 TVVVTY
+1862 V
-1868 PDGSKDEVPVKVTVV
+1868 
-1883 ANPTQADVNTPV
+1883 
-1895 AKDQTVKPGDQPNA
+1895 
-1909 KDSIGNV
+1909 
-1916 GDLPEGTKFEYKT
+1916 
-1929 PVDTT
+1929 
-1934 TEGEKDATV
+1934 GEKDATV

-1964 RTDADKNDPTA
+1964 RTDADKNTPAANT
-1975 KDQTVKPGDQPSA
+1975 QTVIILETPEPIK
-1988 KDSIGN
+1988 SIEN
-1994 VGDLPEGTKFEYK
+1994 PNNLPEGTKFEYK
-2007 TPVDTTTEG
+2007 TPVDTTTVG
-2016 EKSATVVVTY
+2016 EKDAVVVVTY

-2088 VDTTTP
+2088 VDTTTV
-2094 GEKSATVVV
+2094 GE
-2103 TYPDGSKDEVPVKV
+2103 
-2117 TVVDPRTDADKNTP
+2117 
-2131 TAKDQTVNI
+2131 
-2140 GETPDAKGSIGN
+2140 
-2152 VSDLPSGTTFEYKTP
+2152 
-2167 VDTTTEGDK
+2167 K

-2258 VIVTYP
+2258 VVVTYP

-2273 KVIVKDPRTDADKNT
+2273 KVIVKAPRTDADKNT

-2325 VDTTTEGDKDATVV
+2325 VDTTTEGDKDATVIVTYPDGSKDEVPVKVIVKDPRTDADKNTPLAKDQTVKPGDQPNAKDSIGNVGDLPEGTKFEYKTPVDTTTEGEKDATVV
-2339 VTYPDGYK
+2339 VTYPDGSKDEVPVKVIVKAPRTDADKNTPVAKDQTVKPGDQPNAKDSIGNVGDLPEGTKFEYKTPVDTTTEGEKDATVVVTYPDGSK

-2447 TAKDQTVN
+2447 
-2455 VGDTPDAKGS
+2455 
-2465 IGNVSDL
+2465 
-2472 PSGTKFEY
+2472 
-2480 KTPVDTTTEGDKDA
+2480 
-2494 TVVVT
+2494 
-2499 YPDGSKDEVPVK
+2499 
-2511 VTVKDPRTDADKN
+2511 
-2524 TPVAKDQT
+2524 
-2532 VKPGDQ
+2532 
-2538 PNAKDS
+2538 
-2544 IGNVGDLPEGT
+2544 
-2555 KFEYKTPVDTTTEG
+2555 
-2569 DKDATVVVTYP
+2569 
-2580 DGSTDEVPVKVI
+2580 
-2592 VKDPRTDADKN
+2592 
-2603 TPVAKDQTVKPGDQP
+2603 
-2618 NAKDSIGNVG
+2618 
-2628 DLPEGTTF
+2628 
-2636 EYKTPVD
+2636 
-2643 TTTEGD
+2643 
-2649 KDATV
+2649 
-2654 IVTYPDGSKDEVPVK
+2654 
-2669 VIVKDPRTDADKN
+2669 
-2682 TPMVDNQVT
+2682 MVDNQVT
-2691 KATQAPTVH
+2691 KATPAPTVH

-2713 KATPAATDTKQ
+2713 KARPATTDTKQ

>member
-27 LGTLIMIGGTAQADE
+27 LGTLIMIGGTVQADE
-42 NTETTAATITPVAE
+42 NTETTAAPITPVAE

-78 NPVASATAATSAETP
+78 TPVASATASTSAEAP

-112 TSHAAATSEAPASTS
+112 TSQAAATSEAPASTS

-137 STSEATQASNSSEAE
+137 STSEAAQASSSSEAE

-179 TSIEAGEEYVTIRTD
+179 TSIEAGEQYVTIRTD

-516 KSLLTY
+516 KSLLPY

-689 VVTAGDTTQPQIPLI
+689 VVTAGDTTQPQIPLV

-814 NGTTF
+814 SGTTF

-884 SIGNVS
+884 SIGNV
-890 DLPNGTTFEYKTPVD
+890 
-905 TTTVGEKDAT
+905 
-915 VVVTYPDGS
+915 
-924 KDEVPVKVA
+924 
-933 VVDPRTDADKNTPTA
+933 
-948 KDQTVNIGETPDAKG
+948 
-963 SIGNVSDLPS
+963 
-973 GTTFEYKTPV
+973 
-983 DTTTAGEKDATV
+983 
-995 VVTYPD
+995 
-1001 GSKDEVPVKVTVVDP
+1001 
-1016 RTDADKNTPTAKDQ
+1016 
-1030 TVNVGD
+1030 
-1036 TPDAKN
+1036 
-1042 SIGNVGDLPSGTTIE
+1042 
-1057 YKTPVDTTTVGEK
+1057 
-1070 DATVVVTYPDGSK
+1070 
-1083 DEVPVKVTVVDPRT
+1083 
-1097 DADKNTPTAKDQTVN
+1097 
-1112 VGDTPDAKN
+1112 
-1121 SIGNVGDLP
+1121 
-1130 SGTTIEYK
+1130 
-1138 TPVDTTT
+1138 
-1145 VGEKDATVVVT
+1145 
-1156 YPDGSKDEVPV
+1156 
-1167 KVTVKDPRTDA
+1167 
-1178 DKNTPTAKDQ
+1178 
-1188 TVNVGE
+1188 
-1194 TPDAKGSI
+1194 
-1202 GNVSD
+1202 
-1207 LPNGTTFEYKT
+1207 
-1218 PVDTTTPGDKGTTV
+1218 
-1232 VVTYPD
+1232 
-1238 GSIDEVPVTIKVVD
+1238 
-1252 PRTDA
+1252 
-1257 DKNTPTPKDQTVNVG
+1257 
-1272 ETPDAKNSIGNVGD
+1272 GD

-1292 FEFKTPVDTTTV
+1292 FE
-1304 GEKDATVV
+1304 
-1312 VAYPDGSKDE
+1312 Y
-1322 VPVKVTVKDPRT
+1322 
-1334 DADKNTPTAKDQ
+1334 
-1346 TVNKGE
+1346 
-1352 TPDAKGSIGNVSD
+1352 
-1365 LPSGT
+1365 
-1370 TFEYKTPVDTTTV
+1370 
-1383 GEKDA
+1383 
-1388 TVVVTYPDG
+1388 
-1397 SKDEVPV
+1397 
-1404 KVAVVDP
+1404 
-1411 RTDADKNTP
+1411 
-1420 TAKDQTVN
+1420 
-1428 IGETPDAKG
+1428 
-1437 SIGNV
+1437 
-1442 SDLPSGTTF
+1442 
-1451 EYKTPVDTTTA
+1451 
-1462 GEKDAT
+1462 
-1468 VVVTYPDGSK
+1468 
-1478 DEVPVKVTVVGP
+1478 
-1490 RTDADKNTP
+1490 
-1499 TPKDQTVNV
+1499 
-1508 GETLKAQD
+1508 
-1516 SIGNVG
+1516 
-1522 DLPEGTKFEFKTPV
+1522 KTPV

-1594 NSIGNVSDLPS
+1594 NSIGNVGDLPE
-1605 GTTFEYKT
+1605 GTKFEFKT

-1618 TTGEKDATVV
+1618 TPGDKGTTVV
-1628 VTYPDGSKDEVPVKV
+1628 VTYPDGSKDEVPVTVK
-1643 TVVDPRTDADKNTPT
+1643 VVDPRTDADKNTPT
-1658 AKDQTVNIGET
+1658 PKDQTVNVGET
-1669 PDAKGSIGNVSDL
+1669 PDAKESIGNVGDL
-1682 PNGTTFEYKTPV
+1682 PEGTKFEFKTPV
-1694 DTTTAGEKDATVVV
+1694 DTTTPGDKGTTVVVTYPDGSIDEVPVTIKVVDPRTDADKNTPIPKDQTVNVGETPKAQDSIGNVGDLPSGTKFEFKTPVDTTTPGDKGTTVVVTYPDGSIDELPVTVKVVDPRTDADKNTPTPKDQTVNVGETPDAKNSIGNVGDLPEGTKFEFKTPLDTTTPGDKGTTVVV

-1719 VKVTVAANPTQ
+1719 VSVKVVDPRTD
-1730 ADVNTPVAKDQTVNV
+1730 ADKNTPTPKDQTVNV
-1745 GETPDAKGSIG
+1745 GETPKAQDSIG
-1756 NVSDLPSGTTFEYK
+1756 NVGNLPEGTKFEFK

-1776 TAGEKDATVVVTY
+1776 TPGDKGTTVVVTY

-1798 VKVTVK
+1798 VSVKVV

-1811 KNTPVAKV
+1811 KNTPTPKD
-1819 QTVKV
+1819 QTVNV
-1824 GDTPDAKNSI
+1824 GETPKAQDSI
-1834 GNVSDLPSGTTFEY
+1834 GNVGNLPEGTKFEF
-1848 KTPVDTTTEGEKSA
+1848 KTPVDTTTPGDKGT

-1868 PDGSKDEVPVKVTVV
+1868 PDGSIDEVPVTIKVVDPRTD
-1883 ANPTQADVNTPV
+1883 ADKNTPTP
-1895 AKDQTVKPGDQPNA
+1895 KDQTVKPGDQPNA

-1934 TEGEKDATV
+1934 TEGDKDT
-1943 VVTYP
+1943 
-1948 DGSKDEVP
+1948 
-1956 VKVIVKDP
+1956 
-1964 RTDADKNDPTA
+1964 
-1975 KDQTVKPGDQPSA
+1975 
-1988 KDSIGN
+1988 
-1994 VGDLPEGTKFEYK
+1994 
-2007 TPVDTTTEG
+2007 
-2016 EKSATVVVTY
+2016 TVVVTY

-2088 VDTTTP
+2088 VDTTT
-2094 GEKSATVVV
+2094 
-2103 TYPDGSKDEVPVKV
+2103 
-2117 TVVDPRTDADKNTP
+2117 
-2131 TAKDQTVNI
+2131 
-2140 GETPDAKGSIGN
+2140 
-2152 VSDLPSGTTFEYKTP
+2152 
-2167 VDTTTEGDK
+2167 EGD
-2176 DATVVVTYPDG
+2176 
-2187 SKDEVPVKVTVKDP
+2187 
-2201 RTDADKNTPVA
+2201 
-2212 KDQTVKPGDQPNAKD
+2212 
-2227 SIGNVGDLPEG
+2227 
-2238 TKFEYKT
+2238 
-2245 PVDTTTEGEKDAT
+2245 KDAT

-2264 DGSKDEVPV
+2264 DGSKDEVSV

-2339 VTYPDGYK
+2339 VTYPDG
-2347 DEVPVKVIVKDPR
+2347 
-2360 TDADKNTPVAKDQTV
+2360 
-2375 KPGDQPNA
+2375 
-2383 KDSIGNVGDL
+2383 
-2393 PEGTKF
+2393 
-2399 EYKTPVD
+2399 
-2406 TTTEGEKDAT
+2406 
-2416 VIVTYP
+2416 
-2422 DGSKDE
+2422 
-2428 VPVKV
+2428 
-2433 IVKDPRTDADKNTP
+2433 
-2447 TAKDQTVN
+2447 
-2455 VGDTPDAKGS
+2455 
-2465 IGNVSDL
+2465 
-2472 PSGTKFEY
+2472 
-2480 KTPVDTTTEGDKDA
+2480 
-2494 TVVVT
+2494 
-2499 YPDGSKDEVPVK
+2499 
-2511 VTVKDPRTDADKN
+2511 
-2524 TPVAKDQT
+2524 
-2532 VKPGDQ
+2532 
-2538 PNAKDS
+2538 
-2544 IGNVGDLPEGT
+2544 
-2555 KFEYKTPVDTTTEG
+2555 
-2569 DKDATVVVTYP
+2569 
-2580 DGSTDEVPVKVI
+2580 
-2592 VKDPRTDADKN
+2592 
-2603 TPVAKDQTVKPGDQP
+2603 
-2618 NAKDSIGNVG
+2618 
-2628 DLPEGTTF
+2628 
-2636 EYKTPVD
+2636 
-2643 TTTEGD
+2643 
-2649 KDATV
+2649 
-2654 IVTYPDGSKDEVPVK
+2654 SKDEVPVK

-2691 KATQAPTVH
+2691 KATPAPTVH

>member
-1 MGKDLF
+1 
-7 NEKKSRFSLR
+7 
-17 KLNIGVCSVL
+17 
-27 LGTLIMIGGTAQADE
+27 MIGGTAQADE
-42 NTETTAATITPVAE
+42 NTETTAAPITPVAE

-78 NPVASATAATSAETP
+78 TAAATSAEAP
-93 ATVATPATSTA
+93 DAVETPATSTA

-112 TSHAAATSEAPASTS
+112 TSQAAATSEAASTS
-127 AAPTS
+127 AASTS

-137 STSEATQASNSSEAE
+137 STSEAAQATNSSEAE

-162 PAAAST
+162 PAAAPT

-179 TSIEAGEEYVTIRTD
+179 TSIEAGDEYVTIRTD
-194 AASTVKVTVD
+194 AASTIKVTVD

-269 TTGITTDKESPYV
+269 TTGITTDKEPPYV

-289 FNKVNDDGTISL
+289 FDKVNDDGTISL

-351 QSFTPHED
+351 QSFTRHED

-413 GKDYGRVIPNKLV
+413 GKDYGKVIPNKLV

-497 VNLGSNTFQ
+497 INLASNTFQ

-516 KSLLTY
+516 KSLLPY

-557 TRKTDAISIAT
+557 TRNTDAISIAT

-575 DVDKVRNY
+575 DVDKVRSY

-642 LNAIQRSWKGNTEGV
+642 LSAIQRSWKGNTEGV

-689 VVTAGDTTQPQIPLI
+689 VVTAGDTTQPQIPLV
-704 RDVEGKEVSVPSG
+704 RDVEGKEVPVPSG

-735 DSTGAITSKT
+735 ENTGAITSKT
-745 SANATP
+745 SANATA

-775 IKAKQTDA
+775 IKAK
-783 DKYEPTAKD
+783 E
-792 QTVNIGET
+792 
-800 PDAKGSIGNVSDLP
+800 
-814 NGTTF
+814 
-819 EYKTPVD
+819 
-826 TTTAGEKDATV
+826 
-837 VVTYPD
+837 
-843 GSKDE
+843 
-848 VPVKVTVVDPRTDAD
+848 TDAD

-871 QTVNIGETPDAKG
+871 QTVNIG
-884 SIGNVS
+884 
-890 DLPNGTTFEYKTPVD
+890 
-905 TTTVGEKDAT
+905 
-915 VVVTYPDGS
+915 
-924 KDEVPVKVA
+924 
-933 VVDPRTDADKNTPTA
+933 
-948 KDQTVNIGETPDAKG
+948 
-963 SIGNVSDLPS
+963 
-973 GTTFEYKTPV
+973 
-983 DTTTAGEKDATV
+983 
-995 VVTYPD
+995 
-1001 GSKDEVPVKVTVVDP
+1001 
-1016 RTDADKNTPTAKDQ
+1016 
-1030 TVNVGD
+1030 D

-1042 SIGNVGDLPSGTTIE
+1042 
-1057 YKTPVDTTTVGEK
+1057 
-1070 DATVVVTYPDGSK
+1070 
-1083 DEVPVKVTVVDPRT
+1083 
-1097 DADKNTPTAKDQTVN
+1097 
-1112 VGDTPDAKN
+1112 
-1121 SIGNVGDLP
+1121 
-1130 SGTTIEYK
+1130 
-1138 TPVDTTT
+1138 
-1145 VGEKDATVVVT
+1145 
-1156 YPDGSKDEVPV
+1156 
-1167 KVTVKDPRTDA
+1167 
-1178 DKNTPTAKDQ
+1178 
-1188 TVNVGE
+1188 
-1194 TPDAKGSI
+1194 
-1202 GNVSD
+1202 
-1207 LPNGTTFEYKT
+1207 
-1218 PVDTTTPGDKGTTV
+1218 
-1232 VVTYPD
+1232 
-1238 GSIDEVPVTIKVVD
+1238 
-1252 PRTDA
+1252 
-1257 DKNTPTPKDQTVNVG
+1257 
-1272 ETPDAKNSIGNVGD
+1272 
-1286 LPEGTK
+1286 
-1292 FEFKTPVDTTTV
+1292 
-1304 GEKDATVV
+1304 
-1312 VAYPDGSKDE
+1312 
-1322 VPVKVTVKDPRT
+1322 
-1334 DADKNTPTAKDQ
+1334 
-1346 TVNKGE
+1346 
-1352 TPDAKGSIGNVSD
+1352 
-1365 LPSGT
+1365 
-1370 TFEYKTPVDTTTV
+1370 
-1383 GEKDA
+1383 
-1388 TVVVTYPDG
+1388 
-1397 SKDEVPV
+1397 
-1404 KVAVVDP
+1404 
-1411 RTDADKNTP
+1411 
-1420 TAKDQTVN
+1420 
-1428 IGETPDAKG
+1428 
-1437 SIGNV
+1437 
-1442 SDLPSGTTF
+1442 
-1451 EYKTPVDTTTA
+1451 
-1462 GEKDAT
+1462 
-1468 VVVTYPDGSK
+1468 
-1478 DEVPVKVTVVGP
+1478 
-1490 RTDADKNTP
+1490 
-1499 TPKDQTVNV
+1499 
-1508 GETLKAQD
+1508 
-1516 SIGNVG
+1516 
-1522 DLPEGTKFEFKTPV
+1522 
-1536 DTTTP
+1536 
-1541 GDKGTTVVVTYPD
+1541 
-1554 GSKDEVPV
+1554 
-1562 KVTVVDPRTDADK
+1562 
-1575 NTPTPKDQTVNV
+1575 
-1587 GETPDAK
+1587 
-1594 NSIGNVSDLPS
+1594 
-1605 GTTFEYKT
+1605 
-1613 PVDTT
+1613 
-1618 TTGEKDATVV
+1618 
-1628 VTYPDGSKDEVPVKV
+1628 
-1643 TVVDPRTDADKNTPT
+1643 
-1658 AKDQTVNIGET
+1658 
-1669 PDAKGSIGNVSDL
+1669 
-1682 PNGTTFEYKTPV
+1682 
-1694 DTTTAGEKDATVVV
+1694 
-1708 TYPDGSKDEVP
+1708 
-1719 VKVTVAANPTQ
+1719 
-1730 ADVNTPVAKDQTVNV
+1730 
-1745 GETPDAKGSIG
+1745 SIG

-1811 KNTPVAKV
+1811 KNTPTAKDQTVNIGDTPDAKNSIGNVSDLPSGTTFEYKTPVDTTTAGEKDATVVVTYPDGSKDEVPVKVTVKDPRTDADKNTPTAKDQTVNIGDTPDAKNSIGNVSDLPSGTKFEYKTPVDTTTAGEKDATVVVTYPDGSKDEVPVKVTVKDPRTDADKNTPTAKDQTVNIGETPDAKGSIGNVSDLPSGTKFEYKTPVDTTTAGEKDATVVVTYPDGSKDEVPVKVTVKDPRTDADKNTPTAKDQTVNIGETPDAKGSIGNVGDLPSGTKFEYKTPVDTTTEGEKDATVVVTYPDGSKDEVPVKVTVKDPRTDADKNTPTAKDQTVKVGDTPDAKNSIGNVSDLPSGTTFEFKTPVDTTTEGEKDATVVVTYPDGSKDEVPVKVTVVANPTQADENTPVAKDQTV
-1819 QTVKV
+1819 NIGDTPDAKGSIGNVSDLPSGTKFEYKTPVDTTTAGEKDATVVVTYPDGSKDEVPVKVTVKDPRTDADKNTPTAKDQTVNIGDTPDAKGSIGNVGDLPEGTKFEYKTPVDTTTEGEKDATVIVTYPDGSKDEVPVKVIVKDPRTDADKNTPVAKDQTVKPGDQPNAKDSIGNVGDLPEGTKFEYKTPVDTTTEGEKDATVIVTYPDGSKDEVPVKVTVKDPRTDADKNDPTAKDQTVKV

-1848 KTPVDTTTEGEKSA
+1848 KTPVDTTTEGEKDA

-1868 PDGSKDEVPVKVTVV
+1868 PDGSKDEVPVKVTVA
-1883 ANPTQADVNTPV
+1883 ANPTQADVNTPVAKDQTVNIGDTPDAKDSIGNVSDLPSGTNFEFKTPVDTTTEGEKDATVVVTYPDGSKDEVPVKVTVKDPRTDADKNTPTAKDQTVKVGDTPDAKNSIGNVSDLPSGTTFEYKTPVDTTTAGEKDATVVVTYPDGSKDEVPVKVTVAANPTQADVNTPVAKDQTVNIGDTPDAKNSIGNVSDLPSGTKFEYKTPVDTTTEGEKDATVVVTYPDGSKDEVPVKVTVKDPRTDADKNTPTAKDQTVKPGDQPNAKDSIGNVSDLPEGTKFEYKTPVDTTTEGEKDATVVVTYPDGSKDEVSVKVIVKDPRTDADKNTPVAKDQTVKPGDQPNAKDSIGNVGDLPEGTKFEYKTPVDTTTEGDKDATVVVTYPDGSKDEVPVKVIVKDPRTDADKNKPVAKDQTVKPGDQPNAKDSIGNVGDLPEGTKFEYKTPVDTTTEGEKDATVVVTYPDGSKDEVPVKVIVKDPRTDADKNTPV

-1964 RTDADKNDPTA
+1964 RTDADKN
-1975 KDQTVKPGDQPSA
+1975 
-1988 KDSIGN
+1988 
-1994 VGDLPEGTKFEYK
+1994 
-2007 TPVDTTTEG
+2007 TPV
-2016 EKSATVVVTY
+2016 
-2026 PDGSKDEVPVKVIVK
+2026 
-2041 DPRTD
+2041 
-2046 ADKNDPTAKDQT
+2046 AKDQT

-2088 VDTTTP
+2088 VDTTTE
-2094 GEKSATVVV
+2094 GE
-2103 TYPDGSKDEVPVKV
+2103 
-2117 TVVDPRTDADKNTP
+2117 
-2131 TAKDQTVNI
+2131 
-2140 GETPDAKGSIGN
+2140 
-2152 VSDLPSGTTFEYKTP
+2152 
-2167 VDTTTEGDK
+2167 K

-2187 SKDEVPVKVTVKDP
+2187 SKDEVPVKVIVKDPRTDADKNTPVAKDQTVKPGDQPNAKDSIGNVGDLPEGTKFEYKTPVDTTTEGEKDATVVVTYPDGSKDEVPVKVIVKDP

-2325 VDTTTEGDKDATVV
+2325 VDTTTEGEKDATVV
-2339 VTYPDGYK
+2339 VTYPDGSK

-2447 TAKDQTVN
+2447 T
-2455 VGDTPDAKGS
+2455 
-2465 IGNVSDL
+2465 
-2472 PSGTKFEY
+2472 
-2480 KTPVDTTTEGDKDA
+2480 
-2494 TVVVT
+2494 
-2499 YPDGSKDEVPVK
+2499 
-2511 VTVKDPRTDADKN
+2511 
-2524 TPVAKDQT
+2524 
-2532 VKPGDQ
+2532 
-2538 PNAKDS
+2538 
-2544 IGNVGDLPEGT
+2544 
-2555 KFEYKTPVDTTTEG
+2555 
-2569 DKDATVVVTYP
+2569 
-2580 DGSTDEVPVKVI
+2580 
-2592 VKDPRTDADKN
+2592 
-2603 TPVAKDQTVKPGDQP
+2603 
-2618 NAKDSIGNVG
+2618 
-2628 DLPEGTTF
+2628 
-2636 EYKTPVD
+2636 
-2643 TTTEGD
+2643 
-2649 KDATV
+2649 
-2654 IVTYPDGSKDEVPVK
+2654 
-2669 VIVKDPRTDADKN
+2669 
-2682 TPMVDNQVT
+2682 VDNQET
-2691 KATQAPTVH
+2691 KATPVPTVH
-2700 KPAPALDTVHVAS
+2700 KPAPASDTVHVAS

>member
-1 MGKDLF
+1 MRFQLFWRTMGKDLF

-42 NTETTAATITPVAE
+42 NTETTAAPVSPVVE

-68 TVAETTPAAT
+68 TVTETTPAAT
-78 NPVASATAATSAETP
+78 TAAATSAEAP
-93 ATVATPATSTA
+93 ATVETPATSTV

-112 TSHAAATSEAPASTS
+112 TSQAAATSEAASTS
-127 AAPTS
+127 AASTS

-137 STSEATQASNSSEAE
+137 STSEAAQATNSSEAE

-162 PAAAST
+162 PAAAPT

-179 TSIEAGEEYVTIRTD
+179 TSIEAGDEYVTIRTD
-194 AASTVKVTVD
+194 AASTIKVTVD

-269 TTGITTDKESPYV
+269 TTGITTDKEPPYV

-289 FNKVNDDGTISL
+289 FDKVNDDGTISL

-351 QSFTPHED
+351 QSFTRHED

-413 GKDYGRVIPNKLV
+413 GKDYGKVIPNKLV

-497 VNLGSNTFQ
+497 INLASNTFQ

-516 KSLLTY
+516 KSLLPY

-557 TRKTDAISIAT
+557 TRNTDAISIAT

-575 DVDKVRNY
+575 DVDKVRSY

-642 LNAIQRSWKGNTEGV
+642 LSAIQRSWKGNTEGV

-689 VVTAGDTTQPQIPLI
+689 VVTAGDTTQPQIPLV
-704 RDVEGKEVSVPSG
+704 RDVEGKEVPVPSG

-735 DSTGAITSKT
+735 ENTGAITSKT
-745 SANATP
+745 SANATA

-775 IKAKQTDA
+775 IKAK
-783 DKYEPTAKD
+783 E
-792 QTVNIGET
+792 
-800 PDAKGSIGNVSDLP
+800 
-814 NGTTF
+814 
-819 EYKTPVD
+819 
-826 TTTAGEKDATV
+826 
-837 VVTYPD
+837 
-843 GSKDE
+843 
-848 VPVKVTVVDPRTDAD
+848 TDAD

-871 QTVNIGETPDAKG
+871 QTVNIGDTPDAK
-884 SIGNVS
+884 N
-890 DLPNGTTFEYKTPVD
+890 
-905 TTTVGEKDAT
+905 
-915 VVVTYPDGS
+915 
-924 KDEVPVKVA
+924 
-933 VVDPRTDADKNTPTA
+933 
-948 KDQTVNIGETPDAKG
+948 

-1001 GSKDEVPVKVTVVDP
+1001 GSKDEVPVKVTV
-1016 RTDADKNTPTAKDQ
+1016 K
-1030 TVNVGD
+1030 
-1036 TPDAKN
+1036 
-1042 SIGNVGDLPSGTTIE
+1042 
-1057 YKTPVDTTTVGEK
+1057 
-1070 DATVVVTYPDGSK
+1070 
-1083 DEVPVKVTVVDPRT
+1083 
-1097 DADKNTPTAKDQTVN
+1097 
-1112 VGDTPDAKN
+1112 
-1121 SIGNVGDLP
+1121 
-1130 SGTTIEYK
+1130 
-1138 TPVDTTT
+1138 
-1145 VGEKDATVVVT
+1145 
-1156 YPDGSKDEVPV
+1156 
-1167 KVTVKDPRTDA
+1167 
-1178 DKNTPTAKDQ
+1178 
-1188 TVNVGE
+1188 
-1194 TPDAKGSI
+1194 
-1202 GNVSD
+1202 
-1207 LPNGTTFEYKT
+1207 
-1218 PVDTTTPGDKGTTV
+1218 
-1232 VVTYPD
+1232 
-1238 GSIDEVPVTIKVVD
+1238 
-1252 PRTDA
+1252 
-1257 DKNTPTPKDQTVNVG
+1257 
-1272 ETPDAKNSIGNVGD
+1272 
-1286 LPEGTK
+1286 
-1292 FEFKTPVDTTTV
+1292 
-1304 GEKDATVV
+1304 
-1312 VAYPDGSKDE
+1312 
-1322 VPVKVTVKDPRT
+1322 
-1334 DADKNTPTAKDQ
+1334 
-1346 TVNKGE
+1346 
-1352 TPDAKGSIGNVSD
+1352 
-1365 LPSGT
+1365 
-1370 TFEYKTPVDTTTV
+1370 
-1383 GEKDA
+1383 
-1388 TVVVTYPDG
+1388 
-1397 SKDEVPV
+1397 
-1404 KVAVVDP
+1404 DP

-1428 IGETPDAKG
+1428 IGDTPDAKG

-1468 VVVTYPDGSK
+1468 VVVTYPDGSM
-1478 DEVPVKVTVVGP
+1478 DEVPVKVTV
-1490 RTDADKNTP
+1490 K
-1499 TPKDQTVNV
+1499 
-1508 GETLKAQD
+1508 
-1516 SIGNVG
+1516 
-1522 DLPEGTKFEFKTPV
+1522 
-1536 DTTTP
+1536 
-1541 GDKGTTVVVTYPD
+1541 
-1554 GSKDEVPV
+1554 
-1562 KVTVVDPRTDADK
+1562 
-1575 NTPTPKDQTVNV
+1575 
-1587 GETPDAK
+1587 
-1594 NSIGNVSDLPS
+1594 
-1605 GTTFEYKT
+1605 
-1613 PVDTT
+1613 
-1618 TTGEKDATVV
+1618 
-1628 VTYPDGSKDEVPVKV
+1628 
-1643 TVVDPRTDADKNTPT
+1643 DPRTDADKNTPT

-1682 PNGTTFEYKTPV
+1682 PSGTKFEYKTPV

-1719 VKVTVAANPTQ
+1719 VKVTVKDPRTD
-1730 ADVNTPVAKDQTVNV
+1730 ADKNTPVAKDQTVNI

-1811 KNTPVAKV
+1811 KNDPTAKD

-1834 GNVSDLPSGTTFEY
+1834 GNVSDLPSGTTFEFKTPVDTTTEGEKDATVVVTYPDGSKDEVPVKVTVVANPTQADENTPVAKDQTVNLGGTPDAKNSIGNVSDLPEGTTFEY
-1848 KTPVDTTTEGEKSA
+1848 KTPVDTTTEGEKDATVVVTYPDGSKDEVPVKVTVKDPRTDADKNTPVAKDQTVKPGDQPNAKDSIGNVGDLPEGTTFEYKTPVDTTTEGEKDA

-1956 VKVIVKDP
+1956 VKV
-1964 RTDADKNDPTA
+1964 
-1975 KDQTVKPGDQPSA
+1975 TVK
-1988 KDSIGN
+1988 
-1994 VGDLPEGTKFEYK
+1994 
-2007 TPVDTTTEG
+2007 
-2016 EKSATVVVTY
+2016 
-2026 PDGSKDEVPVKVIVK
+2026 
-2041 DPRTD
+2041 
-2046 ADKNDPTAKDQT
+2046 
-2058 VKPGDQPNAK
+2058 
-2068 DSIGNVG
+2068 
-2075 DLPEGTKFEYKTP
+2075 
-2088 VDTTTP
+2088 
-2094 GEKSATVVV
+2094 
-2103 TYPDGSKDEVPVKV
+2103 
-2117 TVVDPRTDADKNTP
+2117 DPRTDADKNTP
-2131 TAKDQTVNI
+2131 TAKDQTVKV
-2140 GETPDAKGSIGN
+2140 GDTPDAKNSIGN

-2245 PVDTTTEGEKDAT
+2245 PVDTTTEGDKDAIVVVTYPDGSKDEVPVKVIVKDPRTDADKNTPTAKDQTVKPGDQPNAKDSIGNVGDLPEDTKFEYKTPVDTTTEGEKDAT
-2258 VIVTYP
+2258 VVVTYPDGSKDEVPVKVTVKDPRTDADKNTPVAKDQTVKVGDTPDAKNSIGNVGDLPEGTTFEYKTPVDTTTEGDKDATVVVTYP

-2339 VTYPDGYK
+2339 VTYPDG
-2347 DEVPVKVIVKDPR
+2347 
-2360 TDADKNTPVAKDQTV
+2360 
-2375 KPGDQPNA
+2375 
-2383 KDSIGNVGDL
+2383 
-2393 PEGTKF
+2393 
-2399 EYKTPVD
+2399 
-2406 TTTEGEKDAT
+2406 
-2416 VIVTYP
+2416 
-2422 DGSKDE
+2422 
-2428 VPVKV
+2428 
-2433 IVKDPRTDADKNTP
+2433 
-2447 TAKDQTVN
+2447 
-2455 VGDTPDAKGS
+2455 
-2465 IGNVSDL
+2465 
-2472 PSGTKFEY
+2472 
-2480 KTPVDTTTEGDKDA
+2480 
-2494 TVVVT
+2494 
-2499 YPDGSKDEVPVK
+2499 SKDEVPVK
-2511 VTVKDPRTDADKN
+2511 VT
-2524 TPVAKDQT
+2524 
-2532 VKPGDQ
+2532 
-2538 PNAKDS
+2538 
-2544 IGNVGDLPEGT
+2544 
-2555 KFEYKTPVDTTTEG
+2555 
-2569 DKDATVVVTYP
+2569 
-2580 DGSTDEVPVKVI
+2580 

-2669 VIVKDPRTDADKN
+2669 IIVKDPRTDADKNDPTAKDQTVKPGDQPNAKDSIGNVGDLPEGTTFEYKTPVDTTTEGEKDATVIVTYPDGSKDEVPVKVIVKDPRTDADKN
-2682 TPMVDNQVT
+2682 TPTVDNQETKVT
-2691 KATQAPTVH
+2691 PAPTVH
-2700 KPAPALDTVHVAS
+2700 KPAPASDTVRVAS

>member
-1 MGKDLF
+1 
-7 NEKKSRFSLR
+7 
-17 KLNIGVCSVL
+17 
-27 LGTLIMIGGTAQADE
+27 MIGGTAQADE
-42 NTETTAATITPVAE
+42 NTETTAAPITPVAE

-68 TVAETTPAAT
+68 TVAETTPAVT
-78 NPVASATAATSAETP
+78 NPVASATAATSAEAP

-112 TSHAAATSEAPASTS
+112 TSQAAATSEAPASTS

-137 STSEATQASNSSEAE
+137 STSEAAQASSSSEAE

-179 TSIEAGEEYVTIRTD
+179 TSIEAGDEYVTIRTD

-497 VNLGSNTFQ
+497 INLGSNTFQ

-516 KSLLTY
+516 KSLLPY

-575 DVDKVRNY
+575 DVDKVRSY

-689 VVTAGDTTQPQIPLI
+689 VVTAGDTTQPQIPLV

-871 QTVNIGETPDAKG
+871 QTVNVGETPDAKG

-890 DLPNGTTFEYKTPVD
+890 DLPSGTTFEYKTPVDTTTAGEKDATVVVIYPDGSKDEVPVKVTVVDPRTDADKNTPTAKDQTVNVGETPDAKGSIGNVSDLPSGTTFEYKTPVD

-924 KDEVPVKVA
+924 KDEVPVKVT
-933 VVDPRTDADKNTPTA
+933 VKDPRTDADKNTPTA

-1016 RTDADKNTPTAKDQ
+1016 RTDADKNTPTPKDQ
-1030 TVNVGD
+1030 TVNVGE
-1036 TPDAKN
+1036 TPDAKG
-1042 SIGNVGDLPSGTTIE
+1042 SIGNVSDLPSGTTFE
-1057 YKTPVDTTTVGEK
+1057 YKTPVDTTTAGEK

-1097 DADKNTPTAKDQTVN
+1097 DADKNTPT
-1112 VGDTPDAKN
+1112 P
-1121 SIGNVGDLP
+1121 
-1130 SGTTIEYK
+1130 
-1138 TPVDTTT
+1138 
-1145 VGEKDATVVVT
+1145 
-1156 YPDGSKDEVPV
+1156 
-1167 KVTVKDPRTDA
+1167 
-1178 DKNTPTAKDQ
+1178 KDQ

-1194 TPDAKGSI
+1194 TPKAQDSI
-1202 GNVSD
+1202 GNVGD
-1207 LPNGTTFEYKT
+1207 LPEGTKFEFKT

-1292 FEFKTPVDTTTV
+1292 FEFKTPVDTTTP
-1304 GEKDATVV
+1304 G
-1312 VAYPDGSKDE
+1312 
-1322 VPVKVTVKDPRT
+1322 
-1334 DADKNTPTAKDQ
+1334 DK
-1346 TVNKGE
+1346 
-1352 TPDAKGSIGNVSD
+1352 
-1365 LPSGT
+1365 GT
-1370 TFEYKTPVDTTTV
+1370 
-1383 GEKDA
+1383 

-1397 SKDEVPV
+1397 SIDEVPV
-1404 KVAVVDP
+1404 TIKVVD
-1411 RTDADKNTP
+1411 
-1420 TAKDQTVN
+1420 
-1428 IGETPDAKG
+1428 
-1437 SIGNV
+1437 
-1442 SDLPSGTTF
+1442 
-1451 EYKTPVDTTTA
+1451 
-1462 GEKDAT
+1462 
-1468 VVVTYPDGSK
+1468 
-1478 DEVPVKVTVVGP
+1478 P

-1508 GETLKAQD
+1508 GETPKAQD

-1554 GSKDEVPV
+1554 GSIDEVPV
-1562 KVTVVDPRTDADK
+1562 TVKVVDPRTDADK

-1594 NSIGNVSDLPS
+1594 NSIGNVGDLPE
-1605 GTTFEYKT
+1605 GTKFEFKT

-1618 TTGEKDATVV
+1618 TPGDKGTTVV
-1628 VTYPDGSKDEVPVKV
+1628 VTYPDGSIDEVPVTIK
-1643 TVVDPRTDADKNTPT
+1643 VVDPRTDADKNTPT
-1658 AKDQTVNIGET
+1658 PKDQTVNVGET
-1669 PDAKGSIGNVSDL
+1669 PKAQDSIGNVGDL
-1682 PNGTTFEYKTPV
+1682 PEGTKFEFKTPV
-1694 DTTTAGEKDATVVV
+1694 DTTTPGDKGTTVVV
-1708 TYPDGSKDEVP
+1708 TYPDGSIDEVS
-1719 VKVTVAANPTQ
+1719 VTIKVVDPRTD
-1730 ADVNTPVAKDQTVNV
+1730 ADKNTPTPKDQTVNV
-1745 GETPDAKGSIG
+1745 GETPDAKNSIG
-1756 NVSDLPSGTTFEYK
+1756 NVGDLPEGTKFEFK

-1776 TAGEKDATVVVTY
+1776 TPGDKGTTVVVTY
-1789 PDGSKDEVP
+1789 PDGSTDEVP
-1798 VKVTVK
+1798 VKVIVK

-1811 KNTPVAKV
+1811 KNTPTPKD
-1819 QTVKV
+1819 QTVNV
-1824 GDTPDAKNSI
+1824 GETLDAKNSI

-1848 KTPVDTTTEGEKSA
+1848 KTPVDTTTPGEKSS

-1868 PDGSKDEVPVKVTVV
+1868 PDGSKDEVPVSVKVVDPRTD
-1883 ANPTQADVNTPV
+1883 ADKNTPTP
-1895 AKDQTVKPGDQPNA
+1895 KDQTVNVGETPKAQ
-1909 KDSIGNV
+1909 DSIGNV
-1916 GDLPEGTKFEYKT
+1916 GDLPSGTKFEFKT

-1934 TEGEKDATV
+1934 TPGDKGTTV

-1964 RTDADKNDPTA
+1964 RTDADKNDPT
-1975 KDQTVKPGDQPSA
+1975 
-1988 KDSIGN
+1988 
-1994 VGDLPEGTKFEYK
+1994 
-2007 TPVDTTTEG
+2007 
-2016 EKSATVVVTY
+2016 
-2026 PDGSKDEVPVKVIVK
+2026 
-2041 DPRTD
+2041 
-2046 ADKNDPTAKDQT
+2046 
-2058 VKPGDQPNAK
+2058 
-2068 DSIGNVG
+2068 
-2075 DLPEGTKFEYKTP
+2075 
-2088 VDTTTP
+2088 
-2094 GEKSATVVV
+2094 
-2103 TYPDGSKDEVPVKV
+2103 
-2117 TVVDPRTDADKNTP
+2117 
-2131 TAKDQTVNI
+2131 
-2140 GETPDAKGSIGN
+2140 
-2152 VSDLPSGTTFEYKTP
+2152 
-2167 VDTTTEGDK
+2167 
-2176 DATVVVTYPDG
+2176 
-2187 SKDEVPVKVTVKDP
+2187 
-2201 RTDADKNTPVA
+2201 
-2212 KDQTVKPGDQPNAKD
+2212 
-2227 SIGNVGDLPEG
+2227 
-2238 TKFEYKT
+2238 
-2245 PVDTTTEGEKDAT
+2245 
-2258 VIVTYP
+2258 
-2264 DGSKDEVPV
+2264 
-2273 KVIVKDPRTDADKNT
+2273 
-2288 PVAKDQTVK
+2288 
-2297 PGDQP
+2297 
-2302 NAKDSIGNVGDLPEG
+2302 
-2317 TKFEYKTP
+2317 
-2325 VDTTTEGDKDATVV
+2325 
-2339 VTYPDGYK
+2339 
-2347 DEVPVKVIVKDPR
+2347 
-2360 TDADKNTPVAKDQTV
+2360 
-2375 KPGDQPNA
+2375 
-2383 KDSIGNVGDL
+2383 
-2393 PEGTKF
+2393 
-2399 EYKTPVD
+2399 
-2406 TTTEGEKDAT
+2406 
-2416 VIVTYP
+2416 
-2422 DGSKDE
+2422 
-2428 VPVKV
+2428 
-2433 IVKDPRTDADKNTP
+2433 
-2447 TAKDQTVN
+2447 
-2455 VGDTPDAKGS
+2455 
-2465 IGNVSDL
+2465 
-2472 PSGTKFEY
+2472 
-2480 KTPVDTTTEGDKDA
+2480 
-2494 TVVVT
+2494 
-2499 YPDGSKDEVPVK
+2499 
-2511 VTVKDPRTDADKN
+2511 
-2524 TPVAKDQT
+2524 
-2532 VKPGDQ
+2532 
-2538 PNAKDS
+2538 
-2544 IGNVGDLPEGT
+2544 
-2555 KFEYKTPVDTTTEG
+2555 
-2569 DKDATVVVTYP
+2569 
-2580 DGSTDEVPVKVI
+2580 
-2592 VKDPRTDADKN
+2592 
-2603 TPVAKDQTVKPGDQP
+2603 AKDQTVKPGDQP

-2669 VIVKDPRTDADKN
+2669 IIVKDPRTDADKNDPTAKDQTVKPGDQPNAKDSIGNVGDLPEGTKFEYKTPVDTTTEGDKDATVIVTYPDGSKDEVPVKVTVKDPRTDADKN
-2682 TPMVDNQVT
+2682 TPTVDNQET
-2691 KATQAPTVH
+2691 PAPTVH

>member
-42 NTETTAATITPVAE
+42 NTETTAAPITPVAE

-68 TVAETTPAAT
+68 TVAETTPAVT
-78 NPVASATAATSAETP
+78 NPVASATAATSAEAP

-112 TSHAAATSEAPASTS
+112 TSQAAATSEAPASTS

-137 STSEATQASNSSEAE
+137 STSEAAQASSSSEAE

-343 KPTASGSA
+343 KPTYQGKEKT
-351 QSFTPHED
+351 FTSYEN

-364 VPIANNTVASGG
+364 VPIQNDTVASGG

-413 GKDYGRVIPNKLV
+413 GKDYGKVIPNKLV

-438 DNAKKTASDNGL
+438 DNARKTASDNGL

-497 VNLGSNTFQ
+497 VNLSSNTFQ

-516 KSLLTY
+516 KSLLPY

-557 TRKTDAISIAT
+557 TRNTDTISIAT

-689 VVTAGDTTQPQIPLI
+689 VVTAGDTTQPQIPLV

-735 DSTGAITSKT
+735 ESTGAITSKT

-871 QTVNIGETPDAKG
+871 QTVNVGETPDAKG

-890 DLPNGTTFEYKTPVD
+890 DLPN
-905 TTTVGEKDAT
+905 
-915 VVVTYPDGS
+915 
-924 KDEVPVKVA
+924 
-933 VVDPRTDADKNTPTA
+933 
-948 KDQTVNIGETPDAKG
+948 
-963 SIGNVSDLPS
+963 

-1030 TVNVGD
+1030 TVNVGETPD
-1036 TPDAKN
+1036 AKGSIGNVSDLPSGTTFEYKTPVDTTTAVEKDATVVVTYPDGSKDEVPVKVTVKDPRTDADKNTPTPKDQTVNVGETPDAKN
-1042 SIGNVGDLPSGTTIE
+1042 SIGNVGDLPSGTTFD
-1057 YKTPVDTTTVGEK
+1057 YKTPVDTTTPGEK
-1070 DATVVVTYPDGSK
+1070 SSTVVVTYPDGSK

-1112 VGDTPDAKN
+1112 KGETPDAKN
-1121 SIGNVGDLP
+1121 SIGNVSDLPSGTTFEYKTPVDTTTAGEKDVTVVVTYPDGSKDEVPVTVKVVDPRTDADKNTPTPKEQTVNVGETPDPKKSIGNVGDLP

-1145 VGEKDATVVVT
+1145 VGDKDATVVVTYPDGSKDEVPVKVIVKDPRTDADKNTPTPKDQTVNVGETPDPKKSIGNVDDLPSGTTFEYKTPVDTTTPGDKGTTVVVT

-1188 TVNVGE
+1188 TVN
-1194 TPDAKGSI
+1194 I
-1202 GNVSD
+1202 
-1207 LPNGTTFEYKT
+1207 
-1218 PVDTTTPGDKGTTV
+1218 
-1232 VVTYPD
+1232 
-1238 GSIDEVPVTIKVVD
+1238 
-1252 PRTDA
+1252 
-1257 DKNTPTPKDQTVNVG
+1257 
-1272 ETPDAKNSIGNVGD
+1272 
-1286 LPEGTK
+1286 
-1292 FEFKTPVDTTTV
+1292 
-1304 GEKDATVV
+1304 
-1312 VAYPDGSKDE
+1312 
-1322 VPVKVTVKDPRT
+1322 
-1334 DADKNTPTAKDQ
+1334 
-1346 TVNKGE
+1346 GE

-1404 KVAVVDP
+1404 KV
-1411 RTDADKNTP
+1411 
-1420 TAKDQTVN
+1420 
-1428 IGETPDAKG
+1428 
-1437 SIGNV
+1437 
-1442 SDLPSGTTF
+1442 
-1451 EYKTPVDTTTA
+1451 
-1462 GEKDAT
+1462 
-1468 VVVTYPDGSK
+1468 
-1478 DEVPVKVTVVGP
+1478 
-1490 RTDADKNTP
+1490 
-1499 TPKDQTVNV
+1499 
-1508 GETLKAQD
+1508 
-1516 SIGNVG
+1516 
-1522 DLPEGTKFEFKTPV
+1522 
-1536 DTTTP
+1536 
-1541 GDKGTTVVVTYPD
+1541 
-1554 GSKDEVPV
+1554 
-1562 KVTVVDPRTDADK
+1562 
-1575 NTPTPKDQTVNV
+1575 
-1587 GETPDAK
+1587 
-1594 NSIGNVSDLPS
+1594 
-1605 GTTFEYKT
+1605 
-1613 PVDTT
+1613 
-1618 TTGEKDATVV
+1618 
-1628 VTYPDGSKDEVPVKV
+1628 
-1643 TVVDPRTDADKNTPT
+1643 
-1658 AKDQTVNIGET
+1658 
-1669 PDAKGSIGNVSDL
+1669 
-1682 PNGTTFEYKTPV
+1682 
-1694 DTTTAGEKDATVVV
+1694 
-1708 TYPDGSKDEVP
+1708 
-1719 VKVTVAANPTQ
+1719 
-1730 ADVNTPVAKDQTVNV
+1730 
-1745 GETPDAKGSIG
+1745 
-1756 NVSDLPSGTTFEYK
+1756 
-1770 TPVDTT
+1770 
-1776 TAGEKDATVVVTY
+1776 
-1789 PDGSKDEVP
+1789 
-1798 VKVTVK
+1798 TVK

-1811 KNTPVAKV
+1811 KNTPVAKD

-1848 KTPVDTTTEGEKSA
+1848 KTPVDTTT
-1862 TVVVTY
+1862 V
-1868 PDGSKDEVPVKVTVV
+1868 
-1883 ANPTQADVNTPV
+1883 
-1895 AKDQTVKPGDQPNA
+1895 
-1909 KDSIGNV
+1909 
-1916 GDLPEGTKFEYKT
+1916 
-1929 PVDTT
+1929 
-1934 TEGEKDATV
+1934 GEKDATV

-1964 RTDADKNDPTA
+1964 RTDADKNTPAANT
-1975 KDQTVKPGDQPSA
+1975 QTVIILETPEPIK
-1988 KDSIGN
+1988 SIEN
-1994 VGDLPEGTKFEYK
+1994 PNNLPEGTKFEYK
-2007 TPVDTTTEG
+2007 TPVDTTTVG
-2016 EKSATVVVTY
+2016 EKDAVVVVTY

-2088 VDTTTP
+2088 VDTTTV
-2094 GEKSATVVV
+2094 GE
-2103 TYPDGSKDEVPVKV
+2103 
-2117 TVVDPRTDADKNTP
+2117 
-2131 TAKDQTVNI
+2131 
-2140 GETPDAKGSIGN
+2140 
-2152 VSDLPSGTTFEYKTP
+2152 
-2167 VDTTTEGDK
+2167 K

-2258 VIVTYP
+2258 VVVTYP
-2264 DGSKDEVPV
+2264 DGSTDEVPV
-2273 KVIVKDPRTDADKNT
+2273 KVIVKAPRTDADKNT

-2325 VDTTTEGDKDATVV
+2325 VDTTTEGEKDATVV
-2339 VTYPDGYK
+2339 VTYPDGSK

-2447 TAKDQTVN
+2447 
-2455 VGDTPDAKGS
+2455 
-2465 IGNVSDL
+2465 
-2472 PSGTKFEY
+2472 
-2480 KTPVDTTTEGDKDA
+2480 
-2494 TVVVT
+2494 
-2499 YPDGSKDEVPVK
+2499 
-2511 VTVKDPRTDADKN
+2511 
-2524 TPVAKDQT
+2524 
-2532 VKPGDQ
+2532 
-2538 PNAKDS
+2538 
-2544 IGNVGDLPEGT
+2544 
-2555 KFEYKTPVDTTTEG
+2555 
-2569 DKDATVVVTYP
+2569 
-2580 DGSTDEVPVKVI
+2580 
-2592 VKDPRTDADKN
+2592 
-2603 TPVAKDQTVKPGDQP
+2603 
-2618 NAKDSIGNVG
+2618 
-2628 DLPEGTTF
+2628 
-2636 EYKTPVD
+2636 
-2643 TTTEGD
+2643 
-2649 KDATV
+2649 
-2654 IVTYPDGSKDEVPVK
+2654 
-2669 VIVKDPRTDADKN
+2669 
-2682 TPMVDNQVT
+2682 MVDNQVT
-2691 KATQAPTVH
+2691 KATPAPTVH

-2713 KATPAATDTKQ
+2713 KARPATTDTKQ

>member
-42 NTETTAATITPVAE
+42 NTETTAAPVSPVVE

-78 NPVASATAATSAETP
+78 TAAATSAEAP
-93 ATVATPATSTA
+93 AAVETPATSTA

-112 TSHAAATSEAPASTS
+112 TSQAAATSEAASTS
-127 AAPTS
+127 AASTS

-137 STSEATQASNSSEAE
+137 STSEAAQATNSSEAE

-162 PAAAST
+162 PAAAPT

-179 TSIEAGEEYVTIRTD
+179 TSIEAGDEYVTIRTD
-194 AASTVKVTVD
+194 AASTIKVTVD

-269 TTGITTDKESPYV
+269 TTGITTDKEPPYV

-289 FNKVNDDGTISL
+289 FDKVNDDGTISL

-351 QSFTPHED
+351 QSFTRHED

-413 GKDYGRVIPNKLV
+413 GKDYGKVIPNKLV

-497 VNLGSNTFQ
+497 INLASNTFQ

-516 KSLLTY
+516 KSLLPY

-557 TRKTDAISIAT
+557 TRNTDAISIAT

-575 DVDKVRNY
+575 DVDKVRSY

-642 LNAIQRSWKGNTEGV
+642 LSAIQRSWKGNTEGV

-689 VVTAGDTTQPQIPLI
+689 VVTAGDTTQPQIPLV

-735 DSTGAITSKT
+735 ENTGAITSKT
-745 SANATP
+745 SANATA

-760 TYPDGTTETVNVPIE
+760 TYPDGTTETVDVPIE

-814 NGTTF
+814 
-819 EYKTPVD
+819 
-826 TTTAGEKDATV
+826 
-837 VVTYPD
+837 
-843 GSKDE
+843 
-848 VPVKVTVVDPRTDAD
+848 
-863 KNTPTAKD
+863 
-871 QTVNIGETPDAKG
+871 
-884 SIGNVS
+884 
-890 DLPNGTTFEYKTPVD
+890 
-905 TTTVGEKDAT
+905 
-915 VVVTYPDGS
+915 
-924 KDEVPVKVA
+924 
-933 VVDPRTDADKNTPTA
+933 
-948 KDQTVNIGETPDAKG
+948 
-963 SIGNVSDLPS
+963 S
-973 GTTFEYKTPV
+973 GTTFEYKTPL
-983 DTTTAGEKDATV
+983 DTTTA
-995 VVTYPD
+995 
-1001 GSKDEVPVKVTVVDP
+1001 
-1016 RTDADKNTPTAKDQ
+1016 
-1030 TVNVGD
+1030 
-1036 TPDAKN
+1036 
-1042 SIGNVGDLPSGTTIE
+1042 
-1057 YKTPVDTTTVGEK
+1057 
-1070 DATVVVTYPDGSK
+1070 
-1083 DEVPVKVTVVDPRT
+1083 
-1097 DADKNTPTAKDQTVN
+1097 
-1112 VGDTPDAKN
+1112 
-1121 SIGNVGDLP
+1121 
-1130 SGTTIEYK
+1130 
-1138 TPVDTTT
+1138 
-1145 VGEKDATVVVT
+1145 GEKDATVVVT

-1188 TVNVGE
+1188 TVNIGE

-1207 LPNGTTFEYKT
+1207 LPTGTTFEYKT
-1218 PVDTTTPGDKGTTV
+1218 PVDTTTAGD
-1232 VVTYPD
+1232 
-1238 GSIDEVPVTIKVVD
+1238 
-1252 PRTDA
+1252 
-1257 DKNTPTPKDQTVNVG
+1257 
-1272 ETPDAKNSIGNVGD
+1272 
-1286 LPEGTK
+1286 
-1292 FEFKTPVDTTTV
+1292 
-1304 GEKDATVV
+1304 KDATVV
-1312 VAYPDGSKDE
+1312 VTYPDGSKDE

-1404 KVAVVDP
+1404 KVTVKDPRTDADKNTPTAKDQTVNIGDTPDPKKSIGNVGDLPSGTTIEYKTPVDTTTPGDKGTTVVVTYPDGSKDEVPVTVKVVDP

-1428 IGETPDAKG
+1428 VGETPDAKG

-1442 SDLPSGTTF
+1442 SDLPSGTKF

-1478 DEVPVKVTVVGP
+1478 DEVPVKVTV
-1490 RTDADKNTP
+1490 K
-1499 TPKDQTVNV
+1499 
-1508 GETLKAQD
+1508 
-1516 SIGNVG
+1516 
-1522 DLPEGTKFEFKTPV
+1522 
-1536 DTTTP
+1536 
-1541 GDKGTTVVVTYPD
+1541 
-1554 GSKDEVPV
+1554 
-1562 KVTVVDPRTDADK
+1562 
-1575 NTPTPKDQTVNV
+1575 
-1587 GETPDAK
+1587 
-1594 NSIGNVSDLPS
+1594 
-1605 GTTFEYKT
+1605 
-1613 PVDTT
+1613 
-1618 TTGEKDATVV
+1618 
-1628 VTYPDGSKDEVPVKV
+1628 
-1643 TVVDPRTDADKNTPT
+1643 DPRTDADKNTPT
-1658 AKDQTVNIGET
+1658 AKNQTVNIGET

-1756 NVSDLPSGTTFEYK
+1756 NVSDLPNGTTFEYKTPVDTTTAGEKDATVVVTYPDGSKDEVPVKVTVVDPRTDADKNTPTAKDQTVNIGETPDAKGSIGNVSDLPSGTTFEYK

-1798 VKVTVK
+1798 VKVTVVDPRTDADKNTPTPKEQTVNVGETPDPKKSIGSVGDLPSGTTIEYKTPVDTTTPGDKGTTVVVTYPDGSKDEVPVTVKVVDPRTDADKNTPTAKDQTVNVGETPDAKGSIGNVGDLPEGTKFEFKTPVDTTTPGEKSSTVVVTYPDGSKDEVPVSVKVVDPRTDADKNTPTPKDQTVNVGETPKAQDSIGNVGDLPSGTKFEFKTPVDTTTPGDKGTTVVVTYPDGSKDEVPVTIKVVDPSTDADKNTPVAKDQTVKPGDQPNAKDSIGNVGDLPEGTKFDYKTPVDTTTPGEKSSTVVVTYPDGSTDEVSVKVIVK

-1811 KNTPVAKV
+1811 KNTPTAKD

-1824 GDTPDAKNSI
+1824 GETPDAKGSI

-1848 KTPVDTTTEGEKSA
+1848 KTPVDTTTAGEKDA

-1883 ANPTQADVNTPV
+1883 DPRTDADKNTPTAKDQTVNKGETPDAKGSIGNVSDLPSGTTFEYKTPVDTTTAGEKDATVVVTYPDGSIDEVPVTIKVVDPRTDADKNTPTPKDQTVNVGETPKAQDSIGNVGDLPSGTKFEFKTPVDTTTPGDKGTTVVVTYPDGSKDEVPVKVIVKDPRTDADKNTPVAKDQTVKLGDQPNAKDSIGNVGDLPEGTKFEYKTPVDTTTEGEKDATVVVTYPDGSKDEVPVTVKVVDPRTDADKNTPVAKDQTVKPGDQPNAKDSISNVGDLPEGTKFEYKTPVDTTTEGEKDATVVVTYPDGSKDEVPVKVTVKDPRTDADKNTPV

-1975 KDQTVKPGDQPSA
+1975 KDQTVKPGDQP
-1988 KDSIGN
+1988 
-1994 VGDLPEGTKFEYK
+1994 
-2007 TPVDTTTEG
+2007 
-2016 EKSATVVVTY
+2016 
-2026 PDGSKDEVPVKVIVK
+2026 
-2041 DPRTD
+2041 
-2046 ADKNDPTAKDQT
+2046 
-2058 VKPGDQPNAK
+2058 
-2068 DSIGNVG
+2068 
-2075 DLPEGTKFEYKTP
+2075 
-2088 VDTTTP
+2088 
-2094 GEKSATVVV
+2094 
-2103 TYPDGSKDEVPVKV
+2103 
-2117 TVVDPRTDADKNTP
+2117 
-2131 TAKDQTVNI
+2131 
-2140 GETPDAKGSIGN
+2140 
-2152 VSDLPSGTTFEYKTP
+2152 
-2167 VDTTTEGDK
+2167 
-2176 DATVVVTYPDG
+2176 
-2187 SKDEVPVKVTVKDP
+2187 
-2201 RTDADKNTPVA
+2201 
-2212 KDQTVKPGDQPNAKD
+2212 
-2227 SIGNVGDLPEG
+2227 
-2238 TKFEYKT
+2238 
-2245 PVDTTTEGEKDAT
+2245 
-2258 VIVTYP
+2258 
-2264 DGSKDEVPV
+2264 
-2273 KVIVKDPRTDADKNT
+2273 
-2288 PVAKDQTVK
+2288 
-2297 PGDQP
+2297 

-2325 VDTTTEGDKDATVV
+2325 VDTTTEGDKDATVI
-2339 VTYPDGYK
+2339 VTYPDGSK

-2433 IVKDPRTDADKNTP
+2433 TVKDPRTDADKNTP
-2447 TAKDQTVN
+2447 T
-2455 VGDTPDAKGS
+2455 
-2465 IGNVSDL
+2465 
-2472 PSGTKFEY
+2472 
-2480 KTPVDTTTEGDKDA
+2480 
-2494 TVVVT
+2494 
-2499 YPDGSKDEVPVK
+2499 
-2511 VTVKDPRTDADKN
+2511 
-2524 TPVAKDQT
+2524 AKDQT

-2569 DKDATVVVTYP
+2569 EKDATVV
-2580 DGSTDEVPVKVI
+2580 
-2592 VKDPRTDADKN
+2592 
-2603 TPVAKDQTVKPGDQP
+2603 
-2618 NAKDSIGNVG
+2618 
-2628 DLPEGTTF
+2628 
-2636 EYKTPVD
+2636 
-2643 TTTEGD
+2643 
-2649 KDATV
+2649 
-2654 IVTYPDGSKDEVPVK
+2654 VTYPDGSKDEVPVK

-2682 TPMVDNQVT
+2682 TPTVDNQET
-2691 KATQAPTVH
+2691 KATPVPTVH
-2700 KPAPALDTVHVAS
+2700 KPAPASDTVHVAS

>member
-42 NTETTAATITPVAE
+42 NTETTAAPVTPVAE

-68 TVAETTPAAT
+68 TVAETTT
-78 NPVASATAATSAETP
+78 VASTAASTSAEAP
-93 ATVATPATSTA
+93 ATVETPATSTA
-104 PATTTESA
+104 PATTAESA
-112 TSHAAATSEAPASTS
+112 TSQAATTSEAASTS

-137 STSEATQASNSSEAE
+137 STSEAAQASNSSEAE

-343 KPTASGSA
+343 KPTYQGKEKT
-351 QSFTPHED
+351 FTSYEN

-364 VPIANNTVASGG
+364 VPIQNDTVASGG

-413 GKDYGRVIPNKLV
+413 GKDYGKVIPNKLV

-438 DNAKKTASDNGL
+438 DNARKTASDNGL

-497 VNLGSNTFQ
+497 VNLSSNTFQ

-516 KSLLTY
+516 KSLLPY

-557 TRKTDAISIAT
+557 TRNTDTISIAT

-689 VVTAGDTTQPQIPLI
+689 VVTAGDTTQPQIPLV

-735 DSTGAITSKT
+735 ESTGAITSKT

-871 QTVNIGETPDAKG
+871 QTVNVGETPDAKG

-905 TTTVGEKDAT
+905 TTTAGEKDAT

-924 KDEVPVKVA
+924 KDEVPVKVT

-948 KDQTVNIGETPDAKG
+948 KDQTVNVGETPDAKG

-1030 TVNVGD
+1030 TVNKGETPDAKGSIGNVSELPSGTTFEYKTPVDTTTAGEKDATVVVTYPDGSKDEVPVKVTVKDPRTDADKNTPTPKDQTVNVGE

-1042 SIGNVGDLPSGTTIE
+1042 SIGNVGDLPSGTTFD
-1057 YKTPVDTTTVGEK
+1057 YKTPVDTTTPGEK
-1070 DATVVVTYPDGSK
+1070 SSTVVVTYPDGSK

-1112 VGDTPDAKN
+1112 KGETPDAKN
-1121 SIGNVGDLP
+1121 SIGNVSDLPSGTTFEYKTPVDTTTAGEKDVTVVVTYPDGSKDEVPVTVKVVDPRTDADKNTPTPKEQTVNVGETPDPKKSIGNVGDLP

-1145 VGEKDATVVVT
+1145 VGDKDATVVVTYPDGSKDEVPVKVIVKDPRTDADKNTPTPKDQTVNVDTTTPGDKGTTVVVT

-1188 TVNVGE
+1188 TVN
-1194 TPDAKGSI
+1194 I
-1202 GNVSD
+1202 
-1207 LPNGTTFEYKT
+1207 
-1218 PVDTTTPGDKGTTV
+1218 
-1232 VVTYPD
+1232 
-1238 GSIDEVPVTIKVVD
+1238 
-1252 PRTDA
+1252 
-1257 DKNTPTPKDQTVNVG
+1257 
-1272 ETPDAKNSIGNVGD
+1272 
-1286 LPEGTK
+1286 
-1292 FEFKTPVDTTTV
+1292 
-1304 GEKDATVV
+1304 
-1312 VAYPDGSKDE
+1312 
-1322 VPVKVTVKDPRT
+1322 
-1334 DADKNTPTAKDQ
+1334 
-1346 TVNKGE
+1346 GE

-1404 KVAVVDP
+1404 KV
-1411 RTDADKNTP
+1411 
-1420 TAKDQTVN
+1420 
-1428 IGETPDAKG
+1428 
-1437 SIGNV
+1437 
-1442 SDLPSGTTF
+1442 
-1451 EYKTPVDTTTA
+1451 
-1462 GEKDAT
+1462 
-1468 VVVTYPDGSK
+1468 
-1478 DEVPVKVTVVGP
+1478 
-1490 RTDADKNTP
+1490 
-1499 TPKDQTVNV
+1499 
-1508 GETLKAQD
+1508 
-1516 SIGNVG
+1516 
-1522 DLPEGTKFEFKTPV
+1522 
-1536 DTTTP
+1536 
-1541 GDKGTTVVVTYPD
+1541 
-1554 GSKDEVPV
+1554 
-1562 KVTVVDPRTDADK
+1562 
-1575 NTPTPKDQTVNV
+1575 
-1587 GETPDAK
+1587 
-1594 NSIGNVSDLPS
+1594 
-1605 GTTFEYKT
+1605 
-1613 PVDTT
+1613 
-1618 TTGEKDATVV
+1618 
-1628 VTYPDGSKDEVPVKV
+1628 
-1643 TVVDPRTDADKNTPT
+1643 
-1658 AKDQTVNIGET
+1658 
-1669 PDAKGSIGNVSDL
+1669 
-1682 PNGTTFEYKTPV
+1682 
-1694 DTTTAGEKDATVVV
+1694 
-1708 TYPDGSKDEVP
+1708 
-1719 VKVTVAANPTQ
+1719 
-1730 ADVNTPVAKDQTVNV
+1730 
-1745 GETPDAKGSIG
+1745 
-1756 NVSDLPSGTTFEYK
+1756 
-1770 TPVDTT
+1770 
-1776 TAGEKDATVVVTY
+1776 
-1789 PDGSKDEVP
+1789 
-1798 VKVTVK
+1798 TVK

-1811 KNTPVAKV
+1811 KNTPVAKD

-1848 KTPVDTTTEGEKSA
+1848 KTPVDTTT
-1862 TVVVTY
+1862 V
-1868 PDGSKDEVPVKVTVV
+1868 
-1883 ANPTQADVNTPV
+1883 
-1895 AKDQTVKPGDQPNA
+1895 
-1909 KDSIGNV
+1909 
-1916 GDLPEGTKFEYKT
+1916 
-1929 PVDTT
+1929 
-1934 TEGEKDATV
+1934 GEKDATV

-1964 RTDADKNDPTA
+1964 RTDADKNTPAANT
-1975 KDQTVKPGDQPSA
+1975 QTVIILETPEPIK
-1988 KDSIGN
+1988 SIEN
-1994 VGDLPEGTKFEYK
+1994 PNNLPEGTKFEYK
-2007 TPVDTTTEG
+2007 TPVDTTTVG
-2016 EKSATVVVTY
+2016 EKDAVVVVTY

-2088 VDTTTP
+2088 VDTTTV
-2094 GEKSATVVV
+2094 GE
-2103 TYPDGSKDEVPVKV
+2103 
-2117 TVVDPRTDADKNTP
+2117 
-2131 TAKDQTVNI
+2131 
-2140 GETPDAKGSIGN
+2140 
-2152 VSDLPSGTTFEYKTP
+2152 
-2167 VDTTTEGDK
+2167 K

-2258 VIVTYP
+2258 VVVTYPDGSTDEVPVKVIVKAPRTDADKNTPVAKDQTVKPGDQPNAKDSISNVGDLPEGTKFEYKTPVDTTTEGEKDATVVVTYPDGSKDEVPVKVIVKDPRTDADKNTPVAKDQTVKPGNQPNAKDSIGNVGDLPEGTKFEYKTPVDTTTEGDKDATVIVTYP

-2273 KVIVKDPRTDADKNT
+2273 KVIVKDPRTDADKNTPLAKDQTVKPGDQPNAKDSIGNVGDLPEGTKFEYKTPVDTTTEGEKDATVVVTYPDGSKDEVPVKVIVKAPRTDADKNT

-2325 VDTTTEGDKDATVV
+2325 VDTTTEGEKDATVV
-2339 VTYPDGYK
+2339 VTYPDGSK

-2447 TAKDQTVN
+2447 
-2455 VGDTPDAKGS
+2455 
-2465 IGNVSDL
+2465 
-2472 PSGTKFEY
+2472 
-2480 KTPVDTTTEGDKDA
+2480 
-2494 TVVVT
+2494 
-2499 YPDGSKDEVPVK
+2499 
-2511 VTVKDPRTDADKN
+2511 
-2524 TPVAKDQT
+2524 
-2532 VKPGDQ
+2532 
-2538 PNAKDS
+2538 
-2544 IGNVGDLPEGT
+2544 
-2555 KFEYKTPVDTTTEG
+2555 
-2569 DKDATVVVTYP
+2569 
-2580 DGSTDEVPVKVI
+2580 
-2592 VKDPRTDADKN
+2592 
-2603 TPVAKDQTVKPGDQP
+2603 
-2618 NAKDSIGNVG
+2618 
-2628 DLPEGTTF
+2628 
-2636 EYKTPVD
+2636 
-2643 TTTEGD
+2643 
-2649 KDATV
+2649 
-2654 IVTYPDGSKDEVPVK
+2654 
-2669 VIVKDPRTDADKN
+2669 
-2682 TPMVDNQVT
+2682 MVDNQVT
-2691 KATQAPTVH
+2691 KATPAPTVH

-2713 KATPAATDTKQ
+2713 KARPATTDTKQ

>member
-68 TVAETTPAAT
+68 TVAATTPAAT
-78 NPVASATAATSAETP
+78 TPVASATASTSAEAP
-93 ATVATPATSTA
+93 ATVETPATSTA
-104 PATTTESA
+104 PTTTAESA
-112 TSHAAATSEAPASTS
+112 TSQAAATSEAASTS

-137 STSEATQASNSSEAE
+137 STSEAAQASNSSEAE

-179 TSIEAGEEYVTIRTD
+179 TSIEAGDEYVTIRTD

-516 KSLLTY
+516 KSLLPY

-557 TRKTDAISIAT
+557 TRNTDTISIAT

-689 VVTAGDTTQPQIPLI
+689 VVTAGDTTQPQIPLV

-735 DSTGAITSKT
+735 ESTGAITSKT

-751 GLVNVPMLV
+751 GLINVPMLV

-848 VPVKVTVVDPRTDAD
+848 VPVKVTVKDPRTDAD

-871 QTVNIGETPDAKG
+871 QTVNLGETPDAKK
-884 SIGNVS
+884 SIGNV
-890 DLPNGTTFEYKTPVD
+890 G
-905 TTTVGEKDAT
+905 
-915 VVVTYPDGS
+915 
-924 KDEVPVKVA
+924 
-933 VVDPRTDADKNTPTA
+933 
-948 KDQTVNIGETPDAKG
+948 
-963 SIGNVSDLPS
+963 DLPS

-1030 TVNVGD
+1030 TVNVGE
-1036 TPDAKN
+1036 TPDAKG
-1042 SIGNVGDLPSGTTIE
+1042 SIGNVSDLPNGTTFE
-1057 YKTPVDTTTVGEK
+1057 YKTPVDTTTAGEK

-1083 DEVPVKVTVVDPRT
+1083 DEVPVKVTVKDPRTDADKNIPTAKDQTVNIGETPDAKGSIDNVSDLPSGTTFEYKTPVDTTTVGEKDATVVVNYPDGSKDEVPVKVTVKDPRT

-1112 VGDTPDAKN
+1112 VGETPDAKG
-1121 SIGNVGDLP
+1121 SIGNVSDLP
-1130 SGTTIEYK
+1130 NGTTFEYK

-1218 PVDTTTPGDKGTTV
+1218 PVDTTTVGEKDATV

-1238 GSIDEVPVTIKVVD
+1238 GSKDEVPVKVIVKD

-1272 ETPDAKNSIGNVGD
+1272 ETPDPKKSIGNVDD
-1286 LPEGTK
+1286 LPSGTT
-1292 FEFKTPVDTTTV
+1292 FEYKTPVDTITPGDKGTTVVVTYPDGSKDEVPVTVKVVDPRTDADKNTPTAKDQTVNVGETPDPKKSIGNVDDLPSGTTFEYKTPVDTTTP
-1304 GEKDATVV
+1304 GDKGTTVV
-1312 VAYPDGSKDE
+1312 VTYPDGSKDE

-1346 TVNKGE
+1346 TVNIGE

-1404 KVAVVDP
+1404 KV
-1411 RTDADKNTP
+1411 
-1420 TAKDQTVN
+1420 
-1428 IGETPDAKG
+1428 
-1437 SIGNV
+1437 
-1442 SDLPSGTTF
+1442 
-1451 EYKTPVDTTTA
+1451 
-1462 GEKDAT
+1462 
-1468 VVVTYPDGSK
+1468 
-1478 DEVPVKVTVVGP
+1478 
-1490 RTDADKNTP
+1490 
-1499 TPKDQTVNV
+1499 
-1508 GETLKAQD
+1508 
-1516 SIGNVG
+1516 
-1522 DLPEGTKFEFKTPV
+1522 
-1536 DTTTP
+1536 
-1541 GDKGTTVVVTYPD
+1541 
-1554 GSKDEVPV
+1554 
-1562 KVTVVDPRTDADK
+1562 
-1575 NTPTPKDQTVNV
+1575 
-1587 GETPDAK
+1587 
-1594 NSIGNVSDLPS
+1594 
-1605 GTTFEYKT
+1605 
-1613 PVDTT
+1613 
-1618 TTGEKDATVV
+1618 
-1628 VTYPDGSKDEVPVKV
+1628 
-1643 TVVDPRTDADKNTPT
+1643 
-1658 AKDQTVNIGET
+1658 
-1669 PDAKGSIGNVSDL
+1669 
-1682 PNGTTFEYKTPV
+1682 
-1694 DTTTAGEKDATVVV
+1694 
-1708 TYPDGSKDEVP
+1708 
-1719 VKVTVAANPTQ
+1719 
-1730 ADVNTPVAKDQTVNV
+1730 
-1745 GETPDAKGSIG
+1745 
-1756 NVSDLPSGTTFEYK
+1756 
-1770 TPVDTT
+1770 
-1776 TAGEKDATVVVTY
+1776 
-1789 PDGSKDEVP
+1789 
-1798 VKVTVK
+1798 TVK

-1811 KNTPVAKV
+1811 KNTPVAKD

-1848 KTPVDTTTEGEKSA
+1848 KTPVDTTT
-1862 TVVVTY
+1862 V
-1868 PDGSKDEVPVKVTVV
+1868 
-1883 ANPTQADVNTPV
+1883 
-1895 AKDQTVKPGDQPNA
+1895 
-1909 KDSIGNV
+1909 
-1916 GDLPEGTKFEYKT
+1916 
-1929 PVDTT
+1929 
-1934 TEGEKDATV
+1934 GEKDATV

-1964 RTDADKNDPTA
+1964 RTDADKNTPAANT
-1975 KDQTVKPGDQPSA
+1975 QTVIILETPEPIK
-1988 KDSIGN
+1988 SIEN
-1994 VGDLPEGTKFEYK
+1994 PNNLPEGTKFEYK
-2007 TPVDTTTEG
+2007 TPVDTTTVG
-2016 EKSATVVVTY
+2016 EKDAVVVVTY

-2088 VDTTTP
+2088 VDTTTV
-2094 GEKSATVVV
+2094 GE
-2103 TYPDGSKDEVPVKV
+2103 
-2117 TVVDPRTDADKNTP
+2117 
-2131 TAKDQTVNI
+2131 
-2140 GETPDAKGSIGN
+2140 
-2152 VSDLPSGTTFEYKTP
+2152 
-2167 VDTTTEGDK
+2167 K

-2258 VIVTYP
+2258 VVVTYP
-2264 DGSKDEVPV
+2264 DGSTDEVPV
-2273 KVIVKDPRTDADKNT
+2273 KVIVKAPRTDADKNT

-2325 VDTTTEGDKDATVV
+2325 VDTTTEGEKDATVV
-2339 VTYPDGYK
+2339 VTYPDGSKDEVPVKVIVKDPRTDADKNTPLAKDQTVKPGDQPNAKDSIGNVGDLPEGTKFEYKTPVDTTTEGEKDATVVVTYPDGSTDEVPVKVIVKAPRTDADKNTPVAKDQTVKPGDQPNAKDSIGNVGDLPEGTKFEYKTPVDTTTEGEKDATVVVTYPDGSK

-2447 TAKDQTVN
+2447 
-2455 VGDTPDAKGS
+2455 
-2465 IGNVSDL
+2465 
-2472 PSGTKFEY
+2472 
-2480 KTPVDTTTEGDKDA
+2480 
-2494 TVVVT
+2494 
-2499 YPDGSKDEVPVK
+2499 
-2511 VTVKDPRTDADKN
+2511 
-2524 TPVAKDQT
+2524 
-2532 VKPGDQ
+2532 
-2538 PNAKDS
+2538 
-2544 IGNVGDLPEGT
+2544 
-2555 KFEYKTPVDTTTEG
+2555 
-2569 DKDATVVVTYP
+2569 
-2580 DGSTDEVPVKVI
+2580 
-2592 VKDPRTDADKN
+2592 
-2603 TPVAKDQTVKPGDQP
+2603 
-2618 NAKDSIGNVG
+2618 
-2628 DLPEGTTF
+2628 
-2636 EYKTPVD
+2636 
-2643 TTTEGD
+2643 
-2649 KDATV
+2649 
-2654 IVTYPDGSKDEVPVK
+2654 
-2669 VIVKDPRTDADKN
+2669 
-2682 TPMVDNQVT
+2682 MVDNQVT
-2691 KATQAPTVH
+2691 KATPAPTVH

-2713 KATPAATDTKQ
+2713 KARPATTDTKQ

>member
-1 MGKDLF
+1 MRFQLFWRTMGKDLF

-42 NTETTAATITPVAE
+42 NTETTAAPVSPVVE

-78 NPVASATAATSAETP
+78 TAAATSAEAP
-93 ATVATPATSTA
+93 AAVETPATSTA

-112 TSHAAATSEAPASTS
+112 TSQAAATSEAASTS
-127 AAPTS
+127 VASTS

-137 STSEATQASNSSEAE
+137 STSEAAPATNSSEAE

-162 PAAAST
+162 PAAAPT

-179 TSIEAGEEYVTIRTD
+179 TSIEAGDEYVTIRTD
-194 AASTVKVTVD
+194 AASTIKVTVD

-269 TTGITTDKESPYV
+269 TTGITTDKEPPYV

-289 FNKVNDDGTISL
+289 FDKVNDDGTISL

-351 QSFTPHED
+351 QSFTRHED

-413 GKDYGRVIPNKLV
+413 GKDYGKVIPNKLV

-497 VNLGSNTFQ
+497 INLASNTFQ

-516 KSLLTY
+516 KSLLPY

-557 TRKTDAISIAT
+557 TRNTDAISIAT

-575 DVDKVRNY
+575 DVDKVRSY

-642 LNAIQRSWKGNTEGV
+642 LSAIQRSWKGNTEGV

-689 VVTAGDTTQPQIPLI
+689 VVTAGDTTQPQIPLV
-704 RDVEGKEVSVPSG
+704 RDVEGKEVPVPSG

-724 LPAGIDSVSVD
+724 LPTGIDSVSVD
-735 DSTGAITSKT
+735 ENTGAITSKT

-760 TYPDGTTETVNVPIE
+760 TYPDGTTETVDVPIE

-814 NGTTF
+814 SGTTF

-826 TTTAGEKDATV
+826 TTTAGDKDATVVVTYPDGSKDEVPVKVTVKDPRTDADKNTPTAKDQTVNLGDTPDAKNSIGNVSDLPSGTTFEYKTPVDTTTEGDKDATVIVTYPDGSKDEVPVKVTVKDPRTDADKNTPTAKDQTVNLGDTPDTKNSIGNVSDLPSGTTFEYKTPVDTTTEGEKDATV

-848 VPVKVTVVDPRTDAD
+848 VPVKVTVKDPRTDAD
-863 KNTPTAKD
+863 KNTPVAKD
-871 QTVNIGETPDAKG
+871 QTVKPGDQPNAKD
-884 SIGNVS
+884 SIGNVG
-890 DLPNGTTFEYKTPVD
+890 DLPEGTTFEYKTPVD
-905 TTTVGEKDAT
+905 TTTEGEKDAT

-924 KDEVPVKVA
+924 KDEVPVKVI
-933 VVDPRTDADKNTPTA
+933 VKDPRTDADKNTPTAKDQTVNLGGTPDAKGSIGNVSDLPSGTTFEYKTPVDTTTAGDKDATVVVTYPDGSKDEVPVKVTVKDPRTDADKNTPVA

-1001 GSKDEVPVKVTVVDP
+1001 GSKDEVPVKVTVVANP
-1016 RTDADKNTPTAKDQ
+1016 TQADLNTPVAKDQ
-1030 TVNVGD
+1030 TVKPGD
-1036 TPDAKN
+1036 QPNAKD
-1042 SIGNVGDLPSGTTIE
+1042 SIGNVGDLPEGTKFE
-1057 YKTPVDTTTVGEK
+1057 YKTPVDTTTEGEK
-1070 DATVVVTYPDGSK
+1070 DAV
-1083 DEVPVKVTVVDPRT
+1083 
-1097 DADKNTPTAKDQTVN
+1097 
-1112 VGDTPDAKN
+1112 
-1121 SIGNVGDLP
+1121 
-1130 SGTTIEYK
+1130 
-1138 TPVDTTT
+1138 
-1145 VGEKDATVVVT
+1145 VVVT

-1178 DKNTPTAKDQ
+1178 DKN
-1188 TVNVGE
+1188 
-1194 TPDAKGSI
+1194 
-1202 GNVSD
+1202 
-1207 LPNGTTFEYKT
+1207 
-1218 PVDTTTPGDKGTTV
+1218 
-1232 VVTYPD
+1232 
-1238 GSIDEVPVTIKVVD
+1238 
-1252 PRTDA
+1252 
-1257 DKNTPTPKDQTVNVG
+1257 
-1272 ETPDAKNSIGNVGD
+1272 
-1286 LPEGTK
+1286 
-1292 FEFKTPVDTTTV
+1292 
-1304 GEKDATVV
+1304 
-1312 VAYPDGSKDE
+1312 
-1322 VPVKVTVKDPRT
+1322 
-1334 DADKNTPTAKDQ
+1334 
-1346 TVNKGE
+1346 
-1352 TPDAKGSIGNVSD
+1352 
-1365 LPSGT
+1365 
-1370 TFEYKTPVDTTTV
+1370 
-1383 GEKDA
+1383 
-1388 TVVVTYPDG
+1388 
-1397 SKDEVPV
+1397 
-1404 KVAVVDP
+1404 
-1411 RTDADKNTP
+1411 
-1420 TAKDQTVN
+1420 
-1428 IGETPDAKG
+1428 
-1437 SIGNV
+1437 
-1442 SDLPSGTTF
+1442 
-1451 EYKTPVDTTTA
+1451 
-1462 GEKDAT
+1462 
-1468 VVVTYPDGSK
+1468 
-1478 DEVPVKVTVVGP
+1478 
-1490 RTDADKNTP
+1490 
-1499 TPKDQTVNV
+1499 
-1508 GETLKAQD
+1508 
-1516 SIGNVG
+1516 
-1522 DLPEGTKFEFKTPV
+1522 
-1536 DTTTP
+1536 
-1541 GDKGTTVVVTYPD
+1541 
-1554 GSKDEVPV
+1554 
-1562 KVTVVDPRTDADK
+1562 
-1575 NTPTPKDQTVNV
+1575 
-1587 GETPDAK
+1587 
-1594 NSIGNVSDLPS
+1594 
-1605 GTTFEYKT
+1605 
-1613 PVDTT
+1613 
-1618 TTGEKDATVV
+1618 
-1628 VTYPDGSKDEVPVKV
+1628 
-1643 TVVDPRTDADKNTPT
+1643 
-1658 AKDQTVNIGET
+1658 
-1669 PDAKGSIGNVSDL
+1669 
-1682 PNGTTFEYKTPV
+1682 
-1694 DTTTAGEKDATVVV
+1694 
-1708 TYPDGSKDEVP
+1708 
-1719 VKVTVAANPTQ
+1719 NP
-1730 ADVNTPVAKDQTVNV
+1730 
-1745 GETPDAKGSIG
+1745 I
-1756 NVSDLPSGTTFEYK
+1756 
-1770 TPVDTT
+1770 
-1776 TAGEKDATVVVTY
+1776 
-1789 PDGSKDEVP
+1789 
-1798 VKVTVK
+1798 
-1804 DPRTDAD
+1804 
-1811 KNTPVAKV
+1811 
-1819 QTVKV
+1819 
-1824 GDTPDAKNSI
+1824 
-1834 GNVSDLPSGTTFEY
+1834 
-1848 KTPVDTTTEGEKSA
+1848 
-1862 TVVVTY
+1862 
-1868 PDGSKDEVPVKVTVV
+1868 
-1883 ANPTQADVNTPV
+1883 

-1956 VKVIVKDP
+1956 VKVTVKDP

-1975 KDQTVKPGDQPSA
+1975 KDQTVKVGDTPDAKNSIGNVSDLPSGTTFEFKTPVDTTTEGEKDVTVVVTYPDGSKDEVPVKVTVVANPTQADLNTPVAKDQTVKPGDQPNA

-1994 VGDLPEGTKFEYK
+1994 VGDLPEGTTFEYK

-2016 EKSATVVVTY
+2016 EKDATVVVTY

-2046 ADKNDPTAKDQT
+2046 ADKNTPTAKDQT
-2058 VKPGDQPNAK
+2058 VKVGDTPDAK

-2075 DLPEGTKFEYKTP
+2075 DLPE
-2088 VDTTTP
+2088 
-2094 GEKSATVVV
+2094 
-2103 TYPDGSKDEVPVKV
+2103 
-2117 TVVDPRTDADKNTP
+2117 
-2131 TAKDQTVNI
+2131 
-2140 GETPDAKGSIGN
+2140 
-2152 VSDLPSGTTFEYKTP
+2152 GTTFEYKTP

-2176 DATVVVTYPDG
+2176 DATVIVTYPDGSKDEVPVKVIVKDPRTDADKNTPVAKDQTVKPGDQPNVKDSIGNVGDLPEGTTFEYKTPVDTTTEGEKDATVIVTYPDG

-2212 KDQTVKPGDQPNAKD
+2212 KDQTVKPGDQPSAKD

-2238 TKFEYKT
+2238 TTFEYKT
-2245 PVDTTTEGEKDAT
+2245 PVDTTTEGDKDAT
-2258 VIVTYP
+2258 VVVTYP

-2317 TKFEYKTP
+2317 TT
-2325 VDTTTEGDKDATVV
+2325 
-2339 VTYPDGYK
+2339 
-2347 DEVPVKVIVKDPR
+2347 
-2360 TDADKNTPVAKDQTV
+2360 
-2375 KPGDQPNA
+2375 
-2383 KDSIGNVGDL
+2383 
-2393 PEGTKF
+2393 F

-2416 VIVTYP
+2416 VI
-2422 DGSKDE
+2422 
-2428 VPVKV
+2428 
-2433 IVKDPRTDADKNTP
+2433 
-2447 TAKDQTVN
+2447 
-2455 VGDTPDAKGS
+2455 
-2465 IGNVSDL
+2465 
-2472 PSGTKFEY
+2472 
-2480 KTPVDTTTEGDKDA
+2480 
-2494 TVVVT
+2494 VT

-2580 DGSTDEVPVKVI
+2580 DGSKDEVPVKVI
-2592 VKDPRTDADKN
+2592 VKDPRTDADKNTPTAKDQTVKPGDQPNAKDSIGNVGDLPEGTKFEYKTPVDTTTEGDKDATVVVTYPDGSKDEVPVKVIVKAPRTDADKN

-2628 DLPEGTTF
+2628 DLPEGTKF

-2643 TTTEGD
+2643 TTTEGE

-2669 VIVKDPRTDADKN
+2669 VTVKDPRTDADKNTPVAKDQTVKPGDKPNAKDSIGNVGDLPEGTKFEYKTPVDTTTEGDKDATVVVTYPDGSKDEVPVKVIVKAPRTDADKNTPVAKDQTVKPGDQPNAKDSIGNVGDLPEGTKFEYKTPVDTTTEGEKDATVIVTYPDGSKDEVLVKVIVKDPRTDADKN
-2682 TPMVDNQVT
+2682 TPTVDNQET
-2691 KATQAPTVH
+2691 KSTPVPTVH
-2700 KPAPALDTVHVAS
+2700 KPAPASDTVHVAS